1 MNRLRLHILSLLI
14 ILGAM
19 LQAAAQDVM
28 VTVNP
33 VQPTLP
39 PQAMLYVSNPGNYF
53 NVSLINSSGETQN
66 VYLVMDLEQ
75 INPNSGL
82 YIKIPALYQPEKPL
96 TVVAGGTHILSMV
109 ELKTLFNH
117 VPNDKIATTP
127 GLFSDYQGGAFG
139 LLPEGQYR
147 MKLVAYRWEPGR
159 DNPIMVSSPSS
170 GQCIFNICY
179 KAQSPEFLM
188 PMPAVGGD
196 ASVCTMD
203 KKNALFTWKEPI
215 VACNPGVARFTYRF
229 KVVQL
234 INGQTPDEAIEYNP
248 TVYEKSGLLSP
259 MCILPQERIRSMID
273 GHTYVARVTAE
284 QSGLGNTYLNYS
296 MVENDGNSDLKL
308 FRFEPD
314 ATTVTPDSPDTPDTP
329 SDKKKK
335 DNDDDDDD
343 DDDDDFDMNFGD
355 GKSETTDSLYNFRNP
370 QITVPNFSEYEGAR
384 KRFIG
389 DDIGVEWRKAWFV
402 GGTGER
408 QDTVKINYEVQL
420 FKGNPEMERDDIFA
434 SDPVYSHST
443 YELSDSIPWSKLSDK
458 VVAGD
463 YMVLRVLAK
472 SENVESVAF
481 INDSVNVVDFALAER
496 ISKKFFQCSSL
507 VDISNTNPTTKS
519 AKELIGKVVGI
530 GQYQLTIDELKENG
544 KDGGFR
550 GNGRVEWNPLGS
562 TMMIKVEFDSLFIN
576 TDNIVYAGK
585 AKGMKGDTWASNN
598 GDQVDKL
605 FSDWGIDNLIGD
617 TGIPYASM
625 LQKEVSNR
633 GRDIAKQ
640 LSLGKYYDYYH
651 RAKDFLTSG
660 TLDNIM
666 MPMKLPKSVN
676 KTPVDIQIV
685 NMTFAPS
692 WASMD
697 LMGTFTLPESRYTD
711 NNILILGAPHTCIS
725 PDRLL
730 PESGSMCLLS
740 TIDVKEPSSGFQIKF
755 KAPTDITV
763 ADDGEAPDDGCYINW
778 QADSLAALHIDIDIA
793 IPKLKKVV
801 AGSATEERPVINIRT
816 DIKDW
821 NDWTAGASMEDFEAE
836 ALPGWTFCPG
846 TIVYDHSSTVNDK
859 NMGSFP
865 AGYDKLKSDIKTN
878 DKEWMGLY
886 VSEVKVKFP
895 KAMQVG
901 KEDDDGDRRLTL
913 AAKNMFFDR
922 SGVSLTFGAED
933 IISAKTGKLGGW
945 AFTLDN
951 VGVEFLQSNFEK
963 AYFDGNM
970 KLPLVNSDIAYTCN
984 IYNQKRFKK
993 TDANGYAYIFKVQQV
1008 EDINFDF
1015 LLAVANL
1022 EQKQTYFFLEAE
1034 DQADGS
1040 TNTRL
1045 EFSMGGSITIGY
1057 ADEIQSKLDVVNNK
1071 VDKAKEQSSFVK
1083 KALDGLPLKLS
1094 VPGIHF
1100 TKMRIA
1106 NCSTWESIYDKEET
1120 QKKAHAAQAEELR
1133 RSAWKTLCEEKERNL
1148 GSEEH
1153 PIYFNMGEWS
1163 LASLEKKIGPFN
1175 FSLTRYD
1182 LGFSGGAMTLD
1193 LEGKIALLEDLVVA
1207 KAGIQLQAEVKNLD
1221 DISNISLK
1229 YKDCLFNSIEV
1240 SSNLPGITISGRM
1253 DVIRPN
1259 DKVKD
1264 KGYKGHLKFALPGN
1278 LFTFDSNGGYFEHKE
1293 EGNNFT
1299 WGYFNIAIGS
1309 AVGLQIPPIELNDI
1323 HGGFYF
1329 NCRKD
1334 PKDATK
1340 AIAQKGVIGVTAG
1353 LGIAASGGDNVIGG
1367 KFSLTVVYDKEH
1379 KRLTTFML
1387 DGNVSAMAGLVNSR
1401 ASIVYQNDDQSKY
1414 LRLNV
1419 TVDATADGL
1428 AKKYAGEITKY
1439 TEQLADS
1446 KILKQMQALND
1457 TIKTTY
1463 DKLGSMAGLDNLH
1476 QEHSTEEK
1484 HESKDEN
1491 KNENKDNFKATS
1503 GAKISLDFG
1512 LTWRDKGVNFDK
1524 VKWHLYLGKPQK
1536 SERCQFILID
1546 LEAKI
1551 VEVKIGADAYFCV
1564 GNELPDNG
1572 ALPPIPENIRQF
1584 LTGSRGSNGVQSAD
1598 VSKAERAREEAM
1610 REFRANATGGVM
1622 LGASVWGYINVDLG
1636 ILYADMGAEAGFDV
1650 SITHIGDEVYCVG
1663 VPGAAG
1669 WKGWYGEGQLY
1680 AYLYAKMGLR
1690 LNLGFWK
1697 GSIDLVDAGIGGVL
1711 QMGLPNPSYF
1721 TGDLRMKLR
1730 LLGGLINFNRR
1741 FQFTCGKKCDIFYGN
1756 ALDDFQL
1763 WGESSIGEETR
1774 KNGWNHKMTISPDLP
1789 TDFTITPM
1797 ARLNEQYPL
1806 LDQTDLHRQMKQ
1818 VEAEREILET
1828 TSTRTFRFNPST
1840 SQVKLYE
1847 YSDSTMR
1854 DSVIRYYNIEFN
1866 ATKVTVRG
1874 MRSLNPNRFYKLEIT
1889 GLAKELRAGKWQDPQ
1904 TYNVKDGY
1912 YENVPWEQTKAFYFR
1927 TGNSDGMN
1935 IQDGGDLQS
1944 FVAVAYPSKYNEL
1957 KSAEPV
1963 IAYATDVQN
1972 PLIVLKEKN
1981 VLNRLYSDGK
1991 LKWKLKKDGKVIEEH
2006 DVYAGWENR
2015 VSASF
2020 NTKVLPGN
2028 TYNLVL
2034 DYEKTKVTKE
2044 KVVAEKTIQ
2053 FGEKYYSKY
2062 TNGCRPNGIK
2072 PRTIGGYGV
2081 IKIISSRRYLG
2092 RVFEDVKNF
2101 KDDVLHDKII
2111 KDLQFGPAFH
2121 GPHMDPNENVDLYAD
2136 TMSPQTRKTRVTKS
2150 SGITKASSGTTSTSG
2165 KSSSSGPPQ
2174 RKPTTQASSTVNLGT
2189 RIVPKDNTS
2198 SADGDAKKEQ
2208 NESVKLGGKQNEKP
2222 TRQPGG
2228 ILPGA
2233 IKKPKDDGSL
2243 QSGVTNEQT
2252 MTPGSTLLGLLGDK
2266 ADDQEAPEGFQW
2278 MWEFVFTCYDNRET
2292 EEPVVAANLMDLNVT
2307 TIDGD
2312 WTTGYNGR
2320 PLDYELPFIG
2330 TKVAR
2335 LMSDGPDLS
2344 NIPDVEIGYKTSL
2357 MERQKKYPNTN
2368 TLLAYYD
2375 PFYYISYL
2383 ANWALIGG
2391 WNIESDRIQTMVTT
2405 TTSLTYS
2412 DLGGNYSGFLAEGD
2426 VNYNIV
2432 NDWEKIHSNSIYPS
2446 GGYGSKY
2453 PLPLIDN
2460 DRYDYVNPIRCHA
2473 TIPEYNPKNPAG
2485 DILKNIANVYY
2496 LAEDVDKK
2504 IKENAKVVLDKGG
2517 TTFNTKRANAVEE
2530 WNLQHLGT
2538 DIIVSREGLNETTQI
2553 IKIPYYQMTLLWCGI
2568 IDNSESGRKVSLNS
2582 IMKGAGKRATPRQSK
2597 SQSRMVLFTFTGDK
2611 GYPEA
2616 TFKAKEAMKNLKKMI
2631 VETYRIDDYDVQKK
2645 EYTVLHNSSQR
2656 DITIYEP
2663 LKKFY

>member
-1 MNRLRLHILSLLI
+1 MNRLRFHILSLLI

-39 PQAMLYVSNPGNYF
+39 PQAMLYVANPGNYF

-82 YIKIPALYQPEKPL
+82 YVKIPAQYQPDKPI
-96 TVVAGGTHILSMV
+96 TVPSGGTHILSMV
-109 ELKTLFNH
+109 EMKNLFNH
-117 VPNDKIATTP
+117 VPNDRIATTP
-127 GLFSDYQGGAFG
+127 GLFSDYEGGAFG

-147 MKLVAYRWEPGR
+147 MRLVAYRWEPGR
-159 DNPIMVSSPSS
+159 DTPVMVSSPSS
-170 GQCIFNICY
+170 GQCIFTICY
-179 KAQSPEFLM
+179 KAQAPEFLM
-188 PMPAVGGD
+188 PMPGIGSSSD

-203 KKNALFTWKEPI
+203 KQNALFTWKEPI
-215 VACNPGVARFTYRF
+215 VTCNPGAARFTYKF

-234 INGQTPDEAIEYNP
+234 VGGQTPDEAIEYNP
-248 TVYEKSGLLSP
+248 AVYEKSGLMSP
-259 MCILPQERIRSMID
+259 MLILPQERIRSMID
-273 GHTYVARVTAE
+273 DMTYVARVTAE
-284 QSGLGNTYLNYS
+284 QSGLGSTYLNYS
-296 MVENDGNSDLKL
+296 MVKNDGNSDLRL

-314 ATTVTPDSPDTPDTP
+314 ATTVVTPPTPENKDKE
-329 SDKKKK
+329 DKK
-335 DNDDDDDD
+335 NEEEDDDEF
-343 DDDDDFDMNFGD
+343 DFGFGS
-355 GKSETTDSLYNFRNP
+355 GKEEVTDSIYNFRNP
-370 QITVPNFSEYEGAR
+370 QIIRPSFPGNAGAR
-384 KRFIG
+384 KSFTG
-389 DDIGVEWRKAWFV
+389 DDIGVEWKKAWFV
-402 GGTGER
+402 GGVGER

-420 FKGNPEMERDDIFA
+420 FRGEPEMDRADIFA
-434 SDPVYSHST
+434 SEPVYTHST
-443 YELSDSIPWSKLSDK
+443 YDLSDSIKWEQISDK

-463 YMVLRVLAK
+463 YMVLRVLPK
-472 SENVESVAF
+472 SENVQSVAF
-481 INDSVNVVDFALAER
+481 VNDSVNVIDFALAQR
-496 ISKKFFQCSSL
+496 ISQKFFQCSS
-507 VDISNTNPTTKS
+507 
-519 AKELIGKVVGI
+519 
-530 GQYQLTIDELKENG
+530 
-544 KDGGFR
+544 
-550 GNGRVEWNPLGS
+550 
-562 TMMIKVEFDSLFIN
+562 M
-576 TDNIVYAGK
+576 
-585 AKGMKGDTWASNN
+585 
-598 GDQVDKL
+598 
-605 FSDWGIDNLIGD
+605 
-617 TGIPYASM
+617 
-625 LQKEVSNR
+625 
-633 GRDIAKQ
+633 
-640 LSLGKYYDYYH
+640 
-651 RAKDFLTSG
+651 
-660 TLDNIM
+660 
-666 MPMKLPKSVN
+666 
-676 KTPVDIQIV
+676 VDIQIV
-685 NMTFAPS
+685 NVTFAPS

-697 LMGTFTLPESRYTD
+697 LIGTFTLPESRYTD

-763 ADDGEAPDDGCYINW
+763 ADEGQAPADGCYINW

-793 IPKLKKVV
+793 IPKLKKV
-801 AGSATEERPVINIRT
+801 ANGTATEERPVLNIQT

-821 NDWTAGASMEDFEAE
+821 NNWTASAAMDDFEAE

-846 TIVYDHSSTVNDK
+846 AIVYDHSNTTNDN

-865 AGYDKLKSDIKTN
+865 AGYDKSKADIRTN
-878 DKEWMGLY
+878 DNEWMGLY
-886 VSEVKVKFP
+886 ISKVGVKFP
-895 KAMQVG
+895 KAMEVG
-901 KEDDDGDRRLTL
+901 KEDGDGDRRLTL
-913 AAKNMFFDR
+913 AAKDMFFDK
-922 SGVSLTFGAED
+922 SGVSLKFGAED

-993 TDANGYAYIFKVQQV
+993 DNDNGYAYIFKVQQV
-1008 EDINFDF
+1008 KDINFDF
-1015 LLAVANL
+1015 ILAEANL

-1040 TNTRL
+1040 TKTRL

-1057 ADEIQSKLDVVNNK
+1057 ADEIQGKLDEVNDK
-1071 VDKAKEQSSFVK
+1071 IDKAKERSSFVK
-1083 KALDGLPLKLS
+1083 NALDGLPLKLS
-1094 VPGIHF
+1094 IPGIHF

-1106 NCSTWESIYDKEET
+1106 NCSTWESIYDKEEI

-1148 GSEEH
+1148 GSEDK

-1163 LASLEKKIGPFN
+1163 LASLEKKIGPFC
-1175 FSLTRYD
+1175 FGITRYD
-1182 LGFSGGAMTLD
+1182 LGYSGGAMTLD
-1193 LEGKIALLEDLVVA
+1193 LEGKIGLLEDLVVA

-1221 DISNISLK
+1221 DISNISLE

-1353 LGIAASGGDNVIGG
+1353 LGIAATGGDNVIGG

-1491 KNENKDNFKATS
+1491 KSEQKDNFKATS

-1598 VSKAERAREEAM
+1598 VSKAERAREEAI

-1904 TYNVKDGY
+1904 TYNVDDGD

-1991 LKWKLKKDGKVIEEH
+1991 LKWKLKKDGKVIEEQ

-2015 VSASF
+2015 ASASF
-2020 NTKVLPGN
+2020 KTKVLPGN

-2044 KVVAEKTIQ
+2044 TVVAKKTIH
-2053 FGEKYYSKY
+2053 FREKYYSRY
-2062 TNGCRPNGIK
+2062 TNGGSPNGK
-2072 PRTIGGYGV
+2072 APKSIGGYKV
-2081 IKIISSRRYLG
+2081 IKIISSRRYSAPAIRDNIGMDYKMDFL
-2092 RVFEDVKNF
+2092 D
-2101 KDDVLHDKII
+2101 DKIK
-2111 KDLQFGPAFH
+2111 KDLRFGPAFH
-2121 GPHMDPNENVDLYAD
+2121 GPYMDANENVDLYAD
-2136 TMSPQTRKTRVTKS
+2136 AMSPQTRKTRVTKS
-2150 SGITKASSGTTSTSG
+2150 SAITKASSGTTSTSG
-2165 KSSSSGPPQ
+2165 NTTSSETTPTRRQPTTQTSPSTKLGTRVVPKADNSSSS
-2174 RKPTTQASSTVNLGT
+2174 SSTEEKKEEQSLT
-2189 RIVPKDNTS
+2189 RIPNGTLS
-2198 SADGDAKKEQ
+2198 
-2208 NESVKLGGKQNEKP
+2208 
-2222 TRQPGG
+2222 GG
-2228 ILPGA
+2228 I
-2233 IKKPKDDGSL
+2233 KKSDDDAL
-2243 QSGVTNEQT
+2243 QSGVTDEKT
-2252 MTPGSTLLGLLGDK
+2252 MSPGIILPDK
-2266 ADDQEAPEGFQW
+2266 TDDQAPEGMEW
-2278 MWEFVFTCYDNRET
+2278 NWEFVFTCYDNRET

-2312 WTTGYNGR
+2312 WTTGNNGR

-2330 TKVAR
+2330 TKVG
-2335 LMSDGPDLS
+2335 MIQYDGSDLS

-2432 NDWEKIHSNSIYPS
+2432 NDWDKVRRNSVYPS
-2446 GGYGSKY
+2446 GGYGSEY

-2460 DRYDYVNPIRCHA
+2460 DRYDYVNPIRSHA
-2473 TIPEYNPKNPAG
+2473 TIPEYQPKNPAG
-2485 DILKNIANVYY
+2485 DILTSIANVYY

-2538 DIIVSREGLNETTQI
+2538 DIIVSREGLNEITQM

-2568 IDNSESGRKVSLNS
+2568 IDNSDSGRKVSLNS

-2616 TFKAKEAMKNLKKMI
+2616 SFKAKEAMKNLKKMI
-2631 VETYRIDDYDVQKK
+2631 VRTYRIDDYDVQKK
-2645 EYTVLHNSSQR
+2645 EYTVLHNSSKR
-2656 DITIYEP
+2656 DITISEP

>member
-1 MNRLRLHILSLLI
+1 MNRLRFHILSLLI

-39 PQAMLYVSNPGNYF
+39 PQAMLYVANPGNYF

-82 YIKIPALYQPEKPL
+82 YVKIPAQYQPDKPI
-96 TVVAGGTHILSMV
+96 TVPSGGTHILSMV
-109 ELKTLFNH
+109 EMKNLFNH
-117 VPNDKIATTP
+117 VPNDRIATTP
-127 GLFSDYQGGAFG
+127 GLFSDYEGGAFG

-147 MKLVAYRWEPGR
+147 MRLVAYRWEPGR
-159 DNPIMVSSPSS
+159 DTPVMVSSPSS
-170 GQCIFNICY
+170 GQCIFTICY
-179 KAQSPEFLM
+179 KAQAPEFLM
-188 PMPAVGGD
+188 PMPSIGNNAD

-203 KKNALFTWKEPI
+203 KQNALFTWKEPI
-215 VACNPGVARFTYRF
+215 VTCNPGAARFTYKF

-234 INGQTPDEAIEYNP
+234 VGGQTPDEAIEYNP
-248 TVYEKSGLLSP
+248 AVYEKSGLMSP
-259 MCILPQERIRSMID
+259 MMILPQERIRSMID
-273 GHTYVARVTAE
+273 GMTYVARVTAE
-284 QSGLGNTYLNYS
+284 QSGLGSNYLNYS
-296 MVENDGNSDLKL
+296 MVENDGKSDLRL

-314 ATTVTPDSPDTPDTP
+314 ATTVVTPPTPDNKDKE
-329 SDKKKK
+329 DKK
-335 DNDDDDDD
+335 DEEEDDDEF
-343 DDDDDFDMNFGD
+343 DFGFGS
-355 GKSETTDSLYNFRNP
+355 GKEEVTDSVYNFRNP
-370 QITVPNFSEYEGAR
+370 QIIRPSFPGNAGAR
-384 KRFIG
+384 KSFTG
-389 DDIGVEWRKAWFV
+389 DDIGVEWKKAWFV
-402 GGTGER
+402 GGVGER

-420 FKGNPEMERDDIFA
+420 FRGEPKMDRADIFA
-434 SDPVYSHST
+434 SEPVYTHST
-443 YELSDSIPWSKLSDK
+443 YDLSDSIKWEKISDK

-463 YMVLRVLAK
+463 YMVLRVLPK
-472 SENVESVAF
+472 SENVQSVAF
-481 INDSVNVVDFALAER
+481 VNDSVNVIDFALAQR
-496 ISKKFFQCSSL
+496 ISQKFFQCSSMVNIENL
-507 VDISNTNPTTKS
+507 KPTKKS
-519 AKELIGKVVGI
+519 AKDFIGKVVGI
-530 GQYQLTIDELKENG
+530 GQYQLTIDEMKENG

-550 GNGRVEWNPLGS
+550 GNGRVEWSPLGLS
-562 TMMIKVEFDSLFIN
+562 LMVKVEFDSLFIN
-576 TDNIVYAGK
+576 TDDIVYAGK
-585 AKGMKGDTWASNN
+585 AKGMKDDTWASNN
-598 GDQVDKL
+598 GEQVDKL

-617 TGIPYASM
+617 TGIPYAKM
-625 LQKEVSNR
+625 LQKEASNR

-651 RAKDFLTSG
+651 RAKDFLTEG
-660 TLDNIM
+660 RLDNIM

-685 NMTFAPS
+685 NVTFAPS

-697 LMGTFTLPESRYTD
+697 LIGTFTLPESRYTD

-763 ADDGEAPDDGCYINW
+763 ADEGQAPADGCYINW

-793 IPKLKKVV
+793 IPKLKKV
-801 AGSATEERPVINIRT
+801 ANGTATDERPVLNIQT
-816 DIKDW
+816 DVKDW
-821 NDWTAGASMEDFEAE
+821 NNWTASAAMDDFEAE

-846 TIVYDHSSTVNDK
+846 AIVYDHSTTVNDN

-865 AGYDKLKSDIKTN
+865 AGYDKSKADIRTN

-886 VSEVKVKFP
+886 ISKVGVKFP
-895 KAMQVG
+895 KAMEVG
-901 KEDDDGDRRLTL
+901 KEDGDGDRRLTL
-913 AAKNMFFDR
+913 AAKDMFFDK
-922 SGVSLTFGAED
+922 SGVSLKFGAED

-993 TDANGYAYIFKVQQV
+993 DNDNGYAYIFKVQQV

-1015 LLAVANL
+1015 ILAEANL

-1040 TNTRL
+1040 TKTRL

-1057 ADEIQSKLDVVNNK
+1057 ADEIQGKLDEVNNK
-1071 VDKAKEQSSFVK
+1071 VEAAKNRSSFVK

-1094 VPGIHF
+1094 IPGIHF

-1148 GSEEH
+1148 GSEDK

-1163 LASLEKKIGPFN
+1163 LASLEKKIGPFC
-1175 FSLTRYD
+1175 FGITRYD
-1182 LGFSGGAMTLD
+1182 LGYSGGAMTLD
-1193 LEGKIALLEDLVVA
+1193 LEGKIGLLEDLVVA

-1221 DISNISLK
+1221 DISNISLE

-1264 KGYKGHLKFALPGN
+1264 KGYKGNLKFALPGN

-1419 TVDATADGL
+1419 TVDAKADGL

-1476 QEHSTEEK
+1476 QEHSKEEK

-1512 LTWRDKGVNFDK
+1512 LTWRDKGVTFDK

-1598 VSKAERAREEAM
+1598 VSKAERAREEAL

-1636 ILYADMGAEAGFDV
+1636 ILYADMGATAGFDV

-1854 DSVIRYYNIEFN
+1854 DSVVRYYNIEFN

-1889 GLAKELRAGKWQDPQ
+1889 GLAKELRAGNWHDPE
-1904 TYNVKDGY
+1904 TYNVKKGK
-1912 YENVPWEQTKAFYFR
+1912 YEEVPWEQTKAFYFR

-1972 PLIVLKEKN
+1972 PLIVLKENN

-1991 LKWKLKKDGKVIEEH
+1991 LKWKLKKDGKVIEEQE
-2006 DVYAGWENR
+2006 VYAGWENR
-2015 VSASF
+2015 ASASF
-2020 NTKVLPGN
+2020 KTKVLPGN

-2034 DYEKTKVTKE
+2034 DYEKTNVTKE
-2044 KVVAEKTIQ
+2044 TVVAEKTIHFQ
-2053 FGEKYYSKY
+2053 EKGYSNY
-2062 TNGCRPNGIK
+2062 TDVCCPGFTPK
-2072 PRTIGGYGV
+2072 TIGGYKV

-2092 RVFEDVKNF
+2092 PDYKIGNTGNTGGLNMNNG
-2101 KDDVLHDKII
+2101 VLKDKID
-2111 KDLQFGPAFH
+2111 KDLRFGRFGPAFH
-2121 GPHMDPNENVDLYAD
+2121 GPYMDANENVDLYAD
-2136 TMSPQTRKTRVTKS
+2136 AMSPQTRKTRVTKS
-2150 SGITKASSGTTSTSG
+2150 SAITKASSGTTSTSG
-2165 KSSSSGPPQ
+2165 NTSSSETTPTRRQ
-2174 RKPTTQASSTVNLGT
+2174 PTTQTSSSVNLGT
-2189 RIVPKDNTS
+2189 RVMPKSDDS
-2198 SADGDAKKEQ
+2198 SSSSSTEEVKKEEQ
-2208 NESVKLGGKQNEKP
+2208 SL
-2222 TRQPGG
+2222 TRIPNGTLSGG
-2228 ILPGA
+2228 I
-2233 IKKPKDDGSL
+2233 KKTDDDAL

-2252 MTPGSTLLGLLGDK
+2252 KNPRLTLFGN
-2266 ADDQEAPEGFQW
+2266 AYDQEAPEGQVW
-2278 MWEFVFTCYDNRET
+2278 YWEFVFTCYDNRET
-2292 EEPVVAANLMDLNVT
+2292 EETVVAANIMDLNVT
-2307 TIDGD
+2307 TVDGD
-2312 WTTGYNGR
+2312 WTTGYNGK

-2330 TKVAR
+2330 TTVAR
-2335 LMSDGPDLS
+2335 LMSNGPDIS
-2344 NIPDVEIGYKTSL
+2344 KISDVEIGYKASDS
-2357 MERQKKYPNTN
+2357 ERQKKYPNTN

-2375 PFYYISYL
+2375 PFCYISYL

-2446 GGYGSKY
+2446 GGYGSEY

-2473 TIPEYNPKNPAG
+2473 TIPTYQPKNPAG

-2538 DIIVSREGLNETTQI
+2538 DIVVSREGLNETTQM

-2568 IDNSESGRKVSLNS
+2568 IENSESGHKVSLNS
-2582 IMKGAGKRATPRQSK
+2582 IMKGAGKRATPRQSMK
-2597 SQSRMVLFTFTGDK
+2597 QSRMVLFTFTGDK

-2616 TFKAKEAMKNLKKMI
+2616 SFKAKEAMKNLKKMI

-2645 EYTVLHNSSQR
+2645 EYTVSYSNSKR

>member
-1 MNRLRLHILSLLI
+1 MNRLRFHILSLLI

-39 PQAMLYVSNPGNYF
+39 PQAMLYVANPGNYF

-82 YIKIPALYQPEKPL
+82 YVKIPAQYQPDKPI
-96 TVVAGGTHILSMV
+96 TVPSGGTHILSMV
-109 ELKTLFNH
+109 EMKNLFNH
-117 VPNDKIATTP
+117 VPNDRIATTP
-127 GLFSDYQGGAFG
+127 GLFSDYEGGAFG

-147 MKLVAYRWEPGR
+147 MRLVAYRWEPGR
-159 DNPIMVSSPSS
+159 DTPVMVSSPSS
-170 GQCIFNICY
+170 GQCIFTICY
-179 KAQSPEFLM
+179 KAQAPEFLM
-188 PMPAVGGD
+188 PMPGIGNNAD

-203 KKNALFTWKEPI
+203 KQNALFTWKEPI
-215 VACNPGVARFTYRF
+215 VTCNPGAARFTYKF

-234 INGQTPDEAIEYNP
+234 VGGQTPDEAIEYNP
-248 TVYEKSGLLSP
+248 AVYEKSGLMSP
-259 MCILPQERIRSMID
+259 MLILPQERIRSMID
-273 GHTYVARVTAE
+273 DMTYVARVTAE
-284 QSGLGNTYLNYS
+284 QSGLGSNYLNYS
-296 MVENDGNSDLKL
+296 MVENDGKSDLRL

-314 ATTVTPDSPDTPDTP
+314 ATTVVTPPVPDKE
-329 SDKKKK
+329 DKKEDKK
-335 DNDDDDDD
+335 NEEEEDEF
-343 DDDDDFDMNFGD
+343 DFGFGS
-355 GKSETTDSLYNFRNP
+355 GKEEVTDSVYNFRNP
-370 QITVPNFSEYEGAR
+370 QIIRPSFPGNAGAR
-384 KRFIG
+384 KSFTG
-389 DDIGVEWRKAWFV
+389 DDIGVEWKKAWFV
-402 GGTGER
+402 GGVGER

-420 FKGNPEMERDDIFA
+420 FRGEPEMDRADIFA
-434 SDPVYSHST
+434 SEPVYTHST
-443 YELSDSIPWSKLSDK
+443 YDLSDSIKWEKISDK

-463 YMVLRVLAK
+463 YMVLRVLPK
-472 SENVESVAF
+472 SENVQSVAF
-481 INDSVNVVDFALAER
+481 VNDSVNVIDFALAQR
-496 ISKKFFQCSSL
+496 ISQKFFQCSSMVNIENL
-507 VDISNTNPTTKS
+507 KPTKKS
-519 AKELIGKVVGI
+519 AKDFIGKEVGI
-530 GQYQLTIDELKENG
+530 GQYQLTIDEMKENG

-550 GNGRVEWNPLGS
+550 GNGRVEWSPLGLS
-562 TMMIKVEFDSLFIN
+562 LMVKVEFDSLFIN
-576 TDNIVYAGK
+576 TDDIVYAGK

-598 GDQVDKL
+598 GEQVDKL

-617 TGIPYASM
+617 TGIPYAKM
-625 LQKEVSNR
+625 LQKEASNK

-651 RAKDFLTSG
+651 RAKDFLSEG
-660 TLDNIM
+660 KLDNIM
-666 MPMKLPKSVN
+666 MPMKLPSSVN

-685 NMTFAPS
+685 NVTFAPS

-697 LMGTFTLPESRYTD
+697 LIGTFTLPESRYTD

-763 ADDGEAPDDGCYINW
+763 ADEGQAPADGCYINW

-793 IPKLKKVV
+793 IPKLKKV
-801 AGSATEERPVINIRT
+801 ANGTATEERPVLNIQT

-821 NDWTAGASMEDFEAE
+821 NNWTASAAMDDFEAE

-846 TIVYDHSSTVNDK
+846 AIVYDHSNTTNDN

-865 AGYDKLKSDIKTN
+865 AGYDKSKADIRTN
-878 DKEWMGLY
+878 DNEWMGLY
-886 VSEVKVKFP
+886 ISKVGVKFP
-895 KAMQVG
+895 KAMEVG
-901 KEDDDGDRRLTL
+901 KEDGDGDRRLTL
-913 AAKNMFFDR
+913 AAKDMFFDK
-922 SGVSLTFGAED
+922 SGVSLKFGAED

-993 TDANGYAYIFKVQQV
+993 DNDNGYAYIFKVQQV

-1015 LLAVANL
+1015 ILAEANL

-1040 TNTRL
+1040 TKTRL

-1057 ADEIQSKLDVVNNK
+1057 ADEIQGKLDEVNDK
-1071 VDKAKEQSSFVK
+1071 VEAAKNRSSFVK

-1094 VPGIHF
+1094 IPGIHF

-1148 GSEEH
+1148 GSEDK

-1163 LASLEKKIGPFN
+1163 LASLEKKIGPFC
-1175 FSLTRYD
+1175 FGITRYD
-1182 LGFSGGAMTLD
+1182 LGYSGGAMTLD
-1193 LEGKIALLEDLVVA
+1193 LEGKIGLLEDLVVA

-1221 DISNISLK
+1221 DISNISLE

-1353 LGIAASGGDNVIGG
+1353 LGIAATGGDNVIGG

-1419 TVDATADGL
+1419 TVDAKADGL

-1484 HESKDEN
+1484 HESKEEN
-1491 KNENKDNFKATS
+1491 KSEQKDNFKATS

-1598 VSKAERAREEAM
+1598 VSKAERAREEAI

-1636 ILYADMGAEAGFDV
+1636 ILYADMGATAGFDV

-1889 GLAKELRAGKWQDPQ
+1889 GLAKELRAGNWHDPE
-1904 TYNVKDGY
+1904 TYNVKKGK
-1912 YENVPWEQTKAFYFR
+1912 YEEVPWEQTKAFYFR

-1991 LKWKLKKDGKVIEEH
+1991 LKWKLKKDGKVIEEQLMNA
-2006 DVYAGWENR
+2006 YSSNR
-2015 VSASF
+2015 ASASF
-2020 NTKVLPGN
+2020 KTKVLPGN

-2044 KVVAEKTIQ
+2044 TVVAEKTIS
-2053 FGEKYYSKY
+2053 FREKHYSHY
-2062 TNGCRPNGIK
+2062 TNGSCPGLTPK
-2072 PRTIGGYGV
+2072 TIGGYKV
-2081 IKIISSRRYLG
+2081 IKIISSRRYSG
-2092 RVFEDVKNF
+2092 PAMNDNIGKNF
-2101 KDDVLHDKII
+2101 KEDFLDDKIK
-2111 KDLQFGPAFH
+2111 KDLRFGRFGPAFH
-2121 GPHMDPNENVDLYAD
+2121 GPYMDANENVDLYAD
-2136 TMSPQTRKTRVTKS
+2136 AMSPQTRKTRVTKS
-2150 SGITKASSGTTSTSG
+2150 SAITKASSGTTSTSG
-2165 KSSSSGPPQ
+2165 NTSSSETTPTRRQPTTQTSPSTKLGTHVMPKSDDSSSS
-2174 RKPTTQASSTVNLGT
+2174 SSTEEVKKEEQSLT
-2189 RIVPKDNTS
+2189 RIPNGTLS
-2198 SADGDAKKEQ
+2198 
-2208 NESVKLGGKQNEKP
+2208 
-2222 TRQPGG
+2222 GG
-2228 ILPGA
+2228 I
-2233 IKKPKDDGSL
+2233 KKTDDDAL

-2252 MTPGSTLLGLLGDK
+2252 MKPVFSLFGN
-2266 ADDQEAPEGFQW
+2266 AYDQEAPEGEEW
-2278 MWEFVFTCYDNRET
+2278 YWEFVFTCYDNRET
-2292 EEPVVAANLMDLNVT
+2292 EEPVVAANIMDLNVT
-2307 TIDGD
+2307 TVDGD

-2330 TKVAR
+2330 TKVG
-2335 LMSDGPDLS
+2335 MIQYDGADLS
-2344 NIPDVEIGYKTSL
+2344 NVSDVEIGFSTSAW
-2357 MERQKKYPNTN
+2357 ERQKKYPNTN
-2368 TLLAYYD
+2368 TLIAYYD

-2412 DLGGNYSGFLAEGD
+2412 DLGGNYSGFLAGGD

-2432 NDWEKIHSNSIYPS
+2432 NDWDKVRRNSVYPS
-2446 GGYGSKY
+2446 GGYGSDY

-2473 TIPEYNPKNPAG
+2473 TIPTYQPKNPAG
-2485 DILKNIANVYY
+2485 DILTSIANVYY

-2517 TTFNTKRANAVEE
+2517 TTFKTKRANAVEE

-2538 DIIVSREGLNETTQI
+2538 DIIVSREGLNETTQM

-2568 IDNSESGRKVSLNS
+2568 IENSESGSKVSLNS
-2582 IMKGAGKRATPRQSK
+2582 IMKGAGKRATPRQSMN
-2597 SQSRMVLFTFTGDK
+2597 QSRMVLFTFTGDK

-2616 TFKAKEAMKNLKKMI
+2616 KFKAKEAMKNLKKMI
-2631 VETYRIDDYDVQKK
+2631 VQTYRIDDYDVQKK
-2645 EYTVLHNSSQR
+2645 EYTVLHNSSKR
-2656 DITIYEP
+2656 DITISEP

>member
-1 MNRLRLHILSLLI
+1 MNRLRFHILSLLI

-39 PQAMLYVSNPGNYF
+39 PQAMLYVANPGNYF

-82 YIKIPALYQPEKPL
+82 YVKIPAQYQPDKPI
-96 TVVAGGTHILSMV
+96 TVPSGGTHILSMV
-109 ELKTLFNH
+109 EMKNLFNH
-117 VPNDKIATTP
+117 VPNDRIATTP
-127 GLFSDYQGGAFG
+127 GLFSDYEGGAFG

-147 MKLVAYRWEPGR
+147 MRLVAYRWEPGR
-159 DNPIMVSSPSS
+159 DAPVMVSSPSS
-170 GQCIFNICY
+170 GQCIFTICY
-179 KAQSPEFLM
+179 KAQAPEFLM
-188 PMPAVGGD
+188 PMPGIGSSSD

-203 KKNALFTWKEPI
+203 KQNALFTWKEPI
-215 VACNPGVARFTYRF
+215 VTCNPGAARFTYKF

-234 INGQTPDEAIEYNP
+234 VGGQTPDEAIEYNP
-248 TVYEKSGLLSP
+248 AVYEKSGLMSP
-259 MCILPQERIRSMID
+259 MLILPQERIRSMID
-273 GHTYVARVTAE
+273 DMTYVARVTAE
-284 QSGLGNTYLNYS
+284 QSGLGSNYLNYS
-296 MVENDGNSDLKL
+296 MVENDGKSDLRL

-314 ATTVTPDSPDTPDTP
+314 ATTVVTPPTPDNKDKE
-329 SDKKKK
+329 DKK
-335 DNDDDDDD
+335 DEEEDDDEF
-343 DDDDDFDMNFGD
+343 DFGFGS
-355 GKSETTDSLYNFRNP
+355 GKEEVTDSVYNFRNP
-370 QITVPNFSEYEGAR
+370 QIIRPSFPGNAGAR
-384 KRFIG
+384 KSFTG
-389 DDIGVEWRKAWFV
+389 DDIGVEWKKAWFV
-402 GGTGER
+402 GGVGER

-420 FKGNPEMERDDIFA
+420 FRGEPEMDRADIFA
-434 SDPVYSHST
+434 SEPVYTHST
-443 YELSDSIPWSKLSDK
+443 YDLSDSIKWEKISDK

-463 YMVLRVLAK
+463 YMVLRVLPK
-472 SENVESVAF
+472 SENVQSVAF
-481 INDSVNVVDFALAER
+481 VNDSVNVIDFALAQR
-496 ISKKFFQCSSL
+496 ISQKFFQCSSMVNIENL
-507 VDISNTNPTTKS
+507 KPTKKS
-519 AKELIGKVVGI
+519 AKDFIGKVVGI
-530 GQYQLTIDELKENG
+530 GQYQLTIDEMKENG

-550 GNGRVEWNPLGS
+550 GNGRVEWSPLGLS
-562 TMMIKVEFDSLFIN
+562 LMVKVEFDSLFIN
-576 TDNIVYAGK
+576 TDDIVYAGK

-598 GDQVDKL
+598 GEQVDKL

-617 TGIPYASM
+617 TGIPYAKM
-625 LQKEVSNR
+625 LQKEASNR

-651 RAKDFLTSG
+651 RAKDFLTEGS
-660 TLDNIM
+660 LDNIM

-685 NMTFAPS
+685 NVTFAPS

-697 LMGTFTLPESRYTD
+697 LIGTFTLPESRYTD

-763 ADDGEAPDDGCYINW
+763 ADEGQAPADGCYINW

-793 IPKLKKVV
+793 IPKLKKV
-801 AGSATEERPVINIRT
+801 ANGSATDERPVLNIQT

-821 NDWTAGASMEDFEAE
+821 NNWTASAAMDDFEAE

-846 TIVYDHSSTVNDK
+846 AIAYDHSTTVNDN

-865 AGYDKLKSDIKTN
+865 AGYDKSKADIRTN

-886 VSEVKVKFP
+886 ISKVGVKFP
-895 KAMQVG
+895 KAMEVG
-901 KEDDDGDRRLTL
+901 KEDGDGDRRLTL
-913 AAKNMFFDR
+913 AAKDMFFDK
-922 SGVSLTFGAED
+922 SGVSLKFGAED

-993 TDANGYAYIFKVQQV
+993 DNDNGYAYIFKVQQV

-1015 LLAVANL
+1015 ILAEANL

-1040 TNTRL
+1040 TKTRL

-1057 ADEIQSKLDVVNNK
+1057 ADEIQGKLDAVNDK
-1071 VDKAKEQSSFVK
+1071 VEAAKNRSSFVK

-1094 VPGIHF
+1094 IPGIHF

-1148 GSEEH
+1148 GSEDK

-1163 LASLEKKIGPFN
+1163 LASLEKKIGPFC
-1175 FSLTRYD
+1175 FGITRYD
-1182 LGFSGGAMTLD
+1182 LGYSGGAMTLD
-1193 LEGKIALLEDLVVA
+1193 LEGKIGLLEDLVVA

-1221 DISNISLK
+1221 DISNISLE

-1240 SSNLPGITISGRM
+1240 SSNLPGITISGKM

-1264 KGYKGHLKFALPGN
+1264 KGYKGNLKFALPGN

-1419 TVDATADGL
+1419 TVDAKADGL

-1476 QEHSTEEK
+1476 QEHSKEEK

-1512 LTWRDKGVNFDK
+1512 LTWRDKGVTFDK

-1598 VSKAERAREEAM
+1598 VSKAERAREEAL

-1774 KNGWNHKMTISPDLP
+1774 KNGWHHKMTISPDLP

-1806 LDQTDLHRQMKQ
+1806 LDQTDLHRHMKQ
-1818 VEAEREILET
+1818 VDAEKDILET

-1840 SQVKLYE
+1840 KQVKLYE

-1889 GLAKELRAGKWQDPQ
+1889 GFAKELRAGTWHDPE
-1904 TYNVKDGY
+1904 TYDVKKGKP
-1912 YENVPWEQTKAFYFR
+1912 VPTPWEQTKAFYFR

-1957 KSAEPV
+1957 KSAAPV

-1981 VLNRLYSDGK
+1981 VLHRLYSDGS
-1991 LKWKLKKDGKVIEEH
+1991 LKWKLKKDGKVIEEQYVF
-2006 DVYAGWENR
+2006 DRWDNR

-2020 NTKVLPGN
+2020 ATKVLPGN

-2034 DYEKTKVTKE
+2034 DYEKTKVTKDT
-2044 KVVAEKTIQ
+2044 VVAEKTIR
-2053 FGEKYYSKY
+2053 FREVDYSKY
-2062 TNGCRPNGIK
+2062 TNGASPGMAPK
-2072 PRTIGGYGV
+2072 TIGGHKV
-2081 IKIISSRRYLG
+2081 IKIISSIRYLG
-2092 RVFEDVKNF
+2092 PIDGFLRLQDIKENP
-2101 KDDVLHDKII
+2101 KINI
-2111 KDLQFGPAFH
+2111 MDNDRRFGLPFH
-2121 GPHMDPNENVDLYAD
+2121 GPYMDPNENVDFRAD

-2150 SGITKASSGTTSTSG
+2150 SAITKASSGTTSTSG
-2165 KSSSSGPPQ
+2165 NTSSSETTPTRRQPTTQTSPSTKLGTRVVPKSDDSSSS
-2174 RKPTTQASSTVNLGT
+2174 SSTEEEVKKEEQSLT
-2189 RIVPKDNTS
+2189 RIPN
-2198 SADGDAKKEQ
+2198 G
-2208 NESVKLGGKQNEKP
+2208 KLS
-2222 TRQPGG
+2222 GG
-2228 ILPGA
+2228 I
-2233 IKKPKDDGSL
+2233 KKTDDDAL
-2243 QSGVTNEQT
+2243 QSGVTDEKT
-2252 MTPGSTLLGLLGDK
+2252 MSPGIILPDK
-2266 ADDQEAPEGFQW
+2266 TDDQEPPEGFQW

-2292 EEPVVAANLMDLNVT
+2292 KETVVAANIVDLNVT
-2307 TIDGD
+2307 TIDGN

-2330 TKVAR
+2330 TKVGM
-2335 LMSDGPDLS
+2335 LESGGVYNGIVPISNMSIS
-2344 NIPDVEIGYKTSL
+2344 DVEIGYKASDS
-2357 MERQKKYPNTN
+2357 ERQKKYPNTN

-2375 PFYYISYL
+2375 PFCYISYL

-2432 NDWEKIHSNSIYPS
+2432 NDLEKIRRNSIYPS
-2446 GGYGSKY
+2446 GGYGSEY

-2460 DRYDYVNPIRCHA
+2460 DRYDYVNPIRSHA

-2538 DIIVSREGLNETTQI
+2538 DIVVSREGLNETTQM

-2568 IDNSESGRKVSLNS
+2568 IENSESGRKVSLNN
-2582 IMKGAGKRATPRQSK
+2582 IMKGAGKRATPRQSMK
-2597 SQSRMVLFTFTGDK
+2597 QSRMVLFTFTGDK

-2616 TFKAKEAMKNLKKMI
+2616 SFKAKEAMKNLKKMI
-2631 VETYRIDDYDVQKK
+2631 VRTYRIDDYDVQKK
-2645 EYTVLHNSSQR
+2645 EYTVLHSNSQR

>member
-1 MNRLRLHILSLLI
+1 MNRLRFHILSLLI

-39 PQAMLYVSNPGNYF
+39 PQAMLYVANPGNYF

-82 YIKIPALYQPEKPL
+82 YVKIPAQYQPDKPI
-96 TVVAGGTHILSMV
+96 TVPSGGTHILSMV
-109 ELKTLFNH
+109 EMKNLFNH
-117 VPNDKIATTP
+117 VPNDRIAMTP
-127 GLFSDYQGGAFG
+127 GLFSDYEGGAFG

-147 MKLVAYRWEPGR
+147 MRLVAYRWEPGR
-159 DNPIMVSSPSS
+159 DTPVMVSSPSS
-170 GQCIFNICY
+170 GQCIFTICY
-179 KAQSPEFLM
+179 KAQAPEFLM
-188 PMPAVGGD
+188 PMPGIGSSSD

-203 KKNALFTWKEPI
+203 KQNALFTWKEPI
-215 VACNPGVARFTYRF
+215 VTCNPGAARFTYKF

-234 INGQTPDEAIEYNP
+234 VSGQTPDEAIEYNP
-248 TVYEKSGLLSP
+248 AVYEKSGLMSP
-259 MCILPQERIRSMID
+259 MMILPQERIRSMID
-273 GHTYVARVTAE
+273 DVTYVARVTAE
-284 QSGLGNTYLNYS
+284 QSGLGSNYLNYS
-296 MVENDGNSDLKL
+296 MVENDGKSDLRL

-314 ATTVTPDSPDTPDTP
+314 ATTVVTPPTPENK
-329 SDKKKK
+329 DKK
-335 DNDDDDDD
+335 DEEDEEEDDEF
-343 DDDDDFDMNFGD
+343 DFGFGS
-355 GKSETTDSLYNFRNP
+355 GKEEVTDSVYNFRNP
-370 QITVPNFSEYEGAR
+370 QIIRPSFPGNAGAR
-384 KRFIG
+384 KSFTG
-389 DDIGVEWRKAWFV
+389 DDIGVEWKKAWFV
-402 GGTGER
+402 GGVGER

-420 FKGNPEMERDDIFA
+420 FRGEPEMDRADIFA
-434 SDPVYSHST
+434 SEPVYTHST
-443 YELSDSIPWSKLSDK
+443 YDLSDSIKWEQISDK

-463 YMVLRVLAK
+463 YMVLRVLPK
-472 SENVESVAF
+472 SENVQSVAF
-481 INDSVNVVDFALAER
+481 VNDSVNVNVIDFALAQR
-496 ISKKFFQCSSL
+496 ISQKFFQCSSMVNIENL
-507 VDISNTNPTTKS
+507 KPTKKS
-519 AKELIGKVVGI
+519 AKDFIGKVVGI
-530 GQYQLTIDELKENG
+530 GQYQLTIDEMKENG

-550 GNGRVEWNPLGS
+550 GNGRVEWSPLGLS
-562 TMMIKVEFDSLFIN
+562 LMVKVEFDSLFIN
-576 TDNIVYAGK
+576 TDDIVYAGK

-598 GDQVDKL
+598 GEQVDKL

-617 TGIPYASM
+617 TGIPYAKM
-625 LQKEVSNR
+625 LQKEASNR

-651 RAKDFLTSG
+651 RAKDFLTEG
-660 TLDNIM
+660 RLDNIM

-685 NMTFAPS
+685 NVTFAPS

-697 LMGTFTLPESRYTD
+697 LIGTFTLPESRYTD

-763 ADDGEAPDDGCYINW
+763 ADEGQEPADGCYINW
-778 QADSLAALHIDIDIA
+778 QADSLAALHVDIDIA
-793 IPKLKKVV
+793 IPKLKKV
-801 AGSATEERPVINIRT
+801 ANGTATEERPVLNIQT

-821 NDWTAGASMEDFEAE
+821 NNWTASAAMDDFEAE

-846 TIVYDHSSTVNDK
+846 AIVYDHSTTVNDN

-865 AGYDKLKSDIKTN
+865 AGYDKSKADIRTN

-886 VSEVKVKFP
+886 ISKVGVKFP
-895 KAMQVG
+895 KAMEVG
-901 KEDDDGDRRLTL
+901 KEDGDGDRRLTL
-913 AAKNMFFDR
+913 AAKDMFFDK
-922 SGVSLTFGAED
+922 SGVSLKFGAED

-993 TDANGYAYIFKVQQV
+993 DNDNGYAYIFKVQQV

-1015 LLAVANL
+1015 ILAEANL

-1040 TNTRL
+1040 TKTRL

-1057 ADEIQSKLDVVNNK
+1057 ADEIQGKLDEVNNK
-1071 VDKAKEQSSFVK
+1071 VEAAKNRSSFVK
-1083 KALDGLPLKLS
+1083 NALDGLPLKLS
-1094 VPGIHF
+1094 IPGIHF

-1148 GSEEH
+1148 GSEDK

-1163 LASLEKKIGPFN
+1163 LASLEKKIGPFC
-1175 FSLTRYD
+1175 FGITRYD
-1182 LGFSGGAMTLD
+1182 LGYSGGAMTLD
-1193 LEGKIALLEDLVVA
+1193 LEGKIGLLEDLVVA

-1221 DISNISLK
+1221 DISNISLE

-1309 AVGLQIPPIELNDI
+1309 AVGLQIPPIEINDI

-1491 KNENKDNFKATS
+1491 KSEQKDNFKATS

-1636 ILYADMGAEAGFDV
+1636 ILYADMGATAGFDV

-1763 WGESSIGEETR
+1763 WGESSIGEEVR

-1840 SQVKLYE
+1840 KQVKLYE

-1889 GLAKELRAGKWQDPQ
+1889 GLAKELRAGNWHDPE
-1904 TYNVKDGY
+1904 TYNVKKGK
-1912 YENVPWEQTKAFYFR
+1912 YEEVPWEQTKAFYFR

-1944 FVAVAYPSKYNEL
+1944 LVAVAYPSKYNEL
-1957 KSAEPV
+1957 KSADPV

-1991 LKWKLKKDGKVIEEH
+1991 LKWKLKKDGKVIEEQE
-2006 DVYAGWENR
+2006 VYAGWENR
-2015 VSASF
+2015 ASASF
-2020 NTKVLPGN
+2020 KTKVLPGN

-2034 DYEKTKVTKE
+2034 DYEKTNVTKE
-2044 KVVAEKTIQ
+2044 TVVAEKTIH
-2053 FGEKYYSKY
+2053 FREKYYSNY
-2062 TNGCRPNGIK
+2062 TNGSCPGLTPK
-2072 PRTIGGYGV
+2072 TIGGYKV
-2081 IKIISSRRYLG
+2081 IKIISSRRYSG
-2092 RVFEDVKNF
+2092 PAMNDNIGKNF
-2101 KDDVLHDKII
+2101 NEGFLNDKIK
-2111 KDLQFGPAFH
+2111 KDLRFGPAFH
-2121 GPHMDPNENVDLYAD
+2121 GPYMDANENIDLYAD
-2136 TMSPQTRKTRVTKS
+2136 AMSPQTRKTRVTKS
-2150 SGITKASSGTTSTSG
+2150 SAITKASSGTTSTSG
-2165 KSSSSGPPQ
+2165 NTSSSETTPTRRQ
-2174 RKPTTQASSTVNLGT
+2174 PTTQTSSSVNLGT
-2189 RIVPKDNTS
+2189 RVVPKSDDS
-2198 SADGDAKKEQ
+2198 SSSSSTEEVKKEQ
-2208 NESVKLGGKQNEKP
+2208 SL
-2222 TRQPGG
+2222 TRIPNGTLSGG
-2228 ILPGA
+2228 I
-2233 IKKPKDDGSL
+2233 KKTDDDAL

-2252 MTPGSTLLGLLGDK
+2252 MKPVFSLFGN
-2266 ADDQEAPEGFQW
+2266 AYDQEAPEGQEW
-2278 MWEFVFTCYDNRET
+2278 YWEFVFTCYDNRET
-2292 EEPVVAANLMDLNVT
+2292 EEPVVAANIMDLNVT
-2307 TIDGD
+2307 TVDGN

-2335 LMSDGPDLS
+2335 LMSNGPDLS
-2344 NIPDVEIGYKTSL
+2344 NIPDVEIGYKTSA

-2446 GGYGSKY
+2446 GGYGSEY

-2473 TIPEYNPKNPAG
+2473 TIPTYQPKNPAG
-2485 DILKNIANVYY
+2485 DILTNIANVYY

-2538 DIIVSREGLNETTQI
+2538 DIIVSREGLNETTQM

-2568 IDNSESGRKVSLNS
+2568 IENSESGRKVSLNS

-2597 SQSRMVLFTFTGDK
+2597 SQSRMVLFTFTGDN

-2631 VETYRIDDYDVQKK
+2631 VHTYRIDDYDVQKK
-2645 EYTVLHNSSQR
+2645 EYTVSYSNSQR
-2656 DITIYEP
+2656 DIIINEP

>member
-1 MNRLRLHILSLLI
+1 MNRLRFHILSLLI

-39 PQAMLYVSNPGNYF
+39 PQAMLYVANPGNYF

-82 YIKIPALYQPEKPL
+82 YVKIPAQYQPDKPI
-96 TVVAGGTHILSMV
+96 TVPSGGTHILSMV
-109 ELKTLFNH
+109 EMKNLFNH
-117 VPNDKIATTP
+117 VPNDRIATTP
-127 GLFSDYQGGAFG
+127 GLFSDYEGGAFG

-147 MKLVAYRWEPGR
+147 MRLVAYRWEPGR
-159 DNPIMVSSPSS
+159 DTPVMVSSPSS
-170 GQCIFNICY
+170 GQCIFTICY
-179 KAQSPEFLM
+179 KAQAPEFLM
-188 PMPAVGGD
+188 PMPGIGSSSD

-203 KKNALFTWKEPI
+203 KQNALFTWKEPI
-215 VACNPGVARFTYRF
+215 VTCNPGAARFTYKF

-234 INGQTPDEAIEYNP
+234 VSGQTPDEAIEYNP
-248 TVYEKSGLLSP
+248 AVYEKSGLMSP
-259 MCILPQERIRSMID
+259 MMILPQERIRSMID
-273 GHTYVARVTAE
+273 DVTYVARVTAE
-284 QSGLGNTYLNYS
+284 QSGLGSTYLNYS
-296 MVENDGNSDLKL
+296 MVENDGNSDLRL

-314 ATTVTPDSPDTPDTP
+314 ATTVVTPPTPDNKDKE
-329 SDKKKK
+329 DKK
-335 DNDDDDDD
+335 DEEEDDDEF
-343 DDDDDFDMNFGD
+343 DFGFGS
-355 GKSETTDSLYNFRNP
+355 GKEEVTDSVYNFRNP
-370 QITVPNFSEYEGAR
+370 QIIRPSFPGNAGAR
-384 KRFIG
+384 KSFTG
-389 DDIGVEWRKAWFV
+389 DDIGVEWKKAWFV
-402 GGTGER
+402 GGVGER

-420 FKGNPEMERDDIFA
+420 FRGEPEMDRADIFA
-434 SDPVYSHST
+434 SEPVYTHST
-443 YELSDSIPWSKLSDK
+443 YDLSDSIKWEKISDK

-463 YMVLRVLAK
+463 YMVLRVLPK
-472 SENVESVAF
+472 SENVQSVAF
-481 INDSVNVVDFALAER
+481 VNDSVNVIDFALAQR
-496 ISKKFFQCSSL
+496 ISQKFFQCSSMVNIENL
-507 VDISNTNPTTKS
+507 KPTKKS
-519 AKELIGKVVGI
+519 AKDFIGKVVGI
-530 GQYQLTIDELKENG
+530 GQYQLTIDEMKENG

-550 GNGRVEWNPLGS
+550 GNGRVEWSPLGLS
-562 TMMIKVEFDSLFIN
+562 LMVKVEFDSLFIN
-576 TDNIVYAGK
+576 TDDIVYAGK

-617 TGIPYASM
+617 TGIPYAKM
-625 LQKEVSNR
+625 LQKEASNK

-651 RAKDFLTSG
+651 RAKDFLTEG
-660 TLDNIM
+660 RLDNIM

-685 NMTFAPS
+685 NVTFAPS

-697 LMGTFTLPESRYTD
+697 LIGTFTLPESRYTD

-763 ADDGEAPDDGCYINW
+763 ADEGQAPADGCYINW

-793 IPKLKKVV
+793 IPKLKKV
-801 AGSATEERPVINIRT
+801 ANGTATEERPVLNIQT

-821 NDWTAGASMEDFEAE
+821 NNWTASAAMDDFEAE

-846 TIVYDHSSTVNDK
+846 AIVYDHSTTVNDN

-865 AGYDKLKSDIKTN
+865 AGYDKSKADIRTN

-886 VSEVKVKFP
+886 ISKVGVKFP
-895 KAMQVG
+895 KAMEVG
-901 KEDDDGDRRLTL
+901 KEDGDGDRRLTL
-913 AAKNMFFDR
+913 AAKDMFFDK
-922 SGVSLTFGAED
+922 SGVSLKFGAED

-993 TDANGYAYIFKVQQV
+993 DNDNGYAYIFKVQQV

-1015 LLAVANL
+1015 ILAEANL

-1040 TNTRL
+1040 TKTRL

-1057 ADEIQSKLDVVNNK
+1057 ADEIQGKLDEVNDK
-1071 VDKAKEQSSFVK
+1071 VEAAKNRSSFVK

-1094 VPGIHF
+1094 IPGIHF

-1148 GSEEH
+1148 GSEDK

-1163 LASLEKKIGPFN
+1163 LASLEKKIGPFC
-1175 FSLTRYD
+1175 FGITRYD
-1182 LGFSGGAMTLD
+1182 LGYSGGAMTLD
-1193 LEGKIALLEDLVVA
+1193 LEGKIGLLEDLVVA

-1221 DISNISLK
+1221 DISNISLE

-1259 DKVKD
+1259 EKVKD

-1598 VSKAERAREEAM
+1598 VSKAERAREEAI

-1774 KNGWNHKMTISPDLP
+1774 KNGWHHKMTISPDLP

-1889 GLAKELRAGKWQDPQ
+1889 GLAKELRAGTWHDPE
-1904 TYNVKDGY
+1904 TYNVKKGK
-1912 YENVPWEQTKAFYFR
+1912 YEEVPWEQTKAFYFR

-1935 IQDGGDLQS
+1935 LQDGGDLQS
-1944 FVAVAYPSKYNEL
+1944 LVAVAYPSKYNEL

-1991 LKWKLKKDGKVIEEH
+1991 LKWKLKKDGKVIEEQE
-2006 DVYAGWENR
+2006 VYAGWENR
-2015 VSASF
+2015 ASASF
-2020 NTKVLPGN
+2020 KTKVLPGN

-2044 KVVAEKTIQ
+2044 TVVAEKTIRIR
-2053 FGEKYYSKY
+2053 EKYYSNY
-2062 TNGCRPNGIK
+2062 TNGGCPGLT
-2072 PRTIGGYGV
+2072 PETICGYQV
-2081 IKIISSRRYLG
+2081 IKIISSKRYLG
-2092 RVFEDVKNF
+2092 PALNDIVGTNF
-2101 KDDVLHDKII
+2101 KEDVLHDKII
-2111 KDLQFGPAFH
+2111 KDLRFGPSFH
-2121 GPHMDPNENVDLYAD
+2121 GPHMDPNENVAFYAD
-2136 TMSPQTRKTRVTKS
+2136 VMSPQTRKTRVPKS
-2150 SGITKASSGTTSTSG
+2150 SAITKASSGTTSTSG
-2165 KSSSSGPPQ
+2165 STTSSETTPTRRQ
-2174 RKPTTQASSTVNLGT
+2174 PTTQTSPSVNLGT
-2189 RIVPKDNTS
+2189 RVVPKSDDS
-2198 SADGDAKKEQ
+2198 SSSSSTEEVKKEEQ
-2208 NESVKLGGKQNEKP
+2208 SL
-2222 TRQPGG
+2222 TRKTIGTLSGG
-2228 ILPGA
+2228 I
-2233 IKKPKDDGSL
+2233 KKTDDDAL

-2252 MTPGSTLLGLLGDK
+2252 MKPGSTLLGYLASFK
-2266 ADDQEAPEGFQW
+2266 EEAPEGQEW
-2278 MWEFVFTCYDNRET
+2278 YWEFVFTCYDNRET
-2292 EEPVVAANLMDLNVT
+2292 EETVVAANIMDLNVT

-2432 NDWEKIHSNSIYPS
+2432 NDWEKIRSNSIYPS
-2446 GGYGSKY
+2446 GGYGSEY

-2473 TIPEYNPKNPAG
+2473 TIPTYQPKDPAG
-2485 DILKNIANVYY
+2485 NILKNIANVYY

-2538 DIIVSREGLNETTQI
+2538 DIVVSREGLNETTQM

-2597 SQSRMVLFTFTGDK
+2597 SQSRMVLFTFTGDN

-2616 TFKAKEAMKNLKKMI
+2616 SFKAKEAMKNLKKMI
-2631 VETYRIDDYDVQKK
+2631 VHTYRIDDYDVQKK
-2645 EYTVLHNSSQR
+2645 EYTVLHSNSQR

>member
-1 MNRLRLHILSLLI
+1 MNRLRFHILSLLI

-39 PQAMLYVSNPGNYF
+39 PQAMLYVANPGNYF

-82 YIKIPALYQPEKPL
+82 YVKIPAQYQPDKPI
-96 TVVAGGTHILSMV
+96 TVPSGGTHILSMV
-109 ELKTLFNH
+109 EMKNLFNH
-117 VPNDKIATTP
+117 VPNDRIATTP
-127 GLFSDYQGGAFG
+127 GLFSDYEGGAFG

-147 MKLVAYRWEPGR
+147 MRLVAYRWEPGR
-159 DNPIMVSSPSS
+159 DAPVMVSSPSS
-170 GQCIFNICY
+170 GQCIFTICY
-179 KAQSPEFLM
+179 KAQAPEFLM
-188 PMPAVGGD
+188 PMPGIGSSSD

-203 KKNALFTWKEPI
+203 KQNALFTWKDPI
-215 VACNPGVARFTYRF
+215 VTCNPGAARFTYKF

-234 INGQTPDEAIEYNP
+234 VGGQTPDEAIEYNP
-248 TVYEKSGLLSP
+248 AVYEKSGLMSP
-259 MCILPQERIRSMID
+259 MLILPQERIRSMID
-273 GHTYVARVTAE
+273 DMTYVARVTAE
-284 QSGLGNTYLNYS
+284 QSGLGSNYLNYS
-296 MVENDGNSDLKL
+296 MVENDGNSDLRL

-314 ATTVTPDSPDTPDTP
+314 ATTVVTPPTPDNKDKE
-329 SDKKKK
+329 DKKEEEE
-335 DNDDDDDD
+335 DDEF
-343 DDDDDFDMNFGD
+343 DFGFGS
-355 GKSETTDSLYNFRNP
+355 GKEEVTDSVYNFRNP
-370 QITVPNFSEYEGAR
+370 QIIRPSFPGNAGAR
-384 KRFIG
+384 KSFTG
-389 DDIGVEWRKAWFV
+389 DDIGVEWKKAWFV
-402 GGTGER
+402 GGVGER

-420 FKGNPEMERDDIFA
+420 FRGEPEMDRADIFA
-434 SDPVYSHST
+434 SEPVYTHST
-443 YELSDSIPWSKLSDK
+443 YDLSDSIKWEQISDK

-463 YMVLRVLAK
+463 YMVLRVLPK
-472 SENVESVAF
+472 SENVQSVAF
-481 INDSVNVVDFALAER
+481 VNDSVNVIDFALAQR
-496 ISKKFFQCSSL
+496 ISQKFFQCSSMVNIENL
-507 VDISNTNPTTKS
+507 KPTKKS
-519 AKELIGKVVGI
+519 AKDFIGKVVGI
-530 GQYQLTIDELKENG
+530 GQYQLTIDEMKENG

-550 GNGRVEWNPLGS
+550 GNGRVEWSPLGLS
-562 TMMIKVEFDSLFIN
+562 LMVKVEFDSLFIN
-576 TDNIVYAGK
+576 TDDIVYAGK

-598 GDQVDKL
+598 GEQVDKL

-617 TGIPYASM
+617 TGIPYAKM
-625 LQKEVSNR
+625 LQKEASNR

-651 RAKDFLTSG
+651 RAKDFLTEG
-660 TLDNIM
+660 RLDNIM

-685 NMTFAPS
+685 NVTFAPS

-697 LMGTFTLPESRYTD
+697 LIGTFTLPESRYTD

-763 ADDGEAPDDGCYINW
+763 ADEGQAPADGCYINW

-793 IPKLKKVV
+793 IPKLKKV
-801 AGSATEERPVINIRT
+801 ANGTATEERPVLNIQT
-816 DIKDW
+816 DVKDW
-821 NDWTAGASMEDFEAE
+821 NNWTASAAMDDFEAE

-846 TIVYDHSSTVNDK
+846 AIVYDHSTTVNDN

-865 AGYDKLKSDIKTN
+865 AGYDKSKADIRTN

-886 VSEVKVKFP
+886 ISKVGVKFP
-895 KAMQVG
+895 KAMEVG
-901 KEDDDGDRRLTL
+901 KEDGDGDRRLTL
-913 AAKNMFFDR
+913 AAKDMFFDK
-922 SGVSLTFGAED
+922 SGVSLKFGAED

-993 TDANGYAYIFKVQQV
+993 DNDNGYAYIFKVQQV

-1015 LLAVANL
+1015 ILAEANL

-1040 TNTRL
+1040 TKTRL

-1057 ADEIQSKLDVVNNK
+1057 ADEIQGKLDEVNDK
-1071 VDKAKEQSSFVK
+1071 VEAAKNRSSFVK

-1094 VPGIHF
+1094 IPGIHF

-1148 GSEEH
+1148 GSEDK

-1163 LASLEKKIGPFN
+1163 LASLEKKIGPFC
-1175 FSLTRYD
+1175 FGITRYD
-1182 LGFSGGAMTLD
+1182 LGYSGGAMTLD
-1193 LEGKIALLEDLVVA
+1193 LEGKIGLLEDLVVA

-1221 DISNISLK
+1221 DISNISLE

-1264 KGYKGHLKFALPGN
+1264 KGYKGNLKFALPGN

-1419 TVDATADGL
+1419 TVDAKADGL

-1491 KNENKDNFKATS
+1491 KSEQKDNFKATS

-1572 ALPPIPENIRQF
+1572 ALPPIPEKIRQF

-1598 VSKAERAREEAM
+1598 VSKAERAREEAI

-1636 ILYADMGAEAGFDV
+1636 ILYADMGATAGFDV

-1840 SQVKLYE
+1840 KQVKLYE

-1854 DSVIRYYNIEFN
+1854 DSVVRYYNIEFN

-1889 GLAKELRAGKWQDPQ
+1889 GLAKELRAGNWHDPE
-1904 TYNVKDGY
+1904 TYNVKKGK
-1912 YENVPWEQTKAFYFR
+1912 YEEVPWEQTKAFYFR

-1991 LKWKLKKDGKVIEEH
+1991 LKWKLKKDGKVLEEQEL
-2006 DVYAGWENR
+2006 YAGWENR
-2015 VSASF
+2015 ASASF
-2020 NTKVLPGN
+2020 KTKVLPGN

-2034 DYEKTKVTKE
+2034 DYEKTKVNKE
-2044 KVVAEKTIQ
+2044 KVLTKKAIRFQ
-2053 FGEKYYSKY
+2053 EKYYFAY
-2062 TNGCRPNGIK
+2062 TGGLPNGMPPKYIC
-2072 PRTIGGYGV
+2072 GYQV
-2081 IKIISSRRYLG
+2081 IKIISSRRFLG
-2092 RVFEDVKNF
+2092 RVIKNADSDSNLYMNSSMW
-2101 KDDVLHDKII
+2101 KLKDKIE
-2111 KDLQFGPAFH
+2111 KDLRFGPSFH
-2121 GPHMDPNENVDLYAD
+2121 GPAMDPNENTAFYAD
-2136 TMSPQTRKTRVTKS
+2136 AMAPQTKKTRVPKS
-2150 SGITKASSGTTSTSG
+2150 SGITKASSGTTS
-2165 KSSSSGPPQ
+2165 SS
-2174 RKPTTQASSTVNLGT
+2174 
-2189 RIVPKDNTS
+2189 DNTS
-2198 SADGDAKKEQ
+2198 SSGTPPTRRQ
-2208 NESVKLGGKQNEKP
+2208 PTTQTSPSTKLGTRVVPKADNSSSSSSTEVKKDEQSLTRKP
-2222 TRQPGG
+2222 NGTLSGG
-2228 ILPGA
+2228 I
-2233 IKKPKDDGSL
+2233 KKTDDDAL
-2243 QSGVTNEQT
+2243 QSGVTDEQT
-2252 MTPGSTLLGLLGDK
+2252 KAPGSTLFDNK
-2266 ADDQEAPEGFQW
+2266 TDDQAPEGWEW
-2278 MWEFVFTCYDNRET
+2278 MWDFVFTTMDSEET

-2307 TIDGD
+2307 TVDGN

-2330 TKVAR
+2330 TTVAR
-2335 LMSDGPDLS
+2335 LMSNGPDIS
-2344 NIPDVEIGYKTSL
+2344 KISDVEIGYKASDS
-2357 MERQKKYPNTN
+2357 ERQKKYPNTN

-2375 PFYYISYL
+2375 PFCYISYL

-2446 GGYGSKY
+2446 GGYGSEY

-2473 TIPEYNPKNPAG
+2473 TIPTYQPKNPAG

-2538 DIIVSREGLNETTQI
+2538 DIIVSREGLNETTQM

-2568 IDNSESGRKVSLNS
+2568 IENSESGHKVSLNS
-2582 IMKGAGKRATPRQSK
+2582 IMKGAGKRATPRQSMK
-2597 SQSRMVLFTFTGDK
+2597 QSRMVLFTFTGDK

-2616 TFKAKEAMKNLKKMI
+2616 SFKAKEAMKNLKKMI
-2631 VETYRIDDYDVQKK
+2631 VHTYRIDDYDVQKK
-2645 EYTVLHNSSQR
+2645 EYTVLHSSSKR

>member
-1 MNRLRLHILSLLI
+1 MNRLRFHILSLLI

-39 PQAMLYVSNPGNYF
+39 PQAMLYVANPGNYF

-82 YIKIPALYQPEKPL
+82 YVKIPAQYQPDKPI
-96 TVVAGGTHILSMV
+96 TVPSGGTHILSMV
-109 ELKTLFNH
+109 EMKNLFNH
-117 VPNDKIATTP
+117 VPNDRIATTP
-127 GLFSDYQGGAFG
+127 GLFSDYEGGAFG

-147 MKLVAYRWEPGR
+147 MRLVAYRWEPGR
-159 DNPIMVSSPSS
+159 DTPVMVSSPSS
-170 GQCIFNICY
+170 GQCIFTICY
-179 KAQSPEFLM
+179 KAQAPEFLM
-188 PMPAVGGD
+188 PMPGIGSSSD

-203 KKNALFTWKEPI
+203 KQNALFTWKEPI
-215 VACNPGVARFTYRF
+215 VTCNPGAARFTYKF

-234 INGQTPDEAIEYNP
+234 VSGQTPDEAIEYNP
-248 TVYEKSGLLSP
+248 AVYEKSGLMSP
-259 MCILPQERIRSMID
+259 MMILPQERIRSMID
-273 GHTYVARVTAE
+273 DVTYVARVTAE
-284 QSGLGNTYLNYS
+284 QSGLGSTYLNYS
-296 MVENDGNSDLKL
+296 MVENDGNSDLRL

-314 ATTVTPDSPDTPDTP
+314 ATTVVTPPTPDNKDKE
-329 SDKKKK
+329 DKK
-335 DNDDDDDD
+335 DEEEEDDEF
-343 DDDDDFDMNFGD
+343 DFGFGS
-355 GKSETTDSLYNFRNP
+355 GKEEVTDSVYNFRNP
-370 QITVPNFSEYEGAR
+370 QIIRPSFPGNAGAR
-384 KRFIG
+384 KSFTG
-389 DDIGVEWRKAWFV
+389 DDIGVEWKKAWFV
-402 GGTGER
+402 GGVGER

-420 FKGNPEMERDDIFA
+420 FRGEPEMDRADIFA
-434 SDPVYSHST
+434 SEPVYTHST
-443 YELSDSIPWSKLSDK
+443 YDLSDSIKWEQISDK

-463 YMVLRVLAK
+463 YMVLRVLPK
-472 SENVESVAF
+472 SENVQSVAF
-481 INDSVNVVDFALAER
+481 VNDSVNVIDFALAQR
-496 ISKKFFQCSSL
+496 ISQKFFQCSSMVNIENL
-507 VDISNTNPTTKS
+507 KPTKKS
-519 AKELIGKVVGI
+519 AKDFIGKEVGI
-530 GQYQLTIDELKENG
+530 GQYQLTIDEMKENG

-550 GNGRVEWNPLGS
+550 GNGRVEWSPLGLS
-562 TMMIKVEFDSLFIN
+562 LMVKVEFDSLFIN
-576 TDNIVYAGK
+576 TDDIVYAGK

-617 TGIPYASM
+617 TGIPYAKM
-625 LQKEVSNR
+625 LQKEASNK

-651 RAKDFLTSG
+651 RAKDFLTEGS
-660 TLDNIM
+660 LDNIM

-685 NMTFAPS
+685 NVTFAPS

-697 LMGTFTLPESRYTD
+697 LIGTFTLPESRYTD

-740 TIDVKEPSSGFQIKF
+740 TMDVKEPSSGFQIKF

-763 ADDGEAPDDGCYINW
+763 ADEGQAPADGCYINW

-793 IPKLKKVV
+793 IPKLKKV
-801 AGSATEERPVINIRT
+801 ANGTATDERPVLNIQT

-821 NDWTAGASMEDFEAE
+821 NNWTASAAMDDFEAE

-846 TIVYDHSSTVNDK
+846 AIVYDHSTTVNDN

-865 AGYDKLKSDIKTN
+865 AGYDKSKADIRTN

-886 VSEVKVKFP
+886 ISKVGVKFP
-895 KAMQVG
+895 KAMEVG
-901 KEDDDGDRRLTL
+901 KEDGDGDRRLTL
-913 AAKNMFFDR
+913 AAKDMFFDK
-922 SGVSLTFGAED
+922 SGVSLKFGAED

-963 AYFDGNM
+963 AYFDGTM

-993 TDANGYAYIFKVQQV
+993 DNDNGYAYIFKVQQV

-1015 LLAVANL
+1015 ILAEANL

-1040 TNTRL
+1040 TKTRL

-1057 ADEIQSKLDVVNNK
+1057 ADEIQGKLDEVNNK
-1071 VDKAKEQSSFVK
+1071 IDKAKERSSFVK
-1083 KALDGLPLKLS
+1083 NALDGLPLKLS
-1094 VPGIHF
+1094 IPGIHF

-1148 GSEEH
+1148 GSEDK

-1163 LASLEKKIGPFN
+1163 LASLEKKIGPFC
-1175 FSLTRYD
+1175 FGITRYD
-1182 LGFSGGAMTLD
+1182 LGYSGGAMTLD
-1193 LEGKIALLEDLVVA
+1193 LEGKIGLLEDLVVA

-1221 DISNISLK
+1221 DISNISLE

-1491 KNENKDNFKATS
+1491 KSEQKDNFKATS

-1763 WGESSIGEETR
+1763 WGESSIGQETR

-1904 TYNVKDGY
+1904 TYNVDDGD

-1991 LKWKLKKDGKVIEEH
+1991 LKWKLKKDGKVIEEQE
-2006 DVYAGWENR
+2006 VYAGWENR
-2015 VSASF
+2015 ASASF
-2020 NTKVLPGN
+2020 KTKVLPGN

-2044 KVVAEKTIQ
+2044 TVVAEKTIHFQ
-2053 FGEKYYSKY
+2053 EKGYSNY
-2062 TNGCRPNGIK
+2062 TDVCCPGFTPK
-2072 PRTIGGYGV
+2072 TIGGYKV

-2092 RVFEDVKNF
+2092 PDYKIGNTGGLNMNNG
-2101 KDDVLHDKII
+2101 VLKDKID
-2111 KDLQFGPAFH
+2111 KDLRFGRFGPAFH
-2121 GPHMDPNENVDLYAD
+2121 GPYMDANENVDLYAD
-2136 TMSPQTRKTRVTKS
+2136 AMSPQTRKTRVTKS
-2150 SGITKASSGTTSTSG
+2150 SAITKASSGTTSTSG
-2165 KSSSSGPPQ
+2165 NTSSSETTPTR
-2174 RKPTTQASSTVNLGT
+2174 RKPTTQTSPSVNLGT
-2189 RIVPKDNTS
+2189 RVVPKSDDTS
-2198 SADGDAKKEQ
+2198 SSSSTEEVKKEEQ
-2208 NESVKLGGKQNEKP
+2208 SL
-2222 TRQPGG
+2222 TRIPNGTLSGG
-2228 ILPGA
+2228 I
-2233 IKKPKDDGSL
+2233 KKTDDDAL

-2252 MTPGSTLLGLLGDK
+2252 MKPGSTLLGKMGY
-2266 ADDQEAPEGFQW
+2266 DQEAPEGQVW
-2278 MWEFVFTCYDNRET
+2278 YWEFVFTCYDNRET
-2292 EEPVVAANLMDLNVT
+2292 EETVVAANIMDLNVT

-2335 LMSDGPDLS
+2335 LMSNGPDIS
-2344 NIPDVEIGYKTSL
+2344 KISDVEIGYKASDS
-2357 MERQKKYPNTN
+2357 ERQKKYPNTN

-2432 NDWEKIHSNSIYPS
+2432 NDWEKIRSNSIYPS
-2446 GGYGSKY
+2446 GGYGSEY

-2473 TIPEYNPKNPAG
+2473 TIPTYQPKNPAG

-2517 TTFNTKRANAVEE
+2517 TTFKTKRANAVEE

-2538 DIIVSREGLNETTQI
+2538 DIIVSREGLNEITQM

-2597 SQSRMVLFTFTGDK
+2597 SQSRMVLFTFTGGN

-2616 TFKAKEAMKNLKKMI
+2616 SFKAKEAMKNLKKMI

>member
-329 SDKKKK
+329 SEKKK

-507 VDISNTNPTTKS
+507 VDIANTNPTTKS

-865 AGYDKLKSDIKTN
+865 AGYDKSKSDIKTN

-895 KAMQVG
+895 KAMEVG
-901 KEDDDGDRRLTL
+901 KEDGDGDRRLTL
-913 AAKNMFFDR
+913 AAKDMFFDR
-922 SGVSLTFGAED
+922 SGVSLKFGAED

-1040 TNTRL
+1040 TKTRL

-1148 GSEEH
+1148 GSEDK

-1221 DISNISLK
+1221 DISNISLE

-1264 KGYKGHLKFALPGN
+1264 KGYKGNLKFALPGN

-1419 TVDATADGL
+1419 TVDAKADGL

-1491 KNENKDNFKATS
+1491 KSEQKDNFKATS

-1598 VSKAERAREEAM
+1598 VSKAERAREEAL

-1636 ILYADMGAEAGFDV
+1636 ILYADMGATAGFDV

-1763 WGESSIGEETR
+1763 WGESSIGEEVR

-1854 DSVIRYYNIEFN
+1854 DSVVRYYNIEFN

-1889 GLAKELRAGKWQDPQ
+1889 GLAKELRAGNWHDPE
-1904 TYNVKDGY
+1904 TYNVKKGK
-1912 YENVPWEQTKAFYFR
+1912 YEEVPWEQTKAFYFR

-1944 FVAVAYPSKYNEL
+1944 LVAVAYPSKYNEL

-1972 PLIVLKEKN
+1972 PLIVLKENN

-1991 LKWKLKKDGKVIEEH
+1991 LKWKLKKDGKVIEEQE
-2006 DVYAGWENR
+2006 VYAGWENR
-2015 VSASF
+2015 ASASF

-2044 KVVAEKTIQ
+2044 TVVAEKTIN
-2053 FGEKYYSKY
+2053 FREKYYSKY
-2062 TNGCRPNGIK
+2062 TNGASPNGMAPK
-2072 PRTIGGYGV
+2072 TIGGYQV
-2081 IKIISSRRYLG
+2081 IKIISSRRYLVPAIKDNIG
-2092 RVFEDVKNF
+2092 TNF
-2101 KDDVLHDKII
+2101 KEGFLNDKIK
-2111 KDLQFGPAFH
+2111 KDLRFGPAFH
-2121 GPHMDPNENVDLYAD
+2121 GPAMDPNENAAFYAD
-2136 TMSPQTRKTRVTKS
+2136 VMSPQTRKTRVTKS
-2150 SGITKASSGTTSTSG
+2150 SAITKASSGTTSTSG
-2165 KSSSSGPPQ
+2165 NTSSSETTPTRRQPTTQTSPSTKLGTRVVPKSDNSLSSSSTEE
-2174 RKPTTQASSTVNLGT
+2174 K
-2189 RIVPKDNTS
+2189 
-2198 SADGDAKKEQ
+2198 KKEQ
-2208 NESVKLGGKQNEKP
+2208 SL
-2222 TRQPGG
+2222 TRIPNGTLSGG
-2228 ILPGA
+2228 I
-2233 IKKPKDDGSL
+2233 KKTDDDAL
-2243 QSGVTNEQT
+2243 QSGVTDIQT
-2252 MTPGSTLLGLLGDK
+2252 MTPGSTLLGDKTGDK
-2266 ADDQEAPEGFQW
+2266 APEGKEW

-2292 EEPVVAANLMDLNVT
+2292 EEPVVAANIMDLNVT

-2312 WTTGYNGR
+2312 WTTGNNGK

-2330 TKVAR
+2330 TKVGM
-2335 LMSDGPDLS
+2335 LKYDGADIS
-2344 NIPDVEIGYKTSL
+2344 NISDVEIGYKASL

-2375 PFYYISYL
+2375 PFSYISYL

-2426 VNYNIV
+2426 VSYNIV
-2432 NDWEKIHSNSIYPS
+2432 NDWEKIRRNSIYPS
-2446 GGYGSKY
+2446 GGYGSNY

-2460 DRYDYVNPIRCHA
+2460 DRYDYVNPIRSHA
-2473 TIPEYNPKNPAG
+2473 TIPEYQPKNPAG
-2485 DILKNIANVYY
+2485 DILTNIANVYY

-2504 IKENAKVVLDKGG
+2504 IKENAKVVLEKGG
-2517 TTFNTKRANAVEE
+2517 TTFETKRANAVEE

-2538 DIIVSREGLNETTQI
+2538 DIVVSREGLNEITQM

-2568 IDNSESGRKVSLNS
+2568 IDNSDSGRKVSLNS

-2616 TFKAKEAMKNLKKMI
+2616 SFKAKEAMKNLKKMI
-2631 VETYRIDDYDVQKK
+2631 VHTYRIDDYDVQKK

-2656 DITIYEP
+2656 DITINEP

>member
-1 MNRLRLHILSLLI
+1 MNRLRFHILSLLI

-39 PQAMLYVSNPGNYF
+39 PQAMLYVANPGNYF

-82 YIKIPALYQPEKPL
+82 YVKIPAQYQPDKPI
-96 TVVAGGTHILSMV
+96 TVPSGGTHILSMV
-109 ELKTLFNH
+109 EMKNLFNH
-117 VPNDKIATTP
+117 VPNDRIATTP
-127 GLFSDYQGGAFG
+127 GLFSDYEGGAFG

-147 MKLVAYRWEPGR
+147 MRLVAYRWELGR
-159 DNPIMVSSPSS
+159 DTPVMVSSPSS
-170 GQCIFNICY
+170 GQCIFTICY
-179 KAQSPEFLM
+179 KAQAPEFLM
-188 PMPAVGGD
+188 PMPGIGSSSD

-203 KKNALFTWKEPI
+203 KQNALFTWKEPI
-215 VACNPGVARFTYRF
+215 VTCNPGAARFTYKF

-234 INGQTPDEAIEYNP
+234 VSGQTPDEAIEYNP
-248 TVYEKSGLLSP
+248 AVYEKSGLMSP
-259 MCILPQERIRSMID
+259 MMILPQERIRSMID
-273 GHTYVARVTAE
+273 DVTYVARVTAE
-284 QSGLGNTYLNYS
+284 QSGLGSTYLNYS
-296 MVENDGNSDLKL
+296 MVENDGNSDLRL

-314 ATTVTPDSPDTPDTP
+314 ATTVVTPPTPDNK
-329 SDKKKK
+329 DKE
-335 DNDDDDDD
+335 DEEEEDDEF
-343 DDDDDFDMNFGD
+343 DFGFGS
-355 GKSETTDSLYNFRNP
+355 GKEEVTDSVYNFRNP
-370 QITVPNFSEYEGAR
+370 QIIRPSFPGNAGAR
-384 KRFIG
+384 KSFTG
-389 DDIGVEWRKAWFV
+389 DDIGVEWKKAWFV
-402 GGTGER
+402 GGVGER

-420 FKGNPEMERDDIFA
+420 FRGEPEMDRADIFA
-434 SDPVYSHST
+434 SEPVYTHST
-443 YELSDSIPWSKLSDK
+443 YDLSDSIKWEQISDK

-463 YMVLRVLAK
+463 YMVLRVLPK
-472 SENVESVAF
+472 SENVQSVAF
-481 INDSVNVVDFALAER
+481 VNDSVNVIDFALAQR
-496 ISKKFFQCSSL
+496 ISQKFFQCSSMVNIENL
-507 VDISNTNPTTKS
+507 KPTKKS
-519 AKELIGKVVGI
+519 AKDFIGKEVGI
-530 GQYQLTIDELKENG
+530 GQYQLTIDEMKENG

-550 GNGRVEWNPLGS
+550 GNGRVEWSPLGLS
-562 TMMIKVEFDSLFIN
+562 LMVKVEFDSLFIN
-576 TDNIVYAGK
+576 TDDIVYAGK

-617 TGIPYASM
+617 TGIPYAKM
-625 LQKEVSNR
+625 LQKEASNK

-651 RAKDFLTSG
+651 RAKDFLTEG
-660 TLDNIM
+660 RLDNIM

-685 NMTFAPS
+685 NVTFAPS

-697 LMGTFTLPESRYTD
+697 LIGTFTLPESRYTD

-740 TIDVKEPSSGFQIKF
+740 TMDVKEPSSGFQIKF

-763 ADDGEAPDDGCYINW
+763 ADEGQAPADGCYINW

-793 IPKLKKVV
+793 IPKLKKV
-801 AGSATEERPVINIRT
+801 ANGTATDERPVLNIQT

-821 NDWTAGASMEDFEAE
+821 NNWTASAAMDDFEAE

-846 TIVYDHSSTVNDK
+846 AIVYDHSTTVNDN

-865 AGYDKLKSDIKTN
+865 AGYDKSKADIRTN

-886 VSEVKVKFP
+886 ISKVGVKFP
-895 KAMQVG
+895 KAMEVG
-901 KEDDDGDRRLTL
+901 KEDGDGDRRLTL
-913 AAKNMFFDR
+913 AAKDMFFDK
-922 SGVSLTFGAED
+922 SGVSLKFGAED

-993 TDANGYAYIFKVQQV
+993 DNDNGYAYIFKVQQV

-1015 LLAVANL
+1015 ILAEANL

-1040 TNTRL
+1040 TKTRL

-1057 ADEIQSKLDVVNNK
+1057 ADEIQGKLDEVNNK
-1071 VDKAKEQSSFVK
+1071 VEAAKNRSSFVK
-1083 KALDGLPLKLS
+1083 NALDGLPLKLS
-1094 VPGIHF
+1094 IPGIHF

-1133 RSAWKTLCEEKERNL
+1133 REAWKTLCEEKERNL
-1148 GSEEH
+1148 GSEDK

-1163 LASLEKKIGPFN
+1163 LASLEKKIGPFC
-1175 FSLTRYD
+1175 FGITRYD
-1182 LGFSGGAMTLD
+1182 LGYSGGAMTLD
-1193 LEGKIALLEDLVVA
+1193 LEGKIGLLEDLVVA

-1221 DISNISLK
+1221 DISNISLE

-1259 DKVKD
+1259 EKVKD

-1309 AVGLQIPPIELNDI
+1309 AVGLQIPPIEINDI

-1419 TVDATADGL
+1419 TVDAKADGL

-1476 QEHSTEEK
+1476 QEHSKEEK
-1484 HESKDEN
+1484 HESKEG
-1491 KNENKDNFKATS
+1491 NESKEKDNFKATS

-1512 LTWRDKGVNFDK
+1512 LTWRDKGVTFDK

-1598 VSKAERAREEAM
+1598 VSKAERAREEAI

-1763 WGESSIGEETR
+1763 WGESSIGQEVR

-1806 LDQTDLHRQMKQ
+1806 LDQTDLHRHMKQ
-1818 VEAEREILET
+1818 VEAEKDILES

-1854 DSVIRYYNIEFN
+1854 DSVVRYYNIEFN

-1889 GLAKELRAGKWQDPQ
+1889 GFAKELRAGTWQDPQ
-1904 TYNVKDGY
+1904 TYNVKDGD

-1957 KSAEPV
+1957 KSSAPV

-1981 VLNRLYSDGK
+1981 VLNRLYSGS
-1991 LKWKLKKDGKVIEEH
+1991 LKWKLKKDGKVIEEQYVF
-2006 DVYAGWENR
+2006 DRWDNR

-2020 NTKVLPGN
+2020 ATKVMPGN

-2034 DYEKTKVTKE
+2034 DYEKTKVTKDT
-2044 KVVAEKTIQ
+2044 VVAEKTIR
-2053 FGEKYYSKY
+2053 FREVDYSKN
-2062 TNGCRPNGIK
+2062 TNGCSPGMEPK
-2072 PRTIGGYGV
+2072 TIGGHKV
-2081 IKIISSRRYLG
+2081 IKIISSKRYLRSISG
-2092 RVFEDVKNF
+2092 FNN
-2101 KDDVLHDKII
+2101 LQGII
-2111 KDLQFGPAFH
+2111 KNPPINIMDNDRRFGPPFH
-2121 GPHMDPNENVDLYAD
+2121 GPYMDANENVDLYVEA
-2136 TMSPQTRKTRVTKS
+2136 MSPQTRKTRVTKS
-2150 SGITKASSGTTSTSG
+2150 SAITKASSGTTSTSG
-2165 KSSSSGPPQ
+2165 NTSSSETTPTRRQPTTQISPSTKLGTRVVPKSDDTSSSS
-2174 RKPTTQASSTVNLGT
+2174 STEEVKKEEQSLT
-2189 RIVPKDNTS
+2189 RIPNGTLS
-2198 SADGDAKKEQ
+2198 
-2208 NESVKLGGKQNEKP
+2208 
-2222 TRQPGG
+2222 GG
-2228 ILPGA
+2228 I
-2233 IKKPKDDGSL
+2233 KKTDDDAL
-2243 QSGVTNEQT
+2243 QSGVTDVQT
-2252 MTPGSTLLGLLGDK
+2252 IKPGHTLLGDK
-2266 ADDQEAPEGFQW
+2266 ADDQEAPEGKEW
-2278 MWEFVFTCYDNRET
+2278 MWEFVFTCYDIRET
-2292 EEPVVAANLMDLNVT
+2292 EETVVAANIVDLNVT

-2330 TKVAR
+2330 TTVGM
-2335 LMSDGPDLS
+2335 LQYDGVYNGIVPISNMSIS
-2344 NIPDVEIGYKTSL
+2344 DVEIGYKASNS
-2357 MERQKKYPNTN
+2357 ERQKKYPNTN

-2375 PFYYISYL
+2375 PFCYISYL

-2432 NDWEKIHSNSIYPS
+2432 HDWEKIRRNSVYPS
-2446 GGYGSKY
+2446 GGYGSEY

-2460 DRYDYVNPIRCHA
+2460 DRYDYVNPIRSHA

-2538 DIIVSREGLNETTQI
+2538 DIVVSREGLNETTQM

-2568 IDNSESGRKVSLNS
+2568 IDNSDSGRKVSLNS

-2597 SQSRMVLFTFTGDK
+2597 SQSRMVLFTFTGDN

-2616 TFKAKEAMKNLKKMI
+2616 SFKAKEAMKNLKKMI
-2631 VETYRIDDYDVQKK
+2631 VRTYRIDDYDVQKK
-2645 EYTVLHNSSQR
+2645 EYTVLHNSSKR
-2656 DITIYEP
+2656 DITISEP

>member
-1 MNRLRLHILSLLI
+1 MNRLRFHILSLLI

-39 PQAMLYVSNPGNYF
+39 PQAMLYVANPGNYF

-82 YIKIPALYQPEKPL
+82 YVKIPAQYQPDKPI
-96 TVVAGGTHILSMV
+96 TVPSGGTHILSMV
-109 ELKTLFNH
+109 EMKNLFNH
-117 VPNDKIATTP
+117 VPNDRIATTP
-127 GLFSDYQGGAFG
+127 GLFSDYEGGAFG

-147 MKLVAYRWEPGR
+147 MRLVAYRWEPGR
-159 DNPIMVSSPSS
+159 DTPVMVSSPSS
-170 GQCIFNICY
+170 GQCIFTICY
-179 KAQSPEFLM
+179 KAQAPEFLM
-188 PMPAVGGD
+188 PMPGIGSSSD

-203 KKNALFTWKEPI
+203 KQNALFTWKEPI
-215 VACNPGVARFTYRF
+215 VTCNPGAARFTYKF

-234 INGQTPDEAIEYNP
+234 VSGQTPDEAIEYNP
-248 TVYEKSGLLSP
+248 AVYEKSGLMSP
-259 MCILPQERIRSMID
+259 MMILPQERIRSMID
-273 GHTYVARVTAE
+273 DVTYVARVTAE
-284 QSGLGNTYLNYS
+284 QSGLGSTYLNYS
-296 MVENDGNSDLKL
+296 MVENDGNSDLRL

-314 ATTVTPDSPDTPDTP
+314 ATTVVTPPTPDNKDKE
-329 SDKKKK
+329 DKK
-335 DNDDDDDD
+335 DEEEDDDEF
-343 DDDDDFDMNFGD
+343 DFGFGS
-355 GKSETTDSLYNFRNP
+355 GKEEVTDSVYNFRNP
-370 QITVPNFSEYEGAR
+370 QIIRPSFPGNAGAR
-384 KRFIG
+384 KSFTG
-389 DDIGVEWRKAWFV
+389 DDIGVEWKKAWFV
-402 GGTGER
+402 GGVGER

-420 FKGNPEMERDDIFA
+420 FRGEPEMDRADIFA
-434 SDPVYSHST
+434 SEPVYTHST
-443 YELSDSIPWSKLSDK
+443 YDLSDSIKWEKISDK

-463 YMVLRVLAK
+463 YMVLRVLPK
-472 SENVESVAF
+472 SENVQSVAF
-481 INDSVNVVDFALAER
+481 VNDSVNVIDFALAQR
-496 ISKKFFQCSSL
+496 ISQKFFQCSSMVNIENL
-507 VDISNTNPTTKS
+507 KPTKKS
-519 AKELIGKVVGI
+519 AKDFIGKEVGI
-530 GQYQLTIDELKENG
+530 GQYQLTIDEMKENG

-550 GNGRVEWNPLGS
+550 GNGRVEWSPLGLS
-562 TMMIKVEFDSLFIN
+562 LMVKVEFDSLFIN
-576 TDNIVYAGK
+576 TDDIVYAGK

-617 TGIPYASM
+617 TGIPYAKM
-625 LQKEVSNR
+625 LQKEASNK

-651 RAKDFLTSG
+651 RAKDFLTEG
-660 TLDNIM
+660 RLDNIM

-685 NMTFAPS
+685 NVTFAPS

-697 LMGTFTLPESRYTD
+697 LIGTFTLPESRYTD

-740 TIDVKEPSSGFQIKF
+740 TMDVKEPSSGFQIKF

-763 ADDGEAPDDGCYINW
+763 ADEGQAPADGCYINW

-793 IPKLKKVV
+793 IPKLKKV
-801 AGSATEERPVINIRT
+801 ANGSATDERPVLNIQT

-821 NDWTAGASMEDFEAE
+821 NNWTASAAMDDFEAE

-846 TIVYDHSSTVNDK
+846 AIVYDHSTTVNDN

-865 AGYDKLKSDIKTN
+865 AGYDKSKADIRTN

-886 VSEVKVKFP
+886 ISKVGVKFP
-895 KAMQVG
+895 KAMEVG
-901 KEDDDGDRRLTL
+901 KEDGDGDRRLTL
-913 AAKNMFFDR
+913 AAKDMFFDK
-922 SGVSLTFGAED
+922 SGVSLKFGAED

-993 TDANGYAYIFKVQQV
+993 DNDNGYAYIFKVQQV

-1015 LLAVANL
+1015 ILAEANL

-1040 TNTRL
+1040 TKTRL

-1057 ADEIQSKLDVVNNK
+1057 ADEIQGKLDEVNNK
-1071 VDKAKEQSSFVK
+1071 IDKAKERSSFVK
-1083 KALDGLPLKLS
+1083 NALDGLPLKLS
-1094 VPGIHF
+1094 IPGIHF

-1148 GSEEH
+1148 GSEDK

-1163 LASLEKKIGPFN
+1163 LASLEKKIGPFC
-1175 FSLTRYD
+1175 FGITRYD
-1182 LGFSGGAMTLD
+1182 LGYSGGAMTLD
-1193 LEGKIALLEDLVVA
+1193 LEGKIGLLEDLVVA

-1221 DISNISLK
+1221 DISNISLE

-1259 DKVKD
+1259 EKVKD
-1264 KGYKGHLKFALPGN
+1264 KGYKGSLKFALPGN

-1309 AVGLQIPPIELNDI
+1309 AVGLQIPPIEINDI

-1387 DGNVSAMAGLVNSR
+1387 DGNVSVMAGLVNSR

-1419 TVDATADGL
+1419 TVDAKADGL

-1476 QEHSTEEK
+1476 QEHSKEEK
-1484 HESKDEN
+1484 HESKEG
-1491 KNENKDNFKATS
+1491 NESKEKDNFKATS

-1512 LTWRDKGVNFDK
+1512 LTWRDKGVTFDK

-1598 VSKAERAREEAM
+1598 VSKAERAREEAI

-1636 ILYADMGAEAGFDV
+1636 ILYADMGATAGFDV

-1763 WGESSIGEETR
+1763 WGESSIGEEVR

-1818 VEAEREILET
+1818 VEAERDILET

-1889 GLAKELRAGKWQDPQ
+1889 GFAKELRAGTWHDPE
-1904 TYNVKDGY
+1904 TYDVKKGKY
-1912 YENVPWEQTKAFYFR
+1912 VPTPWEQTKAFYFR

-1957 KSAEPV
+1957 KSSDPV

-1972 PLIVLKEKN
+1972 PLIVLKENN

-1991 LKWKLKKDGKVIEEH
+1991 LKWKLKKDGKVIEEQE
-2006 DVYAGWENR
+2006 VYAGWENR
-2015 VSASF
+2015 ASASF
-2020 NTKVLPGN
+2020 KTKVLPGN

-2044 KVVAEKTIQ
+2044 TVVAEKTIHLR
-2053 FGEKYYSKY
+2053 EKYYSNY
-2062 TNGCRPNGIK
+2062 TNGSCPGLTPK
-2072 PRTIGGYGV
+2072 TIYGHEV

-2092 RVFEDVKNF
+2092 PALNDIGKDSNF
-2101 KDDVLHDKII
+2101 KEDVLHDKII
-2111 KDLQFGPAFH
+2111 KDLRFGPAFH
-2121 GPHMDPNENVDLYAD
+2121 GPYMDANDNVDLYAD
-2136 TMSPQTRKTRVTKS
+2136 AMSPQTRKTRVTKS
-2150 SGITKASSGTTSTSG
+2150 SAITKASSGTTSTSG
-2165 KSSSSGPPQ
+2165 NTTSSDTTPTRRQPTTQISPSTKLGTHVVPKSDDSSSS
-2174 RKPTTQASSTVNLGT
+2174 SSTEEVKKEELSMT
-2189 RIVPKDNTS
+2189 RIPNGTLS
-2198 SADGDAKKEQ
+2198 
-2208 NESVKLGGKQNEKP
+2208 
-2222 TRQPGG
+2222 GG
-2228 ILPGA
+2228 IT
-2233 IKKPKDDGSL
+2233 KTDDDAL

-2252 MTPGSTLLGLLGDK
+2252 MIPNSTLLGYLGYTAADK
-2266 ADDQEAPEGFQW
+2266 EAPEGKEW
-2278 MWEFVFTCYDNRET
+2278 YWEFVFTCYDNRET
-2292 EEPVVAANLMDLNVT
+2292 EEPVVAANIMDLNVT

-2312 WTTGYNGR
+2312 WTTGNNGR

-2330 TKVAR
+2330 TSVAR
-2335 LMSDGPDLS
+2335 LQNDGPDIS
-2344 NIPDVEIGYKTSL
+2344 KISDVEIGYKTSL

-2432 NDWEKIHSNSIYPS
+2432 NDWEKIRSNSVYPS
-2446 GGYGSKY
+2446 GGYGSEY

-2473 TIPEYNPKNPAG
+2473 TIPTYQPKNPAG

-2538 DIIVSREGLNETTQI
+2538 DIIVSREGLNETTQM

-2616 TFKAKEAMKNLKKMI
+2616 SFKAKEAMKNLKKMI
-2631 VETYRIDDYDVQKK
+2631 VHTYRIDDYDVQKK
-2645 EYTVLHNSSQR
+2645 EYTVLHNSSKR
-2656 DITIYEP
+2656 DIIINEP

>member
-329 SDKKKK
+329 SEKKK

-507 VDISNTNPTTKS
+507 VDIANTNPTTKS

-865 AGYDKLKSDIKTN
+865 AGYDKSKSDIKTN

-895 KAMQVG
+895 KAMEVG
-901 KEDDDGDRRLTL
+901 KEDGDGDRRLTL
-913 AAKNMFFDR
+913 AAKDMFFDR
-922 SGVSLTFGAED
+922 SGVSLKFGAED

-1040 TNTRL
+1040 TKTRL

-1106 NCSTWESIYDKEET
+1106 NCASWESIYDKEET

-1148 GSEEH
+1148 GSEDK

-1221 DISNISLK
+1221 DISNISLE

-1264 KGYKGHLKFALPGN
+1264 KGYRGNLKFALPGN

-1309 AVGLQIPPIELNDI
+1309 AVGLQIPPIEINDI

-1428 AKKYAGEITKY
+1428 AKKYAGEIMKY

-1491 KNENKDNFKATS
+1491 KSEQKDNFKATS

-1598 VSKAERAREEAM
+1598 VSKAERAREEAI

-1840 SQVKLYE
+1840 KQVKLYE

-1854 DSVIRYYNIEFN
+1854 DSVVRYYNIEFN

-1889 GLAKELRAGKWQDPQ
+1889 GFAKELRAGNWHDPE
-1904 TYNVKDGY
+1904 TYDVKKGKP
-1912 YENVPWEQTKAFYFR
+1912 VPTPWEQTKAFYFR

-1944 FVAVAYPSKYNEL
+1944 LVAVAYPSKYNEL
-1957 KSAEPV
+1957 KSADPV

-1991 LKWKLKKDGKVIEEH
+1991 LKWKLKKDGKVIEEQE
-2006 DVYAGWENR
+2006 VYAGWENR
-2015 VSASF
+2015 ASASF
-2020 NTKVLPGN
+2020 KTKVLPGN

-2044 KVVAEKTIQ
+2044 TVVAEKTIR
-2053 FGEKYYSKY
+2053 FREKHYSNY
-2062 TNGCRPNGIK
+2062 TNGSCPGLTPK
-2072 PRTIGGYGV
+2072 TIGGYKV
-2081 IKIISSRRYLG
+2081 IKIISSKRSLG
-2092 RVFEDVKNF
+2092 YAMNDNIGKNF
-2101 KDDVLHDKII
+2101 NEGFLNDKIK
-2111 KDLQFGPAFH
+2111 KDLRFGPAFH
-2121 GPHMDPNENVDLYAD
+2121 GPYMDANENVDLYANA
-2136 TMSPQTRKTRVTKS
+2136 MSPQTRKTRVTKS
-2150 SGITKASSGTTSTSG
+2150 SAITKASSGTTSTSG
-2165 KSSSSGPPQ
+2165 STTSSETTPTRRQ
-2174 RKPTTQASSTVNLGT
+2174 PTTQTSPSVNLGT
-2189 RIVPKDNTS
+2189 RVVPKSEDS
-2198 SADGDAKKEQ
+2198 SSSSSTEEVKKEEQ
-2208 NESVKLGGKQNEKP
+2208 SL
-2222 TRQPGG
+2222 TRIPNGTLSGG
-2228 ILPGA
+2228 I
-2233 IKKPKDDGSL
+2233 KKTDDDAL

-2252 MTPGSTLLGLLGDK
+2252 MTPGSTLLGNMAADK
-2266 ADDQEAPEGFQW
+2266 EAPEGKEW
-2278 MWEFVFTCYDNRET
+2278 YWEFVFTCYDNRET
-2292 EEPVVAANLMDLNVT
+2292 EEPVVAANIMDLNVT
-2307 TIDGD
+2307 TIDGN
-2312 WTTGYNGR
+2312 WTTGNNGR

-2330 TKVAR
+2330 TKVG
-2335 LMSDGPDLS
+2335 MIQYDGSDLS

-2432 NDWEKIHSNSIYPS
+2432 NDWEKIRRNSVYPS
-2446 GGYGSKY
+2446 GGYGSEY

-2473 TIPEYNPKNPAG
+2473 TIPEYQPKNPAG

-2538 DIIVSREGLNETTQI
+2538 DIIVSREGLNETTQM

-2568 IDNSESGRKVSLNS
+2568 IDNSDSGRKVSLNS

-2597 SQSRMVLFTFTGDK
+2597 SQSRMVLFTFTGDN

-2631 VETYRIDDYDVQKK
+2631 VRTYRIDDYDVQKK
-2645 EYTVLHNSSQR
+2645 EYTVLHNSSKR
-2656 DITIYEP
+2656 DITISEP

>member
-1 MNRLRLHILSLLI
+1 MNRLRFHILSLLI

-19 LQAAAQDVM
+19 LQATAQDVM

-39 PQAMLYVSNPGNYF
+39 PQAMLYVANPGNYF

-82 YIKIPALYQPEKPL
+82 YVKIPAQYQPDKPI
-96 TVVAGGTHILSMV
+96 TVPSGGTHILSMV
-109 ELKTLFNH
+109 EMKNLFNH
-117 VPNDKIATTP
+117 VPNDRIATTP
-127 GLFSDYQGGAFG
+127 GLFSDYEGGAFG

-147 MKLVAYRWEPGR
+147 MRLVAYRWEPGR
-159 DNPIMVSSPSS
+159 DAPVMVSSPSC
-170 GQCIFNICY
+170 GQCIFTICY
-179 KAQSPEFLM
+179 KAQAPEFLM
-188 PMPAVGGD
+188 PMPGIGSSSD

-203 KKNALFTWKEPI
+203 KQNALFTWKEPI
-215 VACNPGVARFTYRF
+215 VTCNPGAARFTYKF

-234 INGQTPDEAIEYNP
+234 VGGQTPDEAIEYNP
-248 TVYEKSGLLSP
+248 AVYEKSGLMSP
-259 MCILPQERIRSMID
+259 MLILPQERIRSMID
-273 GHTYVARVTAE
+273 DMTYVARVTAE
-284 QSGLGNTYLNYS
+284 QSGLGSTYLNYS
-296 MVENDGNSDLKL
+296 MVENDGNSDLRL

-314 ATTVTPDSPDTPDTP
+314 ATTVVTPPTPDNKDKE
-329 SDKKKK
+329 DKK
-335 DNDDDDDD
+335 DEEEEDDEF
-343 DDDDDFDMNFGD
+343 DFGFGS
-355 GKSETTDSLYNFRNP
+355 GKEEVTDSVYNFRNP
-370 QITVPNFSEYEGAR
+370 QIIRPSFPGNAGAR
-384 KRFIG
+384 KSFTG
-389 DDIGVEWRKAWFV
+389 DDIGVEWKKAWFV
-402 GGTGER
+402 GGVGER

-420 FKGNPEMERDDIFA
+420 FRGEPEMDRADIFA
-434 SDPVYSHST
+434 SEPVYTHST
-443 YELSDSIPWSKLSDK
+443 YDLSDSIKWEQISDK

-463 YMVLRVLAK
+463 YMVLRVLPK
-472 SENVESVAF
+472 SENVQSVAF
-481 INDSVNVVDFALAER
+481 VNDSVNVIDFALAQR
-496 ISKKFFQCSSL
+496 ISQKFFQCSSMVNIENL
-507 VDISNTNPTTKS
+507 KPTKKS
-519 AKELIGKVVGI
+519 AKDFIGKVVGI
-530 GQYQLTIDELKENG
+530 GQYQLTIDEMKENG

-550 GNGRVEWNPLGS
+550 GNGRVEWSPLGLS
-562 TMMIKVEFDSLFIN
+562 LMVKVEFDSLFIN
-576 TDNIVYAGK
+576 TDDIVYAGK

-617 TGIPYASM
+617 TGIPYAKM
-625 LQKEVSNR
+625 LQKEASNR

-651 RAKDFLTSG
+651 RAKDFLTEG
-660 TLDNIM
+660 RLDNIM

-676 KTPVDIQIV
+676 KTSVDIQIV
-685 NMTFAPS
+685 NVTFAPS

-697 LMGTFTLPESRYTD
+697 LIGTFTLPESRYTD

-763 ADDGEAPDDGCYINW
+763 ADEGQAPADGCYINW

-793 IPKLKKVV
+793 IPKLKKV
-801 AGSATEERPVINIRT
+801 ANGTATDERPVLNIQT

-821 NDWTAGASMEDFEAE
+821 NNWTASAAMDDFEAE

-846 TIVYDHSSTVNDK
+846 AIVYDHSTTVNDN

-865 AGYDKLKSDIKTN
+865 AGYDKSKADIRTN

-886 VSEVKVKFP
+886 ISKVGVKFP
-895 KAMQVG
+895 KAMEVG
-901 KEDDDGDRRLTL
+901 KEDGDGDRRLTL
-913 AAKNMFFDR
+913 AAKDMFFDK
-922 SGVSLTFGAED
+922 SGVSLKFGAED

-993 TDANGYAYIFKVQQV
+993 DNDNGYAYIFKVQQV

-1015 LLAVANL
+1015 ILAEANL

-1040 TNTRL
+1040 TKTRL

-1057 ADEIQSKLDVVNNK
+1057 ADEIQGKLDEVNDK
-1071 VDKAKEQSSFVK
+1071 VEAAKNRSSFVK

-1094 VPGIHF
+1094 IPGIHF

-1148 GSEEH
+1148 GSEDK

-1163 LASLEKKIGPFN
+1163 LASLEKKIGPFC
-1175 FSLTRYD
+1175 FGITRYD

-1193 LEGKIALLEDLVVA
+1193 LEGKIGLLEDLVVA

-1221 DISNISLK
+1221 DISNISLE

-1598 VSKAERAREEAM
+1598 VSKAERAREEAL

-1806 LDQTDLHRQMKQ
+1806 LDQTDLHRYMKQ
-1818 VEAEREILET
+1818 VDAEKDILET

-1840 SQVKLYE
+1840 RQVKLYE

-1904 TYNVKDGY
+1904 TYNVDDGD

-1927 TGNSDGMN
+1927 TGDGMN

-1972 PLIVLKEKN
+1972 PLIVLKENN
-1981 VLNRLYSDGK
+1981 VLNRLYSDGR
-1991 LKWKLKKDGKVIEEH
+1991 LKWKLKKDGKVIEEQEM
-2006 DVYAGWENR
+2006 YADWDNIA
-2015 VSASF
+2015 SASF
-2020 NTKVLPGN
+2020 KTKVLPGN
-2028 TYNLVL
+2028 SYNLVL
-2034 DYEKTKVTKE
+2034 DYEKTKTTVD
-2044 KVVAEKTIQ
+2044 KVLEEKTIS
-2053 FGEKYYSKY
+2053 FSEGNYSKF
-2062 TNGCRPNGIK
+2062 TNGASPNGL
-2072 PRTIGGYGV
+2072 PPTTIGAHQV
-2081 IKIISSRRYLG
+2081 VKIISSRRYLVPQPKVEIKESPLKDILG
-2092 RVFEDVKNF
+2092 RDR
-2101 KDDVLHDKII
+2101 H
-2111 KDLQFGPAFH
+2111 FGPSFH
-2121 GPHMDPNENVDLYAD
+2121 GPYMDANENVDLYAD
-2136 TMSPQTRKTRVTKS
+2136 AMSPQTRKTRVTKS
-2150 SGITKASSGTTSTSG
+2150 SAITKASSGTTSTSG
-2165 KSSSSGPPQ
+2165 NTSSSETTPTRRQ
-2174 RKPTTQASSTVNLGT
+2174 PTTQTSPSVNLGT
-2189 RIVPKDNTS
+2189 RVMPKSDDS
-2198 SADGDAKKEQ
+2198 SSSSSTEEVKKEEQ
-2208 NESVKLGGKQNEKP
+2208 SL
-2222 TRQPGG
+2222 TRIPNGTLSGG
-2228 ILPGA
+2228 I
-2233 IKKPKDDGSL
+2233 KKTDDDAL
-2243 QSGVTNEQT
+2243 QSGVTDVQT
-2252 MTPGSTLLGLLGDK
+2252 RIPGSTLLGNN
-2266 ADDQEAPEGFQW
+2266 AAPEGMVW
-2278 MWEFVFTCYDNRET
+2278 MWEFVFTCYDTRYT
-2292 EEPVVAANLMDLNVT
+2292 EERVVTNLMDLNVT

-2330 TKVAR
+2330 TKVG
-2335 LMSDGPDLS
+2335 MIQYDGSDLS
-2344 NIPDVEIGYKTSL
+2344 NIPDVEIGYKTSKS
-2357 MERQKKYPNTN
+2357 ERQKKYPNTN

-2432 NDWEKIHSNSIYPS
+2432 NDWEKIRSNSIYPS
-2446 GGYGSKY
+2446 GGYGSEY

-2460 DRYDYVNPIRCHA
+2460 DRYNYVNPIRSHA

-2582 IMKGAGKRATPRQSK
+2582 IMKGAGKRATPRQSM

-2616 TFKAKEAMKNLKKMI
+2616 SFKAKEAMKNLKKMI
-2631 VETYRIDDYDVQKK
+2631 VRTYRIDDYDVQKK

>member
-1 MNRLRLHILSLLI
+1 MNRLRFHILSLLI

-39 PQAMLYVSNPGNYF
+39 PQAMLYVANPGNYF

-82 YIKIPALYQPEKPL
+82 YVKIPAQYQPDKPI
-96 TVVAGGTHILSMV
+96 TVPSGGTHILSMV
-109 ELKTLFNH
+109 EMKNLFNH
-117 VPNDKIATTP
+117 VPNDRIATTP
-127 GLFSDYQGGAFG
+127 GLFSDYEGGAFG

-147 MKLVAYRWEPGR
+147 MRLVAYRWEPGR
-159 DNPIMVSSPSS
+159 DAPVMVSSPSS
-170 GQCIFNICY
+170 GQCIFTICY
-179 KAQSPEFLM
+179 KAQAPEFLM
-188 PMPAVGGD
+188 PMPGIGNNAD

-203 KKNALFTWKEPI
+203 KQNALFTWKEPI
-215 VACNPGVARFTYRF
+215 VTCNPGAARFTYKF

-234 INGQTPDEAIEYNP
+234 VGGQTPDEAIEYNP
-248 TVYEKSGLLSP
+248 AVYEKSGLMSP
-259 MCILPQERIRSMID
+259 MLILPQERIRSMID
-273 GHTYVARVTAE
+273 DMTYVARVTAE
-284 QSGLGNTYLNYS
+284 QSGLGSNYLNYS
-296 MVENDGNSDLKL
+296 MVENDGNSDLRL

-314 ATTVTPDSPDTPDTP
+314 ATTVVTPPTPDNKDKE
-329 SDKKKK
+329 DKK
-335 DNDDDDDD
+335 DEEDDDEF
-343 DDDDDFDMNFGD
+343 DFGFGS
-355 GKSETTDSLYNFRNP
+355 GKEEVTDSVYNFRNP
-370 QITVPNFSEYEGAR
+370 QIIRPSFPGNAGAR
-384 KRFIG
+384 KSFTG
-389 DDIGVEWRKAWFV
+389 DDIGVEWKKAWFV
-402 GGTGER
+402 GGVGER

-420 FKGNPEMERDDIFA
+420 FRGEPEMDRADIFA
-434 SDPVYSHST
+434 SEPVYTHST
-443 YELSDSIPWSKLSDK
+443 YDLSDSIKWEQISDK

-463 YMVLRVLAK
+463 YMVLRVLPK
-472 SENVESVAF
+472 SENVQSVAF
-481 INDSVNVVDFALAER
+481 VNDSVNVIDFALAQR
-496 ISKKFFQCSSL
+496 ISQKFFQCSSMVNIENL
-507 VDISNTNPTTKS
+507 KPTKKS
-519 AKELIGKVVGI
+519 AKDFIGKVVGI
-530 GQYQLTIDELKENG
+530 GQYQLTIDEMKENG

-550 GNGRVEWNPLGS
+550 GNGRVEWSPLGLS
-562 TMMIKVEFDSLFIN
+562 LMVKVEFDSLFIN
-576 TDNIVYAGK
+576 TDDIVYAGK

-598 GDQVDKL
+598 GEQVDKL

-617 TGIPYASM
+617 TGIPYAKM
-625 LQKEVSNR
+625 LQKEASNR

-651 RAKDFLTSG
+651 RAKDFLTEG
-660 TLDNIM
+660 KLDNIM

-685 NMTFAPS
+685 NVTFAPS

-697 LMGTFTLPESRYTD
+697 LIGTFTLPESRYTD

-763 ADDGEAPDDGCYINW
+763 ADEGQAPADGCYINW
-778 QADSLAALHIDIDIA
+778 QADSLAALHVDIDIA
-793 IPKLKKVV
+793 IPKLKKV
-801 AGSATEERPVINIRT
+801 ANGTATDERPVLNIQT

-821 NDWTAGASMEDFEAE
+821 NNWTASAAMDDFEAE

-846 TIVYDHSSTVNDK
+846 AIVYDHSTTVNDN

-865 AGYDKLKSDIKTN
+865 AGYDKSKADIRTN
-878 DKEWMGLY
+878 DNEWMGLY
-886 VSEVKVKFP
+886 ISKVGVKFP
-895 KAMQVG
+895 KAMEVG
-901 KEDDDGDRRLTL
+901 KEDGDGDRRLTL
-913 AAKNMFFDR
+913 AAKDMFFDK
-922 SGVSLTFGAED
+922 SGVSLKFGAEN

-993 TDANGYAYIFKVQQV
+993 DNDNGYAYIFKVQQV

-1015 LLAVANL
+1015 ILAEANL

-1040 TNTRL
+1040 TKTRL

-1057 ADEIQSKLDVVNNK
+1057 ADEIQGKLDEVNDK
-1071 VDKAKEQSSFVK
+1071 VEAAKNRSSFVK

-1094 VPGIHF
+1094 IPGIHF

-1148 GSEEH
+1148 GSEDK

-1163 LASLEKKIGPFN
+1163 LASLEKKIGPFC
-1175 FSLTRYD
+1175 FGITRYD
-1182 LGFSGGAMTLD
+1182 LGYSGGAMTLD
-1193 LEGKIALLEDLVVA
+1193 LEGKIGLLEDLVVA

-1221 DISNISLK
+1221 DISNISLE

-1264 KGYKGHLKFALPGN
+1264 KGYKGNLKFALPGN

-1353 LGIAASGGDNVIGG
+1353 LGIAATGGDNVIGG

-1419 TVDATADGL
+1419 TVDAKADGL

-1484 HESKDEN
+1484 HESKEG
-1491 KNENKDNFKATS
+1491 NESKKKDNFKATS

-1598 VSKAERAREEAM
+1598 VSKAERAREEAL

-1636 ILYADMGAEAGFDV
+1636 ILYADMGATAGFDV

-1711 QMGLPNPSYF
+1711 QMGLPNPSYI

-1763 WGESSIGEETR
+1763 WGESSIGEEVR

-1889 GLAKELRAGKWQDPQ
+1889 GLAKELRAGNWHDPE
-1904 TYNVKDGY
+1904 TYNVKKGKP
-1912 YENVPWEQTKAFYFR
+1912 EEVPWEQTKAFYFR

-1991 LKWKLKKDGKVIEEH
+1991 LTWKLKKDGKVIEEQN
-2006 DVYAGWENR
+2006 VYERWDNR

-2044 KVVAEKTIQ
+2044 TVEAEKTIR
-2053 FGEKYYSKY
+2053 FREVDYSKY
-2062 TNGCRPNGIK
+2062 TNGGRPNGK
-2072 PRTIGGYGV
+2072 APTTIGGHQV
-2081 IKIISSRRYLG
+2081 IKIISSRRYLDQINDYN
-2092 RVFEDVKNF
+2092 R
-2101 KDDVLHDKII
+2101 I
-2111 KDLQFGPAFH
+2111 KDAIENPPINIMDRDRRFGRFGPAFH
-2121 GPHMDPNENVDLYAD
+2121 GPYMDANENVDLYAD
-2136 TMSPQTRKTRVTKS
+2136 AMSPQTRKTRVTKS
-2150 SGITKASSGTTSTSG
+2150 SAITKASSGTTSTSG
-2165 KSSSSGPPQ
+2165 NTSSSETTPTRRQPTTQTSPSTKLGTRVVPKSDDTSSSS
-2174 RKPTTQASSTVNLGT
+2174 STEEVKKEEQSLT
-2189 RIVPKDNTS
+2189 RIPNGTLS
-2198 SADGDAKKEQ
+2198 
-2208 NESVKLGGKQNEKP
+2208 
-2222 TRQPGG
+2222 GG
-2228 ILPGA
+2228 I
-2233 IKKPKDDGSL
+2233 KKTDDDAL
-2243 QSGVTNEQT
+2243 QSGVTDEKT
-2252 MTPGSTLLGLLGDK
+2252 MSPGIILPDK
-2266 ADDQEAPEGFQW
+2266 TDDQAPEGMEW
-2278 MWEFVFTCYDNRET
+2278 NWEFVFTCYDNRET
-2292 EEPVVAANLMDLNVT
+2292 EETVVAANIVDLNVT

-2312 WTTGYNGR
+2312 WTTGNNGK

-2330 TKVAR
+2330 TTVAK
-2335 LMSDGPDLS
+2335 LEYDGVYNGSVPISNMSIS
-2344 NIPDVEIGYKTSL
+2344 DVEIGYKASDS
-2357 MERQKKYPNTN
+2357 ERQKKYPNTN

-2375 PFYYISYL
+2375 PFCYISYL

-2432 NDWEKIHSNSIYPS
+2432 HDWEKIRRNSIYPS
-2446 GGYGSKY
+2446 GGYGSNY

-2473 TIPEYNPKNPAG
+2473 TIPTYQPKNPAG

-2517 TTFNTKRANAVEE
+2517 TTFKTKRANAVEE

-2538 DIIVSREGLNETTQI
+2538 DIVVSREGLNETTQM

-2568 IDNSESGRKVSLNS
+2568 IENSESGHKVSLNS
-2582 IMKGAGKRATPRQSK
+2582 IMKGAGKRATPRQSMK
-2597 SQSRMVLFTFTGDK
+2597 QSRMVLFTFTGDK

-2616 TFKAKEAMKNLKKMI
+2616 SFKAKEAMKNLKKMI
-2631 VETYRIDDYDVQKK
+2631 VHTYRIDDYDVQKK
-2645 EYTVLHNSSQR
+2645 EYTVSYSNSER

>member
-1 MNRLRLHILSLLI
+1 
-14 ILGAM
+14 
-19 LQAAAQDVM
+19 
-28 VTVNP
+28 
-33 VQPTLP
+33 
-39 PQAMLYVSNPGNYF
+39 
-53 NVSLINSSGETQN
+53 
-66 VYLVMDLEQ
+66 
-75 INPNSGL
+75 
-82 YIKIPALYQPEKPL
+82 
-96 TVVAGGTHILSMV
+96 MV
-109 ELKTLFNH
+109 EMKNLFNH
-117 VPNDKIATTP
+117 VPNDRIATTP
-127 GLFSDYQGGAFG
+127 GLFSDYEGGAFG

-147 MKLVAYRWEPGR
+147 MRLVAYRWEPGR
-159 DNPIMVSSPSS
+159 DAPVMVSSPSS
-170 GQCIFNICY
+170 GQCIFTICY
-179 KAQSPEFLM
+179 KAQAPEFLM
-188 PMPAVGGD
+188 PMPGIGNNAD

-203 KKNALFTWKEPI
+203 KQNALFTWKEPI
-215 VACNPGVARFTYRF
+215 VTCNPGAARFTYKF

-234 INGQTPDEAIEYNP
+234 VGGQTPDEAIEYNP
-248 TVYEKSGLLSP
+248 AVYEKSGLMSP
-259 MCILPQERIRSMID
+259 MLILPQERIRSMID
-273 GHTYVARVTAE
+273 DMTYVARVTAE
-284 QSGLGNTYLNYS
+284 QSGLGSTYLNYS
-296 MVENDGNSDLKL
+296 MVENDGKSDLRL

-314 ATTVTPDSPDTPDTP
+314 ATTVVTPPTPDNKDKE
-329 SDKKKK
+329 DKKDEK
-335 DNDDDDDD
+335 DEEEDDEF
-343 DDDDDFDMNFGD
+343 DFGFGS
-355 GKSETTDSLYNFRNP
+355 GKEEVTDSVYNFRNP
-370 QITVPNFSEYEGAR
+370 QIIRPSFPGNAGAR
-384 KRFIG
+384 KSFTG
-389 DDIGVEWRKAWFV
+389 DDIGVEWKKAWFV
-402 GGTGER
+402 GGVGER

-420 FKGNPEMERDDIFA
+420 FRGEPEMDRADIFA
-434 SDPVYSHST
+434 SEPVYTHST
-443 YELSDSIPWSKLSDK
+443 YDLSDSIKWEQISDK

-463 YMVLRVLAK
+463 YMVLRVLPK
-472 SENVESVAF
+472 SENVQSVAF
-481 INDSVNVVDFALAER
+481 VNDSVNVIDFALAQR
-496 ISKKFFQCSSL
+496 ISQKFFQCSSMVNIENL
-507 VDISNTNPTTKS
+507 KPTKKS
-519 AKELIGKVVGI
+519 AKDFIGKEVGI
-530 GQYQLTIDELKENG
+530 GQYQLTIDEMKENG

-550 GNGRVEWNPLGS
+550 GNGRVEWSPLGLS
-562 TMMIKVEFDSLFIN
+562 LMVKVEFDSLFIN
-576 TDNIVYAGK
+576 TDDIVYAGK

-598 GDQVDKL
+598 GEQVDKL

-617 TGIPYASM
+617 TGIPYAKM
-625 LQKEVSNR
+625 LQKEASNR

-651 RAKDFLTSG
+651 RAKDFLTEG
-660 TLDNIM
+660 KLDNIM

-685 NMTFAPS
+685 NVTFAPS

-697 LMGTFTLPESRYTD
+697 LIGTFTLPESRYTD

-763 ADDGEAPDDGCYINW
+763 ADEGQAPADGCYINW

-793 IPKLKKVV
+793 IPKLKKV
-801 AGSATEERPVINIRT
+801 ANGTATEERPVLNIQT

-821 NDWTAGASMEDFEAE
+821 NNWTASATMDDFEAE

-846 TIVYDHSSTVNDK
+846 AIVYDHSTTVNDN

-865 AGYDKLKSDIKTN
+865 AGYDKSKADIRTN

-886 VSEVKVKFP
+886 ISKVGVKFP
-895 KAMQVG
+895 KAMEVG
-901 KEDDDGDRRLTL
+901 KEDGDGDRRLTL
-913 AAKNMFFDR
+913 AAKDMFFDK
-922 SGVSLTFGAED
+922 SGVSLKFGAED

-993 TDANGYAYIFKVQQV
+993 DNDNGYAYIFKVQQV

-1015 LLAVANL
+1015 ILAEANL

-1040 TNTRL
+1040 TKTRL

-1057 ADEIQSKLDVVNNK
+1057 ADEIQGKLDEVNDK
-1071 VDKAKEQSSFVK
+1071 VEAAKNRSSFVK

-1094 VPGIHF
+1094 IPGIHF

-1148 GSEEH
+1148 GSEDK

-1163 LASLEKKIGPFN
+1163 LASLEKKIGPFC
-1175 FSLTRYD
+1175 FGITRYD

-1193 LEGKIALLEDLVVA
+1193 LEGKIGLLEDLVVA

-1221 DISNISLK
+1221 DISNISLE

-1309 AVGLQIPPIELNDI
+1309 AVGLQIPPIEINDI

-1491 KNENKDNFKATS
+1491 KSEQKDNFKATS

-1598 VSKAERAREEAM
+1598 VSKAERAREEAL

-1904 TYNVKDGY
+1904 TYNVDDGD

-1944 FVAVAYPSKYNEL
+1944 LVAVAYPSKYNEL

-1991 LKWKLKKDGKVIEEH
+1991 LKWKLKKDGKVIEEQE
-2006 DVYAGWENR
+2006 VYAGWENR
-2015 VSASF
+2015 ASASF
-2020 NTKVLPGN
+2020 KTKVLPGN

-2044 KVVAEKTIQ
+2044 TVVAEKTIHFQ
-2053 FGEKYYSKY
+2053 EKGYSNY
-2062 TNGCRPNGIK
+2062 TDVCCPGFTPK
-2072 PRTIGGYGV
+2072 TIGGYKV

-2092 RVFEDVKNF
+2092 PDYKIGNTGNTGGLNMNNG
-2101 KDDVLHDKII
+2101 VLKDKID
-2111 KDLQFGPAFH
+2111 KDLRFGRFGPAFH
-2121 GPHMDPNENVDLYAD
+2121 GPYMDANENVDLYAD
-2136 TMSPQTRKTRVTKS
+2136 AMSPQTRKTRVTKS
-2150 SGITKASSGTTSTSG
+2150 SAITKASSGTTSTSG
-2165 KSSSSGPPQ
+2165 NTSSSETTPTRRQ
-2174 RKPTTQASSTVNLGT
+2174 PTTQTSSSVNLGT
-2189 RIVPKDNTS
+2189 RVMPKSDDS
-2198 SADGDAKKEQ
+2198 SSSSSTEEVKKEEQ
-2208 NESVKLGGKQNEKP
+2208 SL
-2222 TRQPGG
+2222 TRIPNGTLSGG
-2228 ILPGA
+2228 I
-2233 IKKPKDDGSL
+2233 KKTDDDAL

-2252 MTPGSTLLGLLGDK
+2252 MKPGSTLLGKMGY
-2266 ADDQEAPEGFQW
+2266 DQEAPEGQVW
-2278 MWEFVFTCYDNRET
+2278 YWEFVFTCYDNRET
-2292 EEPVVAANLMDLNVT
+2292 EEPVVAANIMDLNVT

-2312 WTTGYNGR
+2312 WTTGNNGR

-2330 TKVAR
+2330 TKVAT
-2335 LMSDGPDLS
+2335 LKNDGADIS
-2344 NIPDVEIGYKTSL
+2344 NISDVEIGYKTSL

-2375 PFYYISYL
+2375 PFCYISYL

-2432 NDWEKIHSNSIYPS
+2432 NDLEKIRRNSIYPS
-2446 GGYGSKY
+2446 GGYGSEY

-2460 DRYDYVNPIRCHA
+2460 DRYDYVNPIRSHA

-2538 DIIVSREGLNETTQI
+2538 DIIVSREGLNETTQM

-2568 IDNSESGRKVSLNS
+2568 IDNSDSGRKVSLNS

-2597 SQSRMVLFTFTGDK
+2597 SQSRMVLFTFTGDN

-2631 VETYRIDDYDVQKK
+2631 VRTYRIDDYDVQKK

>member
-1 MNRLRLHILSLLI
+1 MNRLRFHILSLLI

-39 PQAMLYVSNPGNYF
+39 PQAMLYVANPGNYF

-82 YIKIPALYQPEKPL
+82 YVKIPAQYQPDKPI
-96 TVVAGGTHILSMV
+96 TVPSGGTHILSMV
-109 ELKTLFNH
+109 EMKNLFNH
-117 VPNDKIATTP
+117 VPNDRIATTP
-127 GLFSDYQGGAFG
+127 GLFSDYEGGAFG

-147 MKLVAYRWEPGR
+147 MRLVAYRWEPGR
-159 DNPIMVSSPSS
+159 DTPVMVSSPSS
-170 GQCIFNICY
+170 GQCIFTICY
-179 KAQSPEFLM
+179 KAQAPEFLM
-188 PMPAVGGD
+188 PMPGIGSSSD

-203 KKNALFTWKEPI
+203 KQNALFTWKEPI
-215 VACNPGVARFTYRF
+215 VTCNPGAARFTYKF

-234 INGQTPDEAIEYNP
+234 VGGQTPDEAIEYNP
-248 TVYEKSGLLSP
+248 AVYEKSGLMSP
-259 MCILPQERIRSMID
+259 MMILPQERIRSMID
-273 GHTYVARVTAE
+273 DVTYVARVTAE
-284 QSGLGNTYLNYS
+284 QSGLGSNYLNYS
-296 MVENDGNSDLKL
+296 MVENDGNSDLRL

-314 ATTVTPDSPDTPDTP
+314 ATTVVTPPTPDNKDKE
-329 SDKKKK
+329 DKK
-335 DNDDDDDD
+335 NEEEDDEF
-343 DDDDDFDMNFGD
+343 DFGFGS
-355 GKSETTDSLYNFRNP
+355 GKEEVTDSVYNFRNP
-370 QITVPNFSEYEGAR
+370 QIIRPSFPGNAGAR
-384 KRFIG
+384 KSFTG
-389 DDIGVEWRKAWFV
+389 DDIGVEWKKAWFV
-402 GGTGER
+402 GGVGER

-420 FKGNPEMERDDIFA
+420 FRGEPEMDRADIFA
-434 SDPVYSHST
+434 SEPVYTHST
-443 YELSDSIPWSKLSDK
+443 YDLSDSIKWEKISDK

-463 YMVLRVLAK
+463 YMVLRVLPK
-472 SENVESVAF
+472 SENVQSVAF
-481 INDSVNVVDFALAER
+481 VNDSVNVIDFALAQR
-496 ISKKFFQCSSL
+496 ISQKFFQCSSMVNIENL
-507 VDISNTNPTTKS
+507 KPTKKS
-519 AKELIGKVVGI
+519 AKDFIDKVVGI
-530 GQYQLTIDELKENG
+530 GQYQLTIDEMKENG

-550 GNGRVEWNPLGS
+550 GNGRVEWSPLGLS
-562 TMMIKVEFDSLFIN
+562 LMVKVEFDSLFIN
-576 TDNIVYAGK
+576 TDDIVYAGK

-598 GDQVDKL
+598 GEQVDKL

-617 TGIPYASM
+617 TGIPYAKM
-625 LQKEVSNR
+625 LQKEASNK

-651 RAKDFLTSG
+651 RAKDFLTEG
-660 TLDNIM
+660 RLDNIM

-685 NMTFAPS
+685 NVTFAPS

-697 LMGTFTLPESRYTD
+697 LIGTFTLPESRYTD

-740 TIDVKEPSSGFQIKF
+740 TMDVKEPSSGFQIKF

-763 ADDGEAPDDGCYINW
+763 ADEGQAPADGCYINW

-793 IPKLKKVV
+793 IPKLKKV
-801 AGSATEERPVINIRT
+801 ANGTATDERPVLNIQT
-816 DIKDW
+816 DVKDW
-821 NDWTAGASMEDFEAE
+821 NNWTASAAMDDFEAE

-846 TIVYDHSSTVNDK
+846 AIVYDHSTTVNDN

-865 AGYDKLKSDIKTN
+865 AGYDKSKADIRTN

-886 VSEVKVKFP
+886 ISKVGVKFP
-895 KAMQVG
+895 KAMEVG
-901 KEDDDGDRRLTL
+901 KEDGDGDRRLTL
-913 AAKNMFFDR
+913 AAKDMFFDK
-922 SGVSLTFGAED
+922 SGVSLKFGAED

-993 TDANGYAYIFKVQQV
+993 DNDNGYAYIFKVQQV

-1015 LLAVANL
+1015 ILAEANL

-1040 TNTRL
+1040 TKTRL

-1057 ADEIQSKLDVVNNK
+1057 ADEIQGKLDNVSDK
-1071 VDKAKEQSSFVK
+1071 IDKAKERSSFVK
-1083 KALDGLPLKLS
+1083 NALDGLPLKLS
-1094 VPGIHF
+1094 IPGIHF

-1148 GSEEH
+1148 GSEDK

-1163 LASLEKKIGPFN
+1163 LASLEKKIGPFC
-1175 FSLTRYD
+1175 FGITRYD
-1182 LGFSGGAMTLD
+1182 LGYSGGAMTLD
-1193 LEGKIALLEDLVVA
+1193 LEGKIGLLEDLVVA

-1221 DISNISLK
+1221 DISNISLE

-1387 DGNVSAMAGLVNSR
+1387 DGNVSAMARLVNSR

-1419 TVDATADGL
+1419 TVDAKADGL

-1476 QEHSTEEK
+1476 QEHSKEEK
-1484 HESKDEN
+1484 HESKEG
-1491 KNENKDNFKATS
+1491 NESKEKDNFKATS

-1512 LTWRDKGVNFDK
+1512 LTWRDKGVTFDK

-1598 VSKAERAREEAM
+1598 VSKAERAREEAI

-1763 WGESSIGEETR
+1763 WGESSIGEEVR

-1854 DSVIRYYNIEFN
+1854 DSVVRYYNIEFN

-1889 GLAKELRAGKWQDPQ
+1889 GFAKELRAGTWHDPE
-1904 TYNVKDGY
+1904 TYDVKKGKP
-1912 YENVPWEQTKAFYFR
+1912 VPTPWEQTKAFYFR

-1981 VLNRLYSDGK
+1981 VLHRLYSDGS
-1991 LKWKLKKDGKVIEEH
+1991 LKWKLKKDGKVIEEQYVF
-2006 DVYAGWENR
+2006 DRWDNR

-2020 NTKVLPGN
+2020 ATKVMPGN

-2044 KVVAEKTIQ
+2044 YVETEKTIR
-2053 FGEKYYSKY
+2053 FREVDYSKN
-2062 TNGCRPNGIK
+2062 TNGCSPGMALK
-2072 PRTIGGYGV
+2072 TIGGHKV

-2092 RVFEDVKNF
+2092 HISGYNMLKNIIENPPIKIMDRDRRFE
-2101 KDDVLHDKII
+2101 
-2111 KDLQFGPAFH
+2111 PPFH
-2121 GPHMDPNENVDLYAD
+2121 GPYMDANENVDLYAD
-2136 TMSPQTRKTRVTKS
+2136 AMSPQTRKTRVTKS
-2150 SGITKASSGTTSTSG
+2150 SAITKASSGTTSTSG
-2165 KSSSSGPPQ
+2165 NTTSSETTPTRRQPTTQISPSTKLGTRVVPKSDDSSSS
-2174 RKPTTQASSTVNLGT
+2174 SSTEEVKKEEQSLT
-2189 RIVPKDNTS
+2189 RIPNGTLS
-2198 SADGDAKKEQ
+2198 
-2208 NESVKLGGKQNEKP
+2208 
-2222 TRQPGG
+2222 GG
-2228 ILPGA
+2228 I
-2233 IKKPKDDGSL
+2233 KKTDDDAL
-2243 QSGVTNEQT
+2243 QSGVTDEKT
-2252 MTPGSTLLGLLGDK
+2252 MSPGIILPDK
-2266 ADDQEAPEGFQW
+2266 TDDQEAPEGMEW
-2278 MWEFVFTCYDNRET
+2278 MWEFVFTCFDNRET
-2292 EEPVVAANLMDLNVT
+2292 EETVVAANIVDLNVT

-2312 WTTGYNGR
+2312 WTTGNNGR

-2330 TKVAR
+2330 TKVGMLQYDGAYNGIVPISN
-2335 LMSDGPDLS
+2335 MSIS
-2344 NIPDVEIGYKTSL
+2344 DVEIGYKASDS
-2357 MERQKKYPNTN
+2357 ERQKKYPNTN

-2375 PFYYISYL
+2375 PFCYISYL

-2432 NDWEKIHSNSIYPS
+2432 HDWEKIRRNSVYPS
-2446 GGYGSKY
+2446 GGYGSEY

-2473 TIPEYNPKNPAG
+2473 TIPTYQPKNPAG

-2538 DIIVSREGLNETTQI
+2538 DIIVSREGLNETTQM

-2568 IDNSESGRKVSLNS
+2568 IENAESGHKVSLNS
-2582 IMKGAGKRATPRQSK
+2582 IMKGAGKRATPRQSMK
-2597 SQSRMVLFTFTGDK
+2597 QSRMVLFTFTGDK

-2616 TFKAKEAMKNLKKMI
+2616 SFKAKEAMKNLKKMI
-2631 VETYRIDDYDVQKK
+2631 VHTYRIDDYDVQKK
-2645 EYTVLHNSSQR
+2645 EYTVSYCNSQR
-2656 DITIYEP
+2656 DIIINEP

>member
-1 MNRLRLHILSLLI
+1 MNRLRFHILSLLI

-39 PQAMLYVSNPGNYF
+39 PQAMLYVANPGNYF

-75 INPNSGL
+75 INPNSEL
-82 YIKIPALYQPEKPL
+82 YVKIPAQYQPDKPI
-96 TVVAGGTHILSMV
+96 TVPSGGTHILSMV
-109 ELKTLFNH
+109 EMKNLFNH
-117 VPNDKIATTP
+117 VPNDRIATTP
-127 GLFSDYQGGAFG
+127 GLFSDYEGGAFG

-147 MKLVAYRWEPGR
+147 MRLVAYRWEPGR
-159 DNPIMVSSPSS
+159 DAPVMVSSPSS
-170 GQCIFNICY
+170 GQCIFTICY
-179 KAQSPEFLM
+179 KAQAPEFLM
-188 PMPAVGGD
+188 PMPGIGSSSD

-203 KKNALFTWKEPI
+203 KQNALFTWKEPI
-215 VACNPGVARFTYRF
+215 VTCNPGAARFTYKF

-234 INGQTPDEAIEYNP
+234 VGGQTPDEAIEYNP
-248 TVYEKSGLLSP
+248 AVYEKSGLMSP
-259 MCILPQERIRSMID
+259 MLILPQERIRSMID
-273 GHTYVARVTAE
+273 DMTYVARVTAE
-284 QSGLGNTYLNYS
+284 QSGLGSNYLNYS
-296 MVENDGNSDLKL
+296 MVENDGNSDLRL

-314 ATTVTPDSPDTPDTP
+314 ATTVVTPPTPDNKDKE
-329 SDKKKK
+329 DKK
-335 DNDDDDDD
+335 DEEEEDDEF
-343 DDDDDFDMNFGD
+343 DFGFGS
-355 GKSETTDSLYNFRNP
+355 GKEEVTDSVYNFRNP
-370 QITVPNFSEYEGAR
+370 QIIRPSFPGNAGAR
-384 KRFIG
+384 KSFTG
-389 DDIGVEWRKAWFV
+389 DDIGVEWKKAWFV
-402 GGTGER
+402 GGVGER

-420 FKGNPEMERDDIFA
+420 FRGEPKMDRADIFA
-434 SDPVYSHST
+434 SEPVYTHST
-443 YELSDSIPWSKLSDK
+443 YDLSDSIKWEKISDK

-463 YMVLRVLAK
+463 YMVLRVLPK
-472 SENVESVAF
+472 SENVQSVAF
-481 INDSVNVVDFALAER
+481 VNDSVNVIDFALAQR
-496 ISKKFFQCSSL
+496 ISQKFFQCSSMVNIENL
-507 VDISNTNPTTKS
+507 KPTKKS
-519 AKELIGKVVGI
+519 AKDFIGKVVGI
-530 GQYQLTIDELKENG
+530 GQYQLTIDEMKENG

-550 GNGRVEWNPLGS
+550 GNGRVEWSPLGLS
-562 TMMIKVEFDSLFIN
+562 LMVKVEFDSLFIN
-576 TDNIVYAGK
+576 TDDIVYAGK

-598 GDQVDKL
+598 GEQVDKL

-617 TGIPYASM
+617 TGIPYAKM
-625 LQKEVSNR
+625 LQKEASNR

-651 RAKDFLTSG
+651 RAKDFLTEG
-660 TLDNIM
+660 RLDNIM

-685 NMTFAPS
+685 NVTFAPS

-697 LMGTFTLPESRYTD
+697 LIGTFTLPESRYTD

-763 ADDGEAPDDGCYINW
+763 ADEGQAPADGCYINW
-778 QADSLAALHIDIDIA
+778 QADSLAALHVDIDIA
-793 IPKLKKVV
+793 IPKLKKV
-801 AGSATEERPVINIRT
+801 ANGTATDERPVLNIQT

-821 NDWTAGASMEDFEAE
+821 NNWTASAAMDDFEAE

-846 TIVYDHSSTVNDK
+846 AIVYDHSTTVNDN

-865 AGYDKLKSDIKTN
+865 AGYDKSKADIRTN

-886 VSEVKVKFP
+886 ISKVGVKFP
-895 KAMQVG
+895 KAMEVG
-901 KEDDDGDRRLTL
+901 KEDGDGDRRLTL
-913 AAKNMFFDR
+913 AAKDMFFDK
-922 SGVSLTFGAED
+922 SGVSLKFGAED

-993 TDANGYAYIFKVQQV
+993 DNDNGYAYIFKVQQV

-1015 LLAVANL
+1015 ILAEANL

-1040 TNTRL
+1040 TKTRL

-1057 ADEIQSKLDVVNNK
+1057 ADEIQGKLDEVNNK
-1071 VDKAKEQSSFVK
+1071 VEAAKNRSSFVK

-1094 VPGIHF
+1094 IPGIHF

-1148 GSEEH
+1148 GSEDK

-1163 LASLEKKIGPFN
+1163 LASLEKKIGPFC
-1175 FSLTRYD
+1175 FGITRYD
-1182 LGFSGGAMTLD
+1182 LGYSGGAMTLD
-1193 LEGKIALLEDLVVA
+1193 LEGKIGLLEDLVVA

-1221 DISNISLK
+1221 DISNISLE

-1264 KGYKGHLKFALPGN
+1264 KGYKGNLKFALPGN

-1419 TVDATADGL
+1419 TVDAKADGL

-1476 QEHSTEEK
+1476 QEHSKEEK

-1512 LTWRDKGVNFDK
+1512 LTWRDKGVTFDK

-1598 VSKAERAREEAM
+1598 VSKAERAREEAL

-1636 ILYADMGAEAGFDV
+1636 ILYADMGATAGFDV

-1854 DSVIRYYNIEFN
+1854 DSVVRYYNIEFN

-1889 GLAKELRAGKWQDPQ
+1889 GLAKELRAGNWHDPE
-1904 TYNVKDGY
+1904 TYNVKKGK
-1912 YENVPWEQTKAFYFR
+1912 YEEVPWEQTKAFYFR

-1972 PLIVLKEKN
+1972 PLIVLKENN

-1991 LKWKLKKDGKVIEEH
+1991 LKWKLKKDGKVIEEQE
-2006 DVYAGWENR
+2006 VYAGWENR
-2015 VSASF
+2015 ASASF
-2020 NTKVLPGN
+2020 KTKVLPGN

-2034 DYEKTKVTKE
+2034 DYEKTNVTKE
-2044 KVVAEKTIQ
+2044 TVVAEKTIHFQ
-2053 FGEKYYSKY
+2053 EKGYSNY
-2062 TNGCRPNGIK
+2062 TDVCCPGFTPK
-2072 PRTIGGYGV
+2072 TIGGYKV

-2092 RVFEDVKNF
+2092 PDYKIGNTGNTGGLNMNNG
-2101 KDDVLHDKII
+2101 VLKDKID
-2111 KDLQFGPAFH
+2111 KDLRFGRFGPAFH
-2121 GPHMDPNENVDLYAD
+2121 GPYMDANENVDLYAD
-2136 TMSPQTRKTRVTKS
+2136 AMSPQTRKTRVTKS
-2150 SGITKASSGTTSTSG
+2150 SAITKASSGTTSTSG
-2165 KSSSSGPPQ
+2165 NTSSSETTPTRRQ
-2174 RKPTTQASSTVNLGT
+2174 PTTQTSSSVNLGT
-2189 RIVPKDNTS
+2189 RVMPKSDDS
-2198 SADGDAKKEQ
+2198 SSSSSTEEVKKEEQ
-2208 NESVKLGGKQNEKP
+2208 SL
-2222 TRQPGG
+2222 TRIPNGTLSGG
-2228 ILPGA
+2228 I
-2233 IKKPKDDGSL
+2233 KKTDDDAL

-2252 MTPGSTLLGLLGDK
+2252 KNPRLTLFGN
-2266 ADDQEAPEGFQW
+2266 AYDQEAPEGQVW
-2278 MWEFVFTCYDNRET
+2278 YWEFVFTCYDNRET
-2292 EEPVVAANLMDLNVT
+2292 EETVVAANIMDLNVT
-2307 TIDGD
+2307 TVDGD
-2312 WTTGYNGR
+2312 WTTGYNGK

-2330 TKVAR
+2330 TTVAR
-2335 LMSDGPDLS
+2335 LMSNGPDIS
-2344 NIPDVEIGYKTSL
+2344 KISDVEIGYKASDS
-2357 MERQKKYPNTN
+2357 ERQKKYPNTN

-2375 PFYYISYL
+2375 PFCYISYL

-2446 GGYGSKY
+2446 GGYGSEY

-2473 TIPEYNPKNPAG
+2473 TIPTYQPKNPAG

-2538 DIIVSREGLNETTQI
+2538 DIVVSREGLNETTQM

-2568 IDNSESGRKVSLNS
+2568 IENSESGHKVSLNS
-2582 IMKGAGKRATPRQSK
+2582 IMKGAGKRATPRQSMK
-2597 SQSRMVLFTFTGDK
+2597 QSRMVLFTFTGDK

-2616 TFKAKEAMKNLKKMI
+2616 SFKAKEAMKNLKKMI

-2645 EYTVLHNSSQR
+2645 EYTVSYSNSKR

>member
-1 MNRLRLHILSLLI
+1 MNRLRFHILSLLI

-39 PQAMLYVSNPGNYF
+39 PQAMLYVANPGNYF

-82 YIKIPALYQPEKPL
+82 YVKIPAQYQPDKPI
-96 TVVAGGTHILSMV
+96 TVPSGGTHILSMV
-109 ELKTLFNH
+109 EMKNLFNH
-117 VPNDKIATTP
+117 VPNDRIATTP
-127 GLFSDYQGGAFG
+127 GLFSDYEGGAFG

-147 MKLVAYRWEPGR
+147 MRLVAYRWEPGR
-159 DNPIMVSSPSS
+159 DAPVMVSSPSS
-170 GQCIFNICY
+170 GQCIFTICY
-179 KAQSPEFLM
+179 KAQAPEFLM
-188 PMPAVGGD
+188 PMPGIGSSSD

-203 KKNALFTWKEPI
+203 KQNALFTWKEPI
-215 VACNPGVARFTYRF
+215 VTCNPGAARFTYKF

-234 INGQTPDEAIEYNP
+234 VGGQTPDEAIEYNP
-248 TVYEKSGLLSP
+248 AVYEKSGLMSP
-259 MCILPQERIRSMID
+259 MLILPQERIRSMID
-273 GHTYVARVTAE
+273 DMTYVARVTAE
-284 QSGLGNTYLNYS
+284 QSGLGSTYLNYS
-296 MVENDGNSDLKL
+296 MVENDGKSDLRL

-314 ATTVTPDSPDTPDTP
+314 ATTVVTPPTPDNKDKE
-329 SDKKKK
+329 DKKEEE
-335 DNDDDDDD
+335 DDDEF
-343 DDDDDFDMNFGD
+343 DFGFGS
-355 GKSETTDSLYNFRNP
+355 GKEEVTDSVYNFRNP
-370 QITVPNFSEYEGAR
+370 QIIRPSFPGNAGAR
-384 KRFIG
+384 KSFTG
-389 DDIGVEWRKAWFV
+389 DDIGVEWKKAWFV
-402 GGTGER
+402 GGVGER

-420 FKGNPEMERDDIFA
+420 FRGEPEMDRADIFA
-434 SDPVYSHST
+434 SEPVYTHST
-443 YELSDSIPWSKLSDK
+443 YDLSDSIKWEKISDK

-463 YMVLRVLAK
+463 YMVLRVLPK
-472 SENVESVAF
+472 SENVQSVAF
-481 INDSVNVVDFALAER
+481 VNDSVNVIDFALAQR
-496 ISKKFFQCSSL
+496 ISQKFFQCSSMVNIENL
-507 VDISNTNPTTKS
+507 KPTKKS
-519 AKELIGKVVGI
+519 AKDFIGKVVGI
-530 GQYQLTIDELKENG
+530 GQYQLTIDEMKENG

-550 GNGRVEWNPLGS
+550 GNGRVEWSPLGLS
-562 TMMIKVEFDSLFIN
+562 LMVKVEFDSLFIN
-576 TDNIVYAGK
+576 TDDIVYAGK

-598 GDQVDKL
+598 GEQVDKL

-617 TGIPYASM
+617 TGIPYAKM
-625 LQKEVSNR
+625 LQKEASNR

-651 RAKDFLTSG
+651 RAKDFLTEG
-660 TLDNIM
+660 KLDNIM

-685 NMTFAPS
+685 NVTFAPS

-697 LMGTFTLPESRYTD
+697 LIGTFTLPESRYTD

-763 ADDGEAPDDGCYINW
+763 ADEGQAPADGCYINW
-778 QADSLAALHIDIDIA
+778 QADSLAALHVDIDIA
-793 IPKLKKVV
+793 IPKLKKV
-801 AGSATEERPVINIRT
+801 ANGTATDERPVLNIQT

-821 NDWTAGASMEDFEAE
+821 NNWTASAAMDDFEAE

-846 TIVYDHSSTVNDK
+846 AIVYDHSTTVNDN

-865 AGYDKLKSDIKTN
+865 AGYDKSKADIRTN

-886 VSEVKVKFP
+886 ISKVGVKFP
-895 KAMQVG
+895 KAMEVG
-901 KEDDDGDRRLTL
+901 KEDGDGDRRLTL
-913 AAKNMFFDR
+913 AAKDMFFDK
-922 SGVSLTFGAED
+922 SGVSLKFGAED

-993 TDANGYAYIFKVQQV
+993 DNDNGYAYIFKVQQV

-1015 LLAVANL
+1015 ILAEANL

-1040 TNTRL
+1040 TKTRL

-1057 ADEIQSKLDVVNNK
+1057 ADEIQGKLDEVNDK
-1071 VDKAKEQSSFVK
+1071 VEAAKNRSSFVK
-1083 KALDGLPLKLS
+1083 NALDGLPLKLS
-1094 VPGIHF
+1094 IPGIHF

-1148 GSEEH
+1148 GSEDK

-1163 LASLEKKIGPFN
+1163 LASLEKKIGPFC
-1175 FSLTRYD
+1175 FGITRYD
-1182 LGFSGGAMTLD
+1182 LGYSGGAMTLD
-1193 LEGKIALLEDLVVA
+1193 LEGKIGLLEDLVVA

-1221 DISNISLK
+1221 DISNISLE

-1439 TEQLADS
+1439 TQQLADS

-1598 VSKAERAREEAM
+1598 VSKAERAREEAL

-1636 ILYADMGAEAGFDV
+1636 ILYADMGATAGFDV

-1806 LDQTDLHRQMKQ
+1806 LDQTDLHRHMKQ
-1818 VEAEREILET
+1818 VEAEKDILET

-1904 TYNVKDGY
+1904 TYNVDDGD

-1972 PLIVLKEKN
+1972 PLIVLKENN
-1981 VLNRLYSDGK
+1981 VLNRLYSDGR
-1991 LKWKLKKDGKVIEEH
+1991 LYWKLKKDGKVIEEQEM
-2006 DVYAGWENR
+2006 YAGWDNIA
-2015 VSASF
+2015 SASF
-2020 NTKVLPGN
+2020 KTKVLPGN
-2028 TYNLVL
+2028 SYNLVL
-2034 DYEKTKVTKE
+2034 DYEKTKTTVD
-2044 KVVAEKTIQ
+2044 KVLEEKTIS
-2053 FGEKYYSKY
+2053 FSEGNYSKF
-2062 TNGCRPNGIK
+2062 TNGASPNGL
-2072 PRTIGGYGV
+2072 PPTTIGAHQV
-2081 IKIISSRRYLG
+2081 VKIISSRRYLVPQPKVEIKENPLRDILG
-2092 RVFEDVKNF
+2092 RDR
-2101 KDDVLHDKII
+2101 H
-2111 KDLQFGPAFH
+2111 FGPSFH
-2121 GPHMDPNENVDLYAD
+2121 GPYMDANENVDLYAD
-2136 TMSPQTRKTRVTKS
+2136 AMSPQTRKTRVTKS
-2150 SGITKASSGTTSTSG
+2150 SAITKASSGTTSTSG
-2165 KSSSSGPPQ
+2165 NTSSSETTPTRRQ
-2174 RKPTTQASSTVNLGT
+2174 PTTQTSPSVNLGT
-2189 RIVPKDNTS
+2189 RVMPKSDDS
-2198 SADGDAKKEQ
+2198 SSSSSTEEVKKEEQ
-2208 NESVKLGGKQNEKP
+2208 SL
-2222 TRQPGG
+2222 TRIPNGTLSGG
-2228 ILPGA
+2228 I
-2233 IKKPKDDGSL
+2233 KKTDDDAL
-2243 QSGVTNEQT
+2243 QSGVTDVQT
-2252 MTPGSTLLGLLGDK
+2252 MIPGSNN
-2266 ADDQEAPEGFQW
+2266 AAPEGMVW
-2278 MWEFVFTCYDNRET
+2278 MWEFVFTCYDTRYT
-2292 EEPVVAANLMDLNVT
+2292 EERVVTNLMDLNVT

-2330 TKVAR
+2330 TKVG
-2335 LMSDGPDLS
+2335 MIQYDGSDLS
-2344 NIPDVEIGYKTSL
+2344 NIPDVEIGYKTSA

-2432 NDWEKIHSNSIYPS
+2432 NDWEKIRRNSVYPS
-2446 GGYGSKY
+2446 GGYGSEY

-2473 TIPEYNPKNPAG
+2473 TIPEYQPKNPAG

-2517 TTFNTKRANAVEE
+2517 TTFKTKRANAVEE

-2538 DIIVSREGLNETTQI
+2538 DIVVSREGLNETTQM

-2568 IDNSESGRKVSLNS
+2568 IENSESGHKVSLNS
-2582 IMKGAGKRATPRQSK
+2582 IMKGAGKRATPRQSMK
-2597 SQSRMVLFTFTGDK
+2597 QSRMVLFTFTGDK

-2616 TFKAKEAMKNLKKMI
+2616 SFKAKEAMKNLKKMI
-2631 VETYRIDDYDVQKK
+2631 VHTYRIDDYDVQKK
-2645 EYTVLHNSSQR
+2645 EYTVLHSSSKR

>member
-1 MNRLRLHILSLLI
+1 MNRLRFHILSLLI

-39 PQAMLYVSNPGNYF
+39 PQAMLYVANPGNYF

-82 YIKIPALYQPEKPL
+82 YVKIPAQYQPDKPI
-96 TVVAGGTHILSMV
+96 TVPSGGTHILSMV
-109 ELKTLFNH
+109 EMKNLFNH
-117 VPNDKIATTP
+117 VPNDRIATTP
-127 GLFSDYQGGAFG
+127 GLFSDYEGGAFG

-147 MKLVAYRWEPGR
+147 MRLVAYRWEPGR
-159 DNPIMVSSPSS
+159 DTPVMVSSPSS
-170 GQCIFNICY
+170 GQCIFTICY
-179 KAQSPEFLM
+179 KAQAPEFLM
-188 PMPAVGGD
+188 PMPGIGNNAD

-203 KKNALFTWKEPI
+203 KQNALFTWKEPI
-215 VACNPGVARFTYRF
+215 VTCNPGAARFTYKF

-234 INGQTPDEAIEYNP
+234 VSGQTPDEAIEYNP
-248 TVYEKSGLLSP
+248 AVYEKSGLMSP
-259 MCILPQERIRSMID
+259 MMILPQERIRSMID
-273 GHTYVARVTAE
+273 DVTYVARVTAE
-284 QSGLGNTYLNYS
+284 QSGLGSTYLNYS
-296 MVENDGNSDLKL
+296 MVENDGNSDLRL

-314 ATTVTPDSPDTPDTP
+314 ATTVVTPPTPDNKDKE
-329 SDKKKK
+329 DKK
-335 DNDDDDDD
+335 DEEQDDDEF
-343 DDDDDFDMNFGD
+343 DFGFGS
-355 GKSETTDSLYNFRNP
+355 GKEEVTDSVYNFRNP
-370 QITVPNFSEYEGAR
+370 QIIRPSFPGNAGAR
-384 KRFIG
+384 KSFTG
-389 DDIGVEWRKAWFV
+389 DDIGVEWKKAWFV
-402 GGTGER
+402 GGVGER

-420 FKGNPEMERDDIFA
+420 FRGEPEMDRADIFA
-434 SDPVYSHST
+434 SEPVYTHST
-443 YELSDSIPWSKLSDK
+443 YDLSDSIKWEKISDK

-463 YMVLRVLAK
+463 YMVLRVLPK
-472 SENVESVAF
+472 SENVQSVAF
-481 INDSVNVVDFALAER
+481 VNDSVNVIDFALAQR
-496 ISKKFFQCSSL
+496 ISQKFFQCSSMVNIENL
-507 VDISNTNPTTKS
+507 KPTKKS
-519 AKELIGKVVGI
+519 AKDFIGKVVGI
-530 GQYQLTIDELKENG
+530 GQYQLTIDEMKENG

-550 GNGRVEWNPLGS
+550 GNGRVEWSPLGS
-562 TMMIKVEFDSLFIN
+562 SLMVKVEFDSLFIN
-576 TDNIVYAGK
+576 TDDIVYAGK

-617 TGIPYASM
+617 TGIPYAKM
-625 LQKEVSNR
+625 LQKEASNK

-651 RAKDFLTSG
+651 RAKDFLTEG
-660 TLDNIM
+660 RLDNIM

-685 NMTFAPS
+685 NVTFAPS

-697 LMGTFTLPESRYTD
+697 LIGTFTLPESRYTD

-740 TIDVKEPSSGFQIKF
+740 TMDVKEPSSGFQIKF

-763 ADDGEAPDDGCYINW
+763 ADEGQAPADGCYINW

-793 IPKLKKVV
+793 IPKLKKV
-801 AGSATEERPVINIRT
+801 ANGSATDERPVLNIQT

-821 NDWTAGASMEDFEAE
+821 NNWTASAAMDDFEAE

-846 TIVYDHSSTVNDK
+846 AIVYDHSTTVNDN

-865 AGYDKLKSDIKTN
+865 AGYDKSKADIRTN

-886 VSEVKVKFP
+886 ISKVGVKFP
-895 KAMQVG
+895 KAMEVG
-901 KEDDDGDRRLTL
+901 KEDGDGDRRLTL
-913 AAKNMFFDR
+913 AAKDMFFDK
-922 SGVSLTFGAED
+922 SGVSLKFGAED

-993 TDANGYAYIFKVQQV
+993 DNDNGYAYIFKVQQV

-1015 LLAVANL
+1015 ILAEANL

-1040 TNTRL
+1040 TKTRL

-1057 ADEIQSKLDVVNNK
+1057 ADEIQGKLDEVNNK
-1071 VDKAKEQSSFVK
+1071 VEAAKNRSSFVK

-1094 VPGIHF
+1094 IPGIHF

-1148 GSEEH
+1148 GSEDK

-1163 LASLEKKIGPFN
+1163 LASLEKKIGPFC
-1175 FSLTRYD
+1175 FGITRYD
-1182 LGFSGGAMTLD
+1182 LGYSGGAMTLD
-1193 LEGKIALLEDLVVA
+1193 LEGKIGLLEDLVVA

-1221 DISNISLK
+1221 DISNISLE

-1259 DKVKD
+1259 EKVKD
-1264 KGYKGHLKFALPGN
+1264 KGYKGSLKFALPGN

-1491 KNENKDNFKATS
+1491 KSEQKDNFKATS

-1512 LTWRDKGVNFDK
+1512 LTWRDKGVTFDK

-1598 VSKAERAREEAM
+1598 VSKAERAREEAI

-1636 ILYADMGAEAGFDV
+1636 ILYADMGATAGFDV

-1763 WGESSIGEETR
+1763 WGESSIGEEVR

-1854 DSVIRYYNIEFN
+1854 DSVVRYYNIEFN

-1904 TYNVKDGY
+1904 TYNVDDGD

-1935 IQDGGDLQS
+1935 LQDGGDLQS
-1944 FVAVAYPSKYNEL
+1944 LVAVAYPSKYNEL

-1972 PLIVLKEKN
+1972 PLIVLKENN

-1991 LKWKLKKDGKVIEEH
+1991 LKWKLKKDGKVIEEQE
-2006 DVYAGWENR
+2006 VYAGWENR
-2015 VSASF
+2015 ASASF
-2020 NTKVLPGN
+2020 KTKVLPGN

-2044 KVVAEKTIQ
+2044 TVVAEKTIHLR
-2053 FGEKYYSKY
+2053 EKYYSNY
-2062 TNGCRPNGIK
+2062 TNGSCPGLTPK
-2072 PRTIGGYGV
+2072 TIYGHEV
-2081 IKIISSRRYLG
+2081 IKIISSRRYSGPALNDIG
-2092 RVFEDVKNF
+2092 KDSNF
-2101 KDDVLHDKII
+2101 KEDVLHDKII
-2111 KDLQFGPAFH
+2111 KDLRFGPAFH
-2121 GPHMDPNENVDLYAD
+2121 GPYMDANENVDLYAD
-2136 TMSPQTRKTRVTKS
+2136 AMSPQTRKTRVTKS
-2150 SGITKASSGTTSTSG
+2150 SAITKASSGTTSTSG
-2165 KSSSSGPPQ
+2165 NTSSSETTPTRRQPTTQISPSTKLGTHVVPKSDDSSSS
-2174 RKPTTQASSTVNLGT
+2174 SSTEEVKNEEQSLT
-2189 RIVPKDNTS
+2189 RIPNGTLS
-2198 SADGDAKKEQ
+2198 
-2208 NESVKLGGKQNEKP
+2208 
-2222 TRQPGG
+2222 GG
-2228 ILPGA
+2228 IT
-2233 IKKPKDDGSL
+2233 KTDDDAL

-2252 MTPGSTLLGLLGDK
+2252 MIPNSTLLGYLGYTADK
-2266 ADDQEAPEGFQW
+2266 EAPEGKEW
-2278 MWEFVFTCYDNRET
+2278 YWEFVFTCYDNRET
-2292 EEPVVAANLMDLNVT
+2292 EEPVVAANIMDLNVT

-2330 TKVAR
+2330 TTVAR

-2446 GGYGSKY
+2446 GGYGSEY

-2473 TIPEYNPKNPAG
+2473 TIPTYQPKNPAG

-2538 DIIVSREGLNETTQI
+2538 DIIVSREGLNETTQM

-2616 TFKAKEAMKNLKKMI
+2616 SFKAKEAMKNLKKMI
-2631 VETYRIDDYDVQKK
+2631 VHTYRIDDYDVQKK
-2645 EYTVLHNSSQR
+2645 EYTVSYSNSQR
-2656 DITIYEP
+2656 DIIINEP

>member
-1 MNRLRLHILSLLI
+1 MNRLRFHILSLLI

-39 PQAMLYVSNPGNYF
+39 PQAMLYVANPGNYF

-82 YIKIPALYQPEKPL
+82 YVKIPAQYQPDKPI
-96 TVVAGGTHILSMV
+96 TVPSGGTHILSMV
-109 ELKTLFNH
+109 EMKNLFNH
-117 VPNDKIATTP
+117 VPNDRIATTP
-127 GLFSDYQGGAFG
+127 GLFSDYEGGAFG

-147 MKLVAYRWEPGR
+147 MRLVAYRWEPGR
-159 DNPIMVSSPSS
+159 DAPVMVSSPSS
-170 GQCIFNICY
+170 GQCIFTICY
-179 KAQSPEFLM
+179 KAQAPEFLM
-188 PMPAVGGD
+188 PMPGIGSSSD

-203 KKNALFTWKEPI
+203 KQNALFTWKEPI
-215 VACNPGVARFTYRF
+215 VTCNPGAARFTYKF

-234 INGQTPDEAIEYNP
+234 VGGQTPDEAIEYNP
-248 TVYEKSGLLSP
+248 AVYEKSGLMSP
-259 MCILPQERIRSMID
+259 MLILPQERIRSMID
-273 GHTYVARVTAE
+273 DMTYVARVTAE
-284 QSGLGNTYLNYS
+284 QSGLGSNYLNYS
-296 MVENDGNSDLKL
+296 MVENDGNSDLRL

-314 ATTVTPDSPDTPDTP
+314 ATTVVTPPTPDKKDKE
-329 SDKKKK
+329 DKK
-335 DNDDDDDD
+335 DEEEDDDEF
-343 DDDDDFDMNFGD
+343 DFGFGS
-355 GKSETTDSLYNFRNP
+355 GKEEVTDSVYNFRNP
-370 QITVPNFSEYEGAR
+370 QIIRPSFPGNAGAR
-384 KRFIG
+384 KSFTG
-389 DDIGVEWRKAWFV
+389 DDIGVEWKKAWFV
-402 GGTGER
+402 GGVGER

-420 FKGNPEMERDDIFA
+420 FRGDPEMDRADIFA
-434 SDPVYSHST
+434 SEPVYTHST
-443 YELSDSIPWSKLSDK
+443 YDLSDSIKWEKISDK

-463 YMVLRVLAK
+463 YMVLRVLPK
-472 SENVESVAF
+472 SENVQSVAF
-481 INDSVNVVDFALAER
+481 VNDSVNVIDFALAQR
-496 ISKKFFQCSSL
+496 ISQKFFQCSSMVNIENL
-507 VDISNTNPTTKS
+507 KPTKKS
-519 AKELIGKVVGI
+519 AKDFIGKVVGI
-530 GQYQLTIDELKENG
+530 GQYQLTIDEMKENG

-550 GNGRVEWNPLGS
+550 GNGRVEWSPLGLS
-562 TMMIKVEFDSLFIN
+562 LMVKVEFDSLFIN
-576 TDNIVYAGK
+576 TDDIVYAGK

-617 TGIPYASM
+617 TGIPYAKM
-625 LQKEVSNR
+625 LQKEASNR

-651 RAKDFLTSG
+651 RAKDFLTEG
-660 TLDNIM
+660 RLDNIM

-685 NMTFAPS
+685 NVTFAPS

-697 LMGTFTLPESRYTD
+697 LIGTFTLPESRYTD

-763 ADDGEAPDDGCYINW
+763 ADEGQAPADGCYINW

-793 IPKLKKVV
+793 IPKLKKV
-801 AGSATEERPVINIRT
+801 ANGTATDERPVLNIQT

-821 NDWTAGASMEDFEAE
+821 NNWTASAAMDDFEAE

-846 TIVYDHSSTVNDK
+846 AIVYDHSTTVNDN

-865 AGYDKLKSDIKTN
+865 AGYDKSKADIRTN

-886 VSEVKVKFP
+886 ISKVGVKFP
-895 KAMQVG
+895 KAMEVG
-901 KEDDDGDRRLTL
+901 KEDGDGDRRLTL
-913 AAKNMFFDR
+913 AAKDMFFDK
-922 SGVSLTFGAED
+922 SGVSLKFGAED

-993 TDANGYAYIFKVQQV
+993 DNDNGYAYIFKVQQV

-1015 LLAVANL
+1015 ILAEANL

-1040 TNTRL
+1040 TKTRL

-1057 ADEIQSKLDVVNNK
+1057 ADEIQGKLDEVNNK
-1071 VDKAKEQSSFVK
+1071 VEAAKNRSSFVK

-1094 VPGIHF
+1094 IPGIHF

-1148 GSEEH
+1148 GSEDK

-1163 LASLEKKIGPFN
+1163 LASLEKKIGPFC
-1175 FSLTRYD
+1175 FGITRYD
-1182 LGFSGGAMTLD
+1182 LGYSGGAMTLD
-1193 LEGKIALLEDLVVA
+1193 LEGKIGLLEDLVVA

-1221 DISNISLK
+1221 DISNISLE

-1419 TVDATADGL
+1419 TVDAKADGL

-1476 QEHSTEEK
+1476 QEHSKEEK

-1512 LTWRDKGVNFDK
+1512 LTWRDKGVTFDK

-1598 VSKAERAREEAM
+1598 VSKAERAREEAL

-1806 LDQTDLHRQMKQ
+1806 LDQTDLHRHMKQ
-1818 VEAEREILET
+1818 VEAEKDILET

-1840 SQVKLYE
+1840 KQVKLYE

-1904 TYNVKDGY
+1904 TYNVDDGD

-1927 TGNSDGMN
+1927 TGDGMN
-1935 IQDGGDLQS
+1935 IKDGGDLQS

-1972 PLIVLKEKN
+1972 PLIVLKENN
-1981 VLNRLYSDGK
+1981 VLNRLYSDGR
-1991 LKWKLKKDGKVIEEH
+1991 LKWKLKKDGKVIEEQKM
-2006 DVYAGWENR
+2006 YAGWDNIA
-2015 VSASF
+2015 SASF
-2020 NTKVLPGN
+2020 KTKVLPGN
-2028 TYNLVL
+2028 SYNLVL
-2034 DYEKTKVTKE
+2034 DYEKTKTTVD
-2044 KVVAEKTIQ
+2044 KVLEEKTIS
-2053 FGEKYYSKY
+2053 FSEGNYSKF
-2062 TNGCRPNGIK
+2062 TNGASPNGL
-2072 PRTIGGYGV
+2072 PPTTIGAHQV
-2081 IKIISSRRYLG
+2081 VKIISSRRYLVPQPKVEIKENPLRDILG
-2092 RVFEDVKNF
+2092 RDR
-2101 KDDVLHDKII
+2101 H
-2111 KDLQFGPAFH
+2111 FGPSFH
-2121 GPHMDPNENVDLYAD
+2121 GPYMDANENVDLYAD
-2136 TMSPQTRKTRVTKS
+2136 AMSPQTRKTRVTKS
-2150 SGITKASSGTTSTSG
+2150 SAITKASSGTTSTSG
-2165 KSSSSGPPQ
+2165 NTSSSETTPTRRQ
-2174 RKPTTQASSTVNLGT
+2174 PTTQTSPSVNLGT
-2189 RIVPKDNTS
+2189 RVMPKSDDS
-2198 SADGDAKKEQ
+2198 SSSSSTEEVKKEEQ
-2208 NESVKLGGKQNEKP
+2208 SLTRIPNGKLS
-2222 TRQPGG
+2222 GG
-2228 ILPGA
+2228 I
-2233 IKKPKDDGSL
+2233 KKTDDDAL
-2243 QSGVTNEQT
+2243 QSGVTDVQT
-2252 MTPGSTLLGLLGDK
+2252 MIPGSNK
-2266 ADDQEAPEGFQW
+2266 AAPEGMVW
-2278 MWEFVFTCYDNRET
+2278 MWEFVFTCYDTRYT
-2292 EEPVVAANLMDLNVT
+2292 EERVVTNLMDLNVT

-2330 TKVAR
+2330 TKVG
-2335 LMSDGPDLS
+2335 MIQYDGSDLS

-2432 NDWEKIHSNSIYPS
+2432 NDWEKIRSNSIYPS
-2446 GGYGSKY
+2446 GGYGSEY

-2538 DIIVSREGLNETTQI
+2538 DIVVSREGVNEITQM

-2616 TFKAKEAMKNLKKMI
+2616 SFKAKEAMKNLKKMI
-2631 VETYRIDDYDVQKK
+2631 VRTYRINYYDVQKK
-2645 EYTVLHNSSQR
+2645 EYTVLYDSSKR
-2656 DITIYEP
+2656 DITINEP

>member
-1 MNRLRLHILSLLI
+1 MNRLRFHILSLLI

-39 PQAMLYVSNPGNYF
+39 PQAMLYVANPGNYF

-82 YIKIPALYQPEKPL
+82 YVKIPAQYQPDKPI
-96 TVVAGGTHILSMV
+96 TVPSGGTHILSMV
-109 ELKTLFNH
+109 EMKNLFNH
-117 VPNDKIATTP
+117 VPNDRIATTP
-127 GLFSDYQGGAFG
+127 GLFSDYEGGAFG

-147 MKLVAYRWEPGR
+147 MRLVAYRWEPGR
-159 DNPIMVSSPSS
+159 DAPVMVSSPSS
-170 GQCIFNICY
+170 GQCIFTICY
-179 KAQSPEFLM
+179 KAQAPEFLM
-188 PMPAVGGD
+188 PMPGIGSSSD

-203 KKNALFTWKEPI
+203 KQNALFTWKEPI
-215 VACNPGVARFTYRF
+215 VTCNPGAARFTYKF

-234 INGQTPDEAIEYNP
+234 VGGQTPDEAIEYNP
-248 TVYEKSGLLSP
+248 AVYEKSGLMSP
-259 MCILPQERIRSMID
+259 MLILPQERIRSMID
-273 GHTYVARVTAE
+273 DMTYVARVTAE
-284 QSGLGNTYLNYS
+284 QSGLGSNYLNYS
-296 MVENDGNSDLKL
+296 MVENDGNSDLRL

-314 ATTVTPDSPDTPDTP
+314 ATTVVTPPTPENKDNKDKE
-329 SDKKKK
+329 DKK
-335 DNDDDDDD
+335 DEEEDDDEF
-343 DDDDDFDMNFGD
+343 DFGFGS
-355 GKSETTDSLYNFRNP
+355 GKEEVTDSVYNFRNP
-370 QITVPNFSEYEGAR
+370 QIIRPSFPGNAGAR
-384 KRFIG
+384 KSFTG
-389 DDIGVEWRKAWFV
+389 DDIGVEWKKAWFV
-402 GGTGER
+402 GGVGER

-420 FKGNPEMERDDIFA
+420 FRGEPEMDRADIFA
-434 SDPVYSHST
+434 SEPVYTHST
-443 YELSDSIPWSKLSDK
+443 YDLSDSIKWEKISDK

-463 YMVLRVLAK
+463 YMVLRVLPK
-472 SENVESVAF
+472 SENVQSVAF
-481 INDSVNVVDFALAER
+481 VNDSVNVIDFALAQR
-496 ISKKFFQCSSL
+496 ISQKFFQCSSMVNIENL
-507 VDISNTNPTTKS
+507 KPTKKS
-519 AKELIGKVVGI
+519 AKNFIGKVVGI
-530 GQYQLTIDELKENG
+530 GQYQLTIDEMKENG

-550 GNGRVEWNPLGS
+550 GNGRVEWSPLGLS
-562 TMMIKVEFDSLFIN
+562 LMVKVEFDSLFIN
-576 TDNIVYAGK
+576 TDDIVYAGK

-598 GDQVDKL
+598 GEQVDKL

-617 TGIPYASM
+617 TGIPYAKM
-625 LQKEVSNR
+625 LQKEASNR

-651 RAKDFLTSG
+651 RAKDFLTEG
-660 TLDNIM
+660 RLDNIM

-685 NMTFAPS
+685 NVTFAPS

-697 LMGTFTLPESRYTD
+697 LIGTFTLPESRYTD

-763 ADDGEAPDDGCYINW
+763 ADEGQAPADGCYINW

-793 IPKLKKVV
+793 IPKLKKV
-801 AGSATEERPVINIRT
+801 ANGTATEERPVLNIQT

-821 NDWTAGASMEDFEAE
+821 NNWTASAAMDDFEAE

-846 TIVYDHSSTVNDK
+846 AIVYDHSTTVNDN

-865 AGYDKLKSDIKTN
+865 AGYDKSKADIRTN

-886 VSEVKVKFP
+886 ISKVGVKFP
-895 KAMQVG
+895 KAMEVG
-901 KEDDDGDRRLTL
+901 KEDGDGDRRLTL
-913 AAKNMFFDR
+913 AAKDMFFDK
-922 SGVSLTFGAED
+922 SGVSLKFGAED

-993 TDANGYAYIFKVQQV
+993 DNDNGYAYIFKVQQV

-1015 LLAVANL
+1015 ILAEANL

-1040 TNTRL
+1040 TKTRL

-1057 ADEIQSKLDVVNNK
+1057 ADEIQGKLDEVNDK
-1071 VDKAKEQSSFVK
+1071 VEAAKNRSSFVK

-1094 VPGIHF
+1094 IPGIHF

-1148 GSEEH
+1148 GSEDK

-1163 LASLEKKIGPFN
+1163 LASLEKKIGPFC
-1175 FSLTRYD
+1175 FGITRYD
-1182 LGFSGGAMTLD
+1182 LGYSGGAMTLD
-1193 LEGKIALLEDLVVA
+1193 LEGKIGLLEDLVVA

-1221 DISNISLK
+1221 DISNISLE

-1264 KGYKGHLKFALPGN
+1264 KGYKGNLKFALPGN

-1419 TVDATADGL
+1419 TVDAKADGL

-1476 QEHSTEEK
+1476 QEHSKEEK

-1512 LTWRDKGVNFDK
+1512 LTWRDKGVTFDK

-1598 VSKAERAREEAM
+1598 VSKAERAREEAI

-1774 KNGWNHKMTISPDLP
+1774 KNGWHHKMTISPDLP

-1806 LDQTDLHRQMKQ
+1806 LDQTDLHRHMKQ
-1818 VEAEREILET
+1818 VEAEKDILET

-1840 SQVKLYE
+1840 KQVKLYE

-1904 TYNVKDGY
+1904 TYNVDDGD

-1927 TGNSDGMN
+1927 TGNSMN

-1957 KSAEPV
+1957 KSADPV

-1972 PLIVLKEKN
+1972 PLIVLKENN
-1981 VLNRLYSDGK
+1981 VLNRLYSDGR
-1991 LKWKLKKDGKVIEEH
+1991 LKWKLKKDGKVIEEQEM
-2006 DVYAGWENR
+2006 YAGWDNIA
-2015 VSASF
+2015 SASF
-2020 NTKVLPGN
+2020 KTKVLPGN
-2028 TYNLVL
+2028 SYNLVL
-2034 DYEKTKVTKE
+2034 DYEKTKTTVD
-2044 KVVAEKTIQ
+2044 KVLEEKTIS
-2053 FGEKYYSKY
+2053 FSEGNYSKF
-2062 TNGCRPNGIK
+2062 TNGASPNGL
-2072 PRTIGGYGV
+2072 PPTTIGAHQV
-2081 IKIISSRRYLG
+2081 VKIISSRRYLVPQPKVEIKESPLKDILG
-2092 RVFEDVKNF
+2092 RDR
-2101 KDDVLHDKII
+2101 H
-2111 KDLQFGPAFH
+2111 FGPSFH
-2121 GPHMDPNENVDLYAD
+2121 GPYMDANENVDLYAD
-2136 TMSPQTRKTRVTKS
+2136 AMSPQTRKTRVTKS
-2150 SGITKASSGTTSTSG
+2150 SAITKASSGTTSTSG
-2165 KSSSSGPPQ
+2165 NTSSSETTPTRRQPTTQTSPSTKLGTRVMPKSDDSSSS
-2174 RKPTTQASSTVNLGT
+2174 SSTEEVKKEEQSLT
-2189 RIVPKDNTS
+2189 RIPN
-2198 SADGDAKKEQ
+2198 G
-2208 NESVKLGGKQNEKP
+2208 KLS
-2222 TRQPGG
+2222 GG
-2228 ILPGA
+2228 I
-2233 IKKPKDDGSL
+2233 KKTDDDAL
-2243 QSGVTNEQT
+2243 QSGVTDVQT
-2252 MTPGSTLLGLLGDK
+2252 MIPGSNN
-2266 ADDQEAPEGFQW
+2266 AAPEGMVW
-2278 MWEFVFTCYDNRET
+2278 MWEFVFTCYDTRYT
-2292 EEPVVAANLMDLNVT
+2292 EERVVTNLMDLNVT

-2330 TKVAR
+2330 TKVG
-2335 LMSDGPDLS
+2335 MIQYDGSDLS
-2344 NIPDVEIGYKTSL
+2344 NIPDVEIGYKTSKS
-2357 MERQKKYPNTN
+2357 ERQKKYPNTN

-2432 NDWEKIHSNSIYPS
+2432 NDWEKIRSNSIYPS
-2446 GGYGSKY
+2446 GGYGSEY

-2460 DRYDYVNPIRCHA
+2460 DRYNYVNPIRSHA

-2538 DIIVSREGLNETTQI
+2538 DIVVSREGLNEITQM

-2568 IDNSESGRKVSLNS
+2568 IENAESGHKVSLNS
-2582 IMKGAGKRATPRQSK
+2582 IMKGAGKRATPRQSM

-2616 TFKAKEAMKNLKKMI
+2616 SFKAKEAMKNLKKMI
-2631 VETYRIDDYDVQKK
+2631 VRTYRINYYDVQKK
-2645 EYTVLHNSSQR
+2645 EYTVLYDSSKR
-2656 DITIYEP
+2656 DITINEP

>member
-1 MNRLRLHILSLLI
+1 MNRLRFHILSLLI

-39 PQAMLYVSNPGNYF
+39 PQAMLYVANPGNYF

-82 YIKIPALYQPEKPL
+82 YVKIPAQYQPDKPI
-96 TVVAGGTHILSMV
+96 TVPSGGTHILSMV
-109 ELKTLFNH
+109 EMKNLFNH
-117 VPNDKIATTP
+117 VPNDRIATTP
-127 GLFSDYQGGAFG
+127 GLFSDYEGGAFG

-147 MKLVAYRWEPGR
+147 MRLVAYRWEPGR
-159 DNPIMVSSPSS
+159 DTPVMVSSPSS
-170 GQCIFNICY
+170 GQCIFTICY
-179 KAQSPEFLM
+179 KAQAPEFLM
-188 PMPAVGGD
+188 PMPGIGSSSD

-203 KKNALFTWKEPI
+203 KQNALFTWKEPI
-215 VACNPGVARFTYRF
+215 VTCNPGAARFTYKF

-234 INGQTPDEAIEYNP
+234 VGGQTPDEAIEYNP
-248 TVYEKSGLLSP
+248 AVYEKSGLMSP
-259 MCILPQERIRSMID
+259 MLILPQERIRSMID
-273 GHTYVARVTAE
+273 DMTYVARVTAE
-284 QSGLGNTYLNYS
+284 QSGLGSTYLNYS
-296 MVENDGNSDLKL
+296 MVENDGNSDLRL

-314 ATTVTPDSPDTPDTP
+314 ATTVVTPPTPDKE
-329 SDKKKK
+329 DKKEDKK
-335 DNDDDDDD
+335 NEEEDDDEF
-343 DDDDDFDMNFGD
+343 DFGFGS
-355 GKSETTDSLYNFRNP
+355 GKEEVTDSVYNFRNP
-370 QITVPNFSEYEGAR
+370 QIIRPSFPGNAGAR
-384 KRFIG
+384 KSFTG
-389 DDIGVEWRKAWFV
+389 DDIGVEWKKAWFV
-402 GGTGER
+402 GGVGER

-420 FKGNPEMERDDIFA
+420 FRGEPEMDRADIFA
-434 SDPVYSHST
+434 SEPVYTHST
-443 YELSDSIPWSKLSDK
+443 YDLSDSIKWEKISDK

-463 YMVLRVLAK
+463 YMVLRVLPK
-472 SENVESVAF
+472 SENVQSVAF
-481 INDSVNVVDFALAER
+481 VNDSVNVIDFALAQR
-496 ISKKFFQCSSL
+496 ISQKFFQCSSMVNIENL
-507 VDISNTNPTTKS
+507 KPTKKS
-519 AKELIGKVVGI
+519 AKDFIGKVVGI
-530 GQYQLTIDELKENG
+530 GQYQLTIDEMKENG

-550 GNGRVEWNPLGS
+550 GNGRVEWSPLGLS
-562 TMMIKVEFDSLFIN
+562 LMVKVEFDSLFIN
-576 TDNIVYAGK
+576 TDDIVYAGK

-598 GDQVDKL
+598 GEQVDKL

-617 TGIPYASM
+617 TGIPYAKM
-625 LQKEVSNR
+625 LQKEASNR

-651 RAKDFLTSG
+651 RAKDFLTEG
-660 TLDNIM
+660 KLDNIM

-685 NMTFAPS
+685 NVTFAPS

-697 LMGTFTLPESRYTD
+697 LIGTFTLPESRYTD

-763 ADDGEAPDDGCYINW
+763 ADEGQAPADGCYINW

-793 IPKLKKVV
+793 IPKLKKV
-801 AGSATEERPVINIRT
+801 ANGTATDERPVLNIQT

-821 NDWTAGASMEDFEAE
+821 NNWTASAAMDDFEAE

-846 TIVYDHSSTVNDK
+846 AIVYDHSTTVNDN

-865 AGYDKLKSDIKTN
+865 AGYDKSKADIRTN

-886 VSEVKVKFP
+886 ISKVGVKFP
-895 KAMQVG
+895 KAMEVG
-901 KEDDDGDRRLTL
+901 KEDGDGDRRLTL
-913 AAKNMFFDR
+913 AAKDMFFDK
-922 SGVSLTFGAED
+922 SGVSLKFGAED

-993 TDANGYAYIFKVQQV
+993 DNDNGYAYIFKVQQV

-1015 LLAVANL
+1015 ILAEANL

-1040 TNTRL
+1040 TKTRL

-1057 ADEIQSKLDVVNNK
+1057 ADEIQGKLDEVNNK
-1071 VDKAKEQSSFVK
+1071 VEAAKNRSSFVK

-1094 VPGIHF
+1094 IPGIHF

-1148 GSEEH
+1148 GSEDK

-1163 LASLEKKIGPFN
+1163 LASLEKKIGPFC
-1175 FSLTRYD
+1175 FGITRYD
-1182 LGFSGGAMTLD
+1182 LGYSGGAMTLD
-1193 LEGKIALLEDLVVA
+1193 LEGKIGLLEDLVVA

-1221 DISNISLK
+1221 DISNISLE

-1264 KGYKGHLKFALPGN
+1264 KGYKGNLKFALPGN

-1353 LGIAASGGDNVIGG
+1353 LGIAATGGDNVIGG

-1419 TVDATADGL
+1419 TVDAKADGL

-1476 QEHSTEEK
+1476 QEHSKEEK
-1484 HESKDEN
+1484 HESKEG
-1491 KNENKDNFKATS
+1491 NESKEKDNFKATS

-1598 VSKAERAREEAM
+1598 VSKAERAREEAL

-1904 TYNVKDGY
+1904 TYNVDDGD

-1972 PLIVLKEKN
+1972 PLIVLKENN

-1991 LKWKLKKDGKVIEEH
+1991 LKWKLKKDGKVIEEQE
-2006 DVYAGWENR
+2006 VYAGWENR
-2015 VSASF
+2015 ASASF
-2020 NTKVLPGN
+2020 KTKVLPGN

-2044 KVVAEKTIQ
+2044 TVVAEKTIH
-2053 FGEKYYSKY
+2053 FREKYYSNY
-2062 TNGCRPNGIK
+2062 TNGSCPGLTPK
-2072 PRTIGGYGV
+2072 TIGGYKV
-2081 IKIISSRRYLG
+2081 IKIISSRRYSG
-2092 RVFEDVKNF
+2092 PAMNDNIGKNF
-2101 KDDVLHDKII
+2101 NEGFLNDKIK
-2111 KDLQFGPAFH
+2111 KDLRFGPAFH
-2121 GPHMDPNENVDLYAD
+2121 GPYMDANDNVDLYAD
-2136 TMSPQTRKTRVTKS
+2136 AMSPQTRKTRVTKS
-2150 SGITKASSGTTSTSG
+2150 SAITKASSGTTSTSG
-2165 KSSSSGPPQ
+2165 NTSSSETTPTRRQ
-2174 RKPTTQASSTVNLGT
+2174 PTTQTSSSVNLGT
-2189 RIVPKDNTS
+2189 RVMPKSDDS
-2198 SADGDAKKEQ
+2198 SSSSSTEEVKKEQ
-2208 NESVKLGGKQNEKP
+2208 SL
-2222 TRQPGG
+2222 TRIPNGTLSGG
-2228 ILPGA
+2228 I
-2233 IKKPKDDGSL
+2233 KKTDDDAL

-2252 MTPGSTLLGLLGDK
+2252 MKPVFSLFGN
-2266 ADDQEAPEGFQW
+2266 AYDQEAPEGQEW
-2278 MWEFVFTCYDNRET
+2278 YWEFVFTCYDNRET
-2292 EEPVVAANLMDLNVT
+2292 EEPVVAANIMDLNVT
-2307 TIDGD
+2307 TIDGN

-2335 LMSDGPDLS
+2335 LMSNGPDIS
-2344 NIPDVEIGYKTSL
+2344 KISDVEIGYKASDS
-2357 MERQKKYPNTN
+2357 ERQKKYPNTN

-2375 PFYYISYL
+2375 PFCYISYL

-2446 GGYGSKY
+2446 GGYGSEY

-2473 TIPEYNPKNPAG
+2473 TIPTYQPKNPAG

-2538 DIIVSREGLNETTQI
+2538 DIIVSREGLNETTQM

-2568 IDNSESGRKVSLNS
+2568 IENSDSGRKVSLNS

-2616 TFKAKEAMKNLKKMI
+2616 SFKAKEAMKNLKKMI

-2645 EYTVLHNSSQR
+2645 EYTVSYSNSQR

>member
-1 MNRLRLHILSLLI
+1 MNRLRFHILSLLI

-39 PQAMLYVSNPGNYF
+39 PQAMLYVANPGNYF

-82 YIKIPALYQPEKPL
+82 YVKIPAQYQPDKPI
-96 TVVAGGTHILSMV
+96 TVPSGGTHILSMV
-109 ELKTLFNH
+109 EMKNLFNH
-117 VPNDKIATTP
+117 VPNDRIATTP
-127 GLFSDYQGGAFG
+127 GLFSDYEGGAFG

-147 MKLVAYRWEPGR
+147 MRLVAYRWEPGR
-159 DNPIMVSSPSS
+159 DAPVMVSSPSS
-170 GQCIFNICY
+170 GQCIFTICY
-179 KAQSPEFLM
+179 KAQAPEFLM
-188 PMPAVGGD
+188 PMPGIGSSSD

-203 KKNALFTWKEPI
+203 KQNALFTWKEPI
-215 VACNPGVARFTYRF
+215 VTCNPGAARFTYKF

-234 INGQTPDEAIEYNP
+234 VGGQTPDEAIEYNP
-248 TVYEKSGLLSP
+248 AVYEKSGLMSP
-259 MCILPQERIRSMID
+259 MLILPQERIRSMID
-273 GHTYVARVTAE
+273 DMTYVARVTAE
-284 QSGLGNTYLNYS
+284 QSGLGSTYLNYS
-296 MVENDGNSDLKL
+296 MVENDGNSDLRL

-314 ATTVTPDSPDTPDTP
+314 ATTVVTPPVPDKE
-329 SDKKKK
+329 DKKEDKK
-335 DNDDDDDD
+335 NEEEEDDEF
-343 DDDDDFDMNFGD
+343 DFGFGS
-355 GKSETTDSLYNFRNP
+355 GKEEVTDSVYNFRNP
-370 QITVPNFSEYEGAR
+370 QIILPSFPGNAGAR
-384 KRFIG
+384 KSFTG
-389 DDIGVEWRKAWFV
+389 DDIGVEWKKAWFV
-402 GGTGER
+402 GGVGER

-420 FKGNPEMERDDIFA
+420 FRGEPEMDRADIFA
-434 SDPVYSHST
+434 SEPVYTHST
-443 YELSDSIPWSKLSDK
+443 YDLSDSIKWEKISDK

-463 YMVLRVLAK
+463 YMVLRVLPK
-472 SENVESVAF
+472 SENVQSVAF
-481 INDSVNVVDFALAER
+481 VNDSVNVIDFALAQR
-496 ISKKFFQCSSL
+496 ISQKFFQCSSMVNIENL
-507 VDISNTNPTTKS
+507 KPTKKS
-519 AKELIGKVVGI
+519 AKDFIGKEVGI
-530 GQYQLTIDELKENG
+530 GQYQLTIDEMKENG

-550 GNGRVEWNPLGS
+550 GNGRVEWSPLGLS
-562 TMMIKVEFDSLFIN
+562 LMVKVEFDSLFIN
-576 TDNIVYAGK
+576 TDDIVYAGK

-598 GDQVDKL
+598 GEQVDKL

-617 TGIPYASM
+617 TGIPYAKM
-625 LQKEVSNR
+625 LQKEASNR

-651 RAKDFLTSG
+651 RAKDFLTEG
-660 TLDNIM
+660 RLDNIM

-685 NMTFAPS
+685 NVTFAPS

-697 LMGTFTLPESRYTD
+697 LIGTFTLPESRYTD

-763 ADDGEAPDDGCYINW
+763 ADEGQAPADGCYINW

-793 IPKLKKVV
+793 IPKLKKV
-801 AGSATEERPVINIRT
+801 ANGTATDERPVLNIQT

-821 NDWTAGASMEDFEAE
+821 NNWTASAAMDDFEAE

-846 TIVYDHSSTVNDK
+846 AIVYDHSTTVNDN

-865 AGYDKLKSDIKTN
+865 AGYDKSKADIRTN
-878 DKEWMGLY
+878 DNEWMGLY
-886 VSEVKVKFP
+886 ISKVGVKFP
-895 KAMQVG
+895 KAMEVG
-901 KEDDDGDRRLTL
+901 KEDGDGDRRLTL
-913 AAKNMFFDR
+913 AAKDMFFDK
-922 SGVSLTFGAED
+922 SGVSLKFGAED

-993 TDANGYAYIFKVQQV
+993 DNDNGYAYIFKVQQV

-1015 LLAVANL
+1015 ILAEANL

-1040 TNTRL
+1040 TKTRL

-1057 ADEIQSKLDVVNNK
+1057 ADEIQSKLDEVNDK
-1071 VDKAKEQSSFVK
+1071 VEAAKNRSSFVK
-1083 KALDGLPLKLS
+1083 NALDGLPLKLS
-1094 VPGIHF
+1094 IPGIHF

-1148 GSEEH
+1148 GSEDK

-1163 LASLEKKIGPFN
+1163 LASLEKKIGPFC
-1175 FSLTRYD
+1175 FGITRYD
-1182 LGFSGGAMTLD
+1182 LGYSGGAMTLD
-1193 LEGKIALLEDLVVA
+1193 LEGKIGLLEDLVVA

-1221 DISNISLK
+1221 DISNISLE

-1309 AVGLQIPPIELNDI
+1309 AVGLQIPPIEINDI

-1419 TVDATADGL
+1419 TVDAKADGL

-1491 KNENKDNFKATS
+1491 KSEQKDNFKATS

-1598 VSKAERAREEAM
+1598 VSKAERAREEAI

-1840 SQVKLYE
+1840 KQVKLYE

-1889 GLAKELRAGKWQDPQ
+1889 GLAKELRAGNWHDPE
-1904 TYNVKDGY
+1904 TYNVKKGK
-1912 YENVPWEQTKAFYFR
+1912 YEEVPWEQTKAFYFR

-1944 FVAVAYPSKYNEL
+1944 LVAVAYPSKYNEL

-1991 LKWKLKKDGKVIEEH
+1991 LKWKLKKDGKVIEEQE
-2006 DVYAGWENR
+2006 VYAGWENR
-2015 VSASF
+2015 ASASF
-2020 NTKVLPGN
+2020 KTKVLPGN

-2044 KVVAEKTIQ
+2044 TVVAEKTIH
-2053 FGEKYYSKY
+2053 FREKHYSNY
-2062 TNGCRPNGIK
+2062 TNGSCPGLTPK
-2072 PRTIGGYGV
+2072 TIGGYKV
-2081 IKIISSRRYLG
+2081 IKIISSRRYSGPALNDIVG
-2092 RVFEDVKNF
+2092 KNF
-2101 KDDVLHDKII
+2101 KEDFLDDKIK
-2111 KDLQFGPAFH
+2111 KDLRFGRFGPAFH
-2121 GPHMDPNENVDLYAD
+2121 GPYMDANENVDLYAD
-2136 TMSPQTRKTRVTKS
+2136 AMSPQTRKTRVTKS
-2150 SGITKASSGTTSTSG
+2150 SAITKASSGTTSTSG
-2165 KSSSSGPPQ
+2165 NTSSSETTPTRRQPTTQTSPSTKLGTRVVPKADNSSSS
-2174 RKPTTQASSTVNLGT
+2174 SSTEEKKEEQSLT
-2189 RIVPKDNTS
+2189 RIPNGTLS
-2198 SADGDAKKEQ
+2198 
-2208 NESVKLGGKQNEKP
+2208 
-2222 TRQPGG
+2222 GG
-2228 ILPGA
+2228 I
-2233 IKKPKDDGSL
+2233 KKSDDDAL
-2243 QSGVTNEQT
+2243 QSGVTDEKT
-2252 MTPGSTLLGLLGDK
+2252 MSPGIILPDK
-2266 ADDQEAPEGFQW
+2266 TDDQAPEGMEW
-2278 MWEFVFTCYDNRET
+2278 NWEFVFTCYDNRET
-2292 EEPVVAANLMDLNVT
+2292 EEPVVAANIMDLNVT
-2307 TIDGD
+2307 TIDGN
-2312 WTTGYNGR
+2312 WTTGNNGR

-2330 TKVAR
+2330 TKVG
-2335 LMSDGPDLS
+2335 MIQYDGSDLS

-2432 NDWEKIHSNSIYPS
+2432 NDWDKVRRNSVYPS
-2446 GGYGSKY
+2446 GGYGSEY

-2473 TIPEYNPKNPAG
+2473 TIPEYQPKNPAG
-2485 DILKNIANVYY
+2485 DILTSIANVYY

-2538 DIIVSREGLNETTQI
+2538 DIIVSREGLNEITQM

-2568 IDNSESGRKVSLNS
+2568 IDNSDSGRKVSLNS

-2616 TFKAKEAMKNLKKMI
+2616 SFKAKEAMKNLKKMI
-2631 VETYRIDDYDVQKK
+2631 VRTYRIDDYDVQKK
-2645 EYTVLHNSSQR
+2645 EYTVLHNSSKR
-2656 DITIYEP
+2656 DITISEP

>member
-1 MNRLRLHILSLLI
+1 MNRLRFHILSLLI

-39 PQAMLYVSNPGNYF
+39 PQAMLYVANPGNYF

-82 YIKIPALYQPEKPL
+82 YVKIPAQYQPDKPI
-96 TVVAGGTHILSMV
+96 TVPSGGTHILSMV
-109 ELKTLFNH
+109 EMKNLFNH
-117 VPNDKIATTP
+117 VPNDRIATTP
-127 GLFSDYQGGAFG
+127 GLFSDYEGGAFG

-147 MKLVAYRWEPGR
+147 MRLVAYRWEPGR
-159 DNPIMVSSPSS
+159 DAPVMVSSPSS
-170 GQCIFNICY
+170 GQCIFTICY
-179 KAQSPEFLM
+179 KAQAPEFLM
-188 PMPAVGGD
+188 PMPGIGSSSD

-203 KKNALFTWKEPI
+203 KQNALFTWKEPI
-215 VACNPGVARFTYRF
+215 VTCNPGAARFTYKF

-234 INGQTPDEAIEYNP
+234 IGGQTPDEAIEYNP
-248 TVYEKSGLLSP
+248 AVYEKSGLMSP
-259 MCILPQERIRSMID
+259 MLILPQERIRSMID
-273 GHTYVARVTAE
+273 DMTYVARVTAE
-284 QSGLGNTYLNYS
+284 QSGLGSTYLNYS
-296 MVENDGNSDLKL
+296 MVENDGKSDLRL

-314 ATTVTPDSPDTPDTP
+314 ATTVVTPPTPDNKDKE
-329 SDKKKK
+329 DKKDEKE
-335 DNDDDDDD
+335 DDDEF
-343 DDDDDFDMNFGD
+343 DFGFGS
-355 GKSETTDSLYNFRNP
+355 GKEEVTDSVYNFRNP
-370 QITVPNFSEYEGAR
+370 QIIRPSFPGNAGAR
-384 KRFIG
+384 KSFTG
-389 DDIGVEWRKAWFV
+389 DDIGVEWKKAWFV
-402 GGTGER
+402 GGVGER

-420 FKGNPEMERDDIFA
+420 FRGEPEMDRADIFA
-434 SDPVYSHST
+434 SEPVYTHST
-443 YELSDSIPWSKLSDK
+443 YDLSDSIKWEKISDK

-463 YMVLRVLAK
+463 YMVLRVLPK
-472 SENVESVAF
+472 SENVQSVAF
-481 INDSVNVVDFALAER
+481 VNDSVNVIDFALAQR
-496 ISKKFFQCSSL
+496 ISQKFFQCSSMVNIENL
-507 VDISNTNPTTKS
+507 KPTKKS
-519 AKELIGKVVGI
+519 AKDFIGKVVGI
-530 GQYQLTIDELKENG
+530 GQYQLTIDEMKENG

-550 GNGRVEWNPLGS
+550 GNGRVEWSPLGLS
-562 TMMIKVEFDSLFIN
+562 LMVKVEFDSLFIN
-576 TDNIVYAGK
+576 TDDIVYAGK

-598 GDQVDKL
+598 GEQVDKL

-617 TGIPYASM
+617 TGIPYAKM
-625 LQKEVSNR
+625 LQKEASNR

-651 RAKDFLTSG
+651 RAKDFLTEG
-660 TLDNIM
+660 RLDNIM

-685 NMTFAPS
+685 NVTFAPS

-697 LMGTFTLPESRYTD
+697 LIGTFTLPESRYTD

-763 ADDGEAPDDGCYINW
+763 ADEGQAPADGCYINW

-793 IPKLKKVV
+793 IPKLKKV
-801 AGSATEERPVINIRT
+801 ANGTATEERPVLNIQT

-821 NDWTAGASMEDFEAE
+821 NNWTASAAMDDFEAE

-846 TIVYDHSSTVNDK
+846 AIVYDHSTTVNDN

-865 AGYDKLKSDIKTN
+865 AGYDKSKADIRTN

-886 VSEVKVKFP
+886 ISKVGVKFP
-895 KAMQVG
+895 KAMEVG
-901 KEDDDGDRRLTL
+901 KEDGDGDRRLTL
-913 AAKNMFFDR
+913 AAKDMFFDK
-922 SGVSLTFGAED
+922 SGVSLKFGAED

-993 TDANGYAYIFKVQQV
+993 DNDNGYAYIFKVQQV

-1015 LLAVANL
+1015 ILAEANL

-1040 TNTRL
+1040 TKTRL

-1057 ADEIQSKLDVVNNK
+1057 ADEIQGKLDEVNNK
-1071 VDKAKEQSSFVK
+1071 VEAAKNRSSFVK

-1094 VPGIHF
+1094 IPGIHF

-1148 GSEEH
+1148 GSEDK

-1163 LASLEKKIGPFN
+1163 LASLEKKIGPFC
-1175 FSLTRYD
+1175 FGITRYD

-1193 LEGKIALLEDLVVA
+1193 LEGKIGLLEDLVVA

-1221 DISNISLK
+1221 DISNISLE

-1353 LGIAASGGDNVIGG
+1353 LGIAATGGDNVIGG

-1419 TVDATADGL
+1419 TVDAKADGL

-1598 VSKAERAREEAM
+1598 VSKAERAREEAL

-1636 ILYADMGAEAGFDV
+1636 ILYADMGATAGFDV

-1806 LDQTDLHRQMKQ
+1806 LDQTDLHRHMKQ
-1818 VEAEREILET
+1818 VEAEKDILET

-1840 SQVKLYE
+1840 KQVKLYE

-1927 TGNSDGMN
+1927 TGNSMN
-1935 IQDGGDLQS
+1935 IKDGGDLQS

-1972 PLIVLKEKN
+1972 PLIVLKENN
-1981 VLNRLYSDGK
+1981 VLNRLYSDGR
-1991 LKWKLKKDGKVIEEH
+1991 LKWKLKKDGKVIEEQEM
-2006 DVYAGWENR
+2006 YAGWDNIA
-2015 VSASF
+2015 SASF
-2020 NTKVLPGN
+2020 KTKVLPGN
-2028 TYNLVL
+2028 SYNLVL
-2034 DYEKTKVTKE
+2034 DYEKTKTTVD
-2044 KVVAEKTIQ
+2044 KVLEEKTIS
-2053 FGEKYYSKY
+2053 FSEGNYSKF
-2062 TNGCRPNGIK
+2062 TNGASPNGL
-2072 PRTIGGYGV
+2072 PPTTIGAHQV
-2081 IKIISSRRYLG
+2081 VKIISSRRYLVPQPKVEIKESPLKDILG
-2092 RVFEDVKNF
+2092 RDRR
-2101 KDDVLHDKII
+2101 
-2111 KDLQFGPAFH
+2111 FGPSFH
-2121 GPHMDPNENVDLYAD
+2121 GPYMDANENVDLYAD
-2136 TMSPQTRKTRVTKS
+2136 AMSPQTRKTRVTKS
-2150 SGITKASSGTTSTSG
+2150 SAITKASSGTTSTSG
-2165 KSSSSGPPQ
+2165 NTSSSETTPTRRQPTTQTSPSTKLGTRVVPKSDDSSSS
-2174 RKPTTQASSTVNLGT
+2174 SSTEEVKKEEQSLT
-2189 RIVPKDNTS
+2189 RIPNGTLS
-2198 SADGDAKKEQ
+2198 
-2208 NESVKLGGKQNEKP
+2208 
-2222 TRQPGG
+2222 GG
-2228 ILPGA
+2228 I
-2233 IKKPKDDGSL
+2233 KKTDDDAL
-2243 QSGVTNEQT
+2243 QSGVTDVQT
-2252 MTPGSTLLGLLGDK
+2252 RIPGSTLLGNN
-2266 ADDQEAPEGFQW
+2266 AAPEGMVW
-2278 MWEFVFTCYDNRET
+2278 MWEFVFTCYDTRYT
-2292 EEPVVAANLMDLNVT
+2292 EERVVTNLMDLNVT

-2330 TKVAR
+2330 TKVG
-2335 LMSDGPDLS
+2335 MIQYDGSDLS
-2344 NIPDVEIGYKTSL
+2344 NIPDVEIGYKTSKS
-2357 MERQKKYPNTN
+2357 ERQKKYPNTN

-2432 NDWEKIHSNSIYPS
+2432 NDWEKIRSNSIYPS
-2446 GGYGSKY
+2446 GGYGSEY

-2460 DRYDYVNPIRCHA
+2460 DRYNYVNPIRSHA

-2538 DIIVSREGLNETTQI
+2538 DIVVSREGLNETTQM

-2568 IDNSESGRKVSLNS
+2568 IENSESGHKVSLNS
-2582 IMKGAGKRATPRQSK
+2582 IMKGAGKRATPRQSMK
-2597 SQSRMVLFTFTGDK
+2597 QSRMVLFTFTGDK

-2616 TFKAKEAMKNLKKMI
+2616 SFKAKEAMKNLKKMI
-2631 VETYRIDDYDVQKK
+2631 VRTYRINYYDVQKK
-2645 EYTVLHNSSQR
+2645 EYTVLYDSSKR
-2656 DITIYEP
+2656 DITINEP

>member
-1 MNRLRLHILSLLI
+1 MR
-14 ILGAM
+14 
-19 LQAAAQDVM
+19 
-28 VTVNP
+28 
-33 VQPTLP
+33 
-39 PQAMLYVSNPGNYF
+39 
-53 NVSLINSSGETQN
+53 
-66 VYLVMDLEQ
+66 
-75 INPNSGL
+75 
-82 YIKIPALYQPEKPL
+82 
-96 TVVAGGTHILSMV
+96 
-109 ELKTLFNH
+109 
-117 VPNDKIATTP
+117 
-127 GLFSDYQGGAFG
+127 
-139 LLPEGQYR
+139 
-147 MKLVAYRWEPGR
+147 LVAYRWEPGR
-159 DNPIMVSSPSS
+159 DTPVMVSSPSS
-170 GQCIFNICY
+170 GQCIFTICY
-179 KAQSPEFLM
+179 KAQAPEFLM
-188 PMPAVGGD
+188 PMPGIGSSSD

-203 KKNALFTWKEPI
+203 KQNALFTWKEPI
-215 VACNPGVARFTYRF
+215 VTCNPGAARFTYKF

-234 INGQTPDEAIEYNP
+234 VGGQTPDEAIEYNP
-248 TVYEKSGLLSP
+248 AVYEKSGLMSP
-259 MCILPQERIRSMID
+259 MMILPQERIRSMID
-273 GHTYVARVTAE
+273 DMTYVARVTAE
-284 QSGLGNTYLNYS
+284 QSGLGSTYLNYS
-296 MVENDGNSDLKL
+296 MVENDGNSDLRL

-314 ATTVTPDSPDTPDTP
+314 ATTVVTPPTPDNKDKE
-329 SDKKKK
+329 DKK
-335 DNDDDDDD
+335 NEEEEDDEF
-343 DDDDDFDMNFGD
+343 DFGFGS
-355 GKSETTDSLYNFRNP
+355 GKEEVTDSVYNFRNP
-370 QITVPNFSEYEGAR
+370 QIIRPSFPGNAGAR
-384 KRFIG
+384 KSFTG
-389 DDIGVEWRKAWFV
+389 DDIGVEWKKAWFV
-402 GGTGER
+402 GGVGER

-420 FKGNPEMERDDIFA
+420 FRGEPEMDRADIFA
-434 SDPVYSHST
+434 SEPVYTHST
-443 YELSDSIPWSKLSDK
+443 YDLSDSIKWEQISDK

-463 YMVLRVLAK
+463 YMVLRVLPK
-472 SENVESVAF
+472 SENVQSVAF
-481 INDSVNVVDFALAER
+481 VNDSVNVIDFALAQR
-496 ISKKFFQCSSL
+496 ISQKFFQCSSMVNIENL
-507 VDISNTNPTTKS
+507 KPTKKS
-519 AKELIGKVVGI
+519 AKDFIGKVVGI
-530 GQYQLTIDELKENG
+530 GQYQLTIDEMKENG

-550 GNGRVEWNPLGS
+550 GNGRVEWSPLGLS
-562 TMMIKVEFDSLFIN
+562 LMVKVEFDSLFIN
-576 TDNIVYAGK
+576 TDDIVYAGK

-598 GDQVDKL
+598 GEQVDKL

-617 TGIPYASM
+617 TGIPYAKM
-625 LQKEVSNR
+625 LQKEASNR

-651 RAKDFLTSG
+651 RAKDFLTEG
-660 TLDNIM
+660 RLDNIM

-685 NMTFAPS
+685 NVTFAPS

-697 LMGTFTLPESRYTD
+697 LIGTFTLPESRYTD

-740 TIDVKEPSSGFQIKF
+740 TIDVKEPLSGFQIKF

-763 ADDGEAPDDGCYINW
+763 ADEGQAPADGCYINW

-793 IPKLKKVV
+793 IPKLKKV
-801 AGSATEERPVINIRT
+801 ANGTATDERPVLNIQT

-821 NDWTAGASMEDFEAE
+821 NNWTASAAMDDFEAE

-846 TIVYDHSSTVNDK
+846 AIVYDHSTTVNDN

-865 AGYDKLKSDIKTN
+865 AGYDKSKADIRTN
-878 DKEWMGLY
+878 DNEWMGLY
-886 VSEVKVKFP
+886 ISKVGVKFP
-895 KAMQVG
+895 KAMEVG
-901 KEDDDGDRRLTL
+901 KEDGDGDRRLTL
-913 AAKNMFFDR
+913 AAKDMFFDK
-922 SGVSLTFGAED
+922 SGVSLKFGAED

-993 TDANGYAYIFKVQQV
+993 DNDNGYAYIFKVQQV

-1015 LLAVANL
+1015 ILAEANL

-1040 TNTRL
+1040 TKTRL

-1057 ADEIQSKLDVVNNK
+1057 ADEIQGKLDEVNDK
-1071 VDKAKEQSSFVK
+1071 VEAAKNRSSFVK
-1083 KALDGLPLKLS
+1083 NALDGLPLKLS
-1094 VPGIHF
+1094 IPGIHF

-1148 GSEEH
+1148 GSEDK

-1163 LASLEKKIGPFN
+1163 LASLEKKIGPFC
-1175 FSLTRYD
+1175 FGITRYD
-1182 LGFSGGAMTLD
+1182 LGYSGGAMTLD
-1193 LEGKIALLEDLVVA
+1193 LEGKIGLLEDLVVA

-1221 DISNISLK
+1221 DISNISLE

-1264 KGYKGHLKFALPGN
+1264 KGYKGNLKFALPGN

-1491 KNENKDNFKATS
+1491 KSEQKDNFKATS

-1598 VSKAERAREEAM
+1598 VSKAERAREEAI

-1636 ILYADMGAEAGFDV
+1636 ILYADMGATAGFDV

-1840 SQVKLYE
+1840 KQVKLYE

-1904 TYNVKDGY
+1904 TYNVDDGD

-1991 LKWKLKKDGKVIEEH
+1991 LKWKLKKDGKVIEEQLMNAYT
-2006 DVYAGWENR
+2006 DNR
-2015 VSASF
+2015 AYASF

-2028 TYNLVL
+2028 SYNLVL
-2034 DYEKTKVTKE
+2034 DYEKTKTTVD
-2044 KVVAEKTIQ
+2044 KVLEEKTIS
-2053 FGEKYYSKY
+2053 FSEGNYSKF
-2062 TNGCRPNGIK
+2062 TNGASPNGLPPK
-2072 PRTIGGYGV
+2072 TIGAHQV
-2081 IKIISSRRYLG
+2081 VKIISSRRYL
-2092 RVFEDVKNF
+2092 VPQTKMNVEIKENPL
-2101 KDDVLHDKII
+2101 KDILDRDRR
-2111 KDLQFGPAFH
+2111 FGPSFH
-2121 GPHMDPNENVDLYAD
+2121 GPYMDANENVDLYAD
-2136 TMSPQTRKTRVTKS
+2136 AMSPQTRKTRVTKS
-2150 SGITKASSGTTSTSG
+2150 SAITKASSGNTSTSG
-2165 KSSSSGPPQ
+2165 NTSSSETTPTRRQ
-2174 RKPTTQASSTVNLGT
+2174 PTTQTSPSVNLGT
-2189 RIVPKDNTS
+2189 RVMPKSDDS
-2198 SADGDAKKEQ
+2198 SSSSSTEEVKKEEQ
-2208 NESVKLGGKQNEKP
+2208 SLTRIPNGKLS
-2222 TRQPGG
+2222 GG
-2228 ILPGA
+2228 I
-2233 IKKPKDDGSL
+2233 KKTDDDAL

-2252 MTPGSTLLGLLGDK
+2252 MKPGSTLLGNKVDDK
-2266 ADDQEAPEGFQW
+2266 AAPEGMVW
-2278 MWEFVFTCYDNRET
+2278 MWEFVFTCYDTRYT
-2292 EEPVVAANLMDLNVT
+2292 EERVVTNLMDLNVT

-2330 TKVAR
+2330 TKVG
-2335 LMSDGPDLS
+2335 MIQYDGSDLS
-2344 NIPDVEIGYKTSL
+2344 NIPDVEIGYKTSKS
-2357 MERQKKYPNTN
+2357 ERQKKYPNTN

-2432 NDWEKIHSNSIYPS
+2432 NDWEKIRSNSIYPS
-2446 GGYGSKY
+2446 GGYGSEY

-2473 TIPEYNPKNPAG
+2473 TIPTYQPKNPAG

-2517 TTFNTKRANAVEE
+2517 TTFKTKRANAVEE

-2538 DIIVSREGLNETTQI
+2538 DIIVSREGLNETTQM

-2568 IDNSESGRKVSLNS
+2568 IENAESGHKVSLNS
-2582 IMKGAGKRATPRQSK
+2582 IMKGAGKRATPRQSMK
-2597 SQSRMVLFTFTGDK
+2597 QSRMVLFTFTGDK

-2616 TFKAKEAMKNLKKMI
+2616 SFKAKEAMKNLKKMI

-2645 EYTVLHNSSQR
+2645 EYTVLHSSSKR

>member
-1 MNRLRLHILSLLI
+1 
-14 ILGAM
+14 
-19 LQAAAQDVM
+19 
-28 VTVNP
+28 
-33 VQPTLP
+33 
-39 PQAMLYVSNPGNYF
+39 
-53 NVSLINSSGETQN
+53 
-66 VYLVMDLEQ
+66 
-75 INPNSGL
+75 
-82 YIKIPALYQPEKPL
+82 
-96 TVVAGGTHILSMV
+96 MV
-109 ELKTLFNH
+109 EMKNLFNH
-117 VPNDKIATTP
+117 VPNDRIATTP
-127 GLFSDYQGGAFG
+127 GLFSDYEGGAFG

-147 MKLVAYRWEPGR
+147 MRLVAYRWEPGR
-159 DNPIMVSSPSS
+159 DAPVMVSSPSS
-170 GQCIFNICY
+170 GQCIFTICY
-179 KAQSPEFLM
+179 KAQAPEFLM
-188 PMPAVGGD
+188 PMPGIGNNAD

-203 KKNALFTWKEPI
+203 KQNALFTWKEPI
-215 VACNPGVARFTYRF
+215 VTCNPGAARFTYKF

-234 INGQTPDEAIEYNP
+234 VGGQTPDEAIEYNP
-248 TVYEKSGLLSP
+248 AVYEKSGLMSP
-259 MCILPQERIRSMID
+259 MLILPQERIRSMID
-273 GHTYVARVTAE
+273 DMTYVARVTAE
-284 QSGLGNTYLNYS
+284 QSGLGSTYLNYS
-296 MVENDGNSDLKL
+296 MVENDGKSDLRL

-314 ATTVTPDSPDTPDTP
+314 ATTVVTPPTPDNKDKE
-329 SDKKKK
+329 DKKDEK
-335 DNDDDDDD
+335 DEEEDDEF
-343 DDDDDFDMNFGD
+343 DFGFGS
-355 GKSETTDSLYNFRNP
+355 GKEEVTDSVYNFRNP
-370 QITVPNFSEYEGAR
+370 QIIRPSFPGNAGAR
-384 KRFIG
+384 KSFTG
-389 DDIGVEWRKAWFV
+389 DDIGVEWKKAWFV
-402 GGTGER
+402 GGVGER

-420 FKGNPEMERDDIFA
+420 FRGEPEMDRADIFA
-434 SDPVYSHST
+434 SEPVYTHST
-443 YELSDSIPWSKLSDK
+443 YDLSDSIKWEQISDK

-463 YMVLRVLAK
+463 YMVLRVLPK
-472 SENVESVAF
+472 SENVQSVAF
-481 INDSVNVVDFALAER
+481 VNDSVNVIDFALAQR
-496 ISKKFFQCSSL
+496 ISQKFFQCSSMVNIENL
-507 VDISNTNPTTKS
+507 KPTKKS
-519 AKELIGKVVGI
+519 AKDFIGKEVGI
-530 GQYQLTIDELKENG
+530 GQYQLTIDEMKENG

-550 GNGRVEWNPLGS
+550 GNGRVEWSPLGLS
-562 TMMIKVEFDSLFIN
+562 LMVKVEFDSLFIN
-576 TDNIVYAGK
+576 TDDIVYAGK

-598 GDQVDKL
+598 GEQVDKL

-617 TGIPYASM
+617 TGIPYAKM
-625 LQKEVSNR
+625 LQKEASNR

-651 RAKDFLTSG
+651 RAKDFLTEG
-660 TLDNIM
+660 KLDNIM

-685 NMTFAPS
+685 NVTFAPS

-697 LMGTFTLPESRYTD
+697 LIGTFTLPESRYTD

-763 ADDGEAPDDGCYINW
+763 ADEGQAPADGCYINW

-793 IPKLKKVV
+793 IPKLKKV
-801 AGSATEERPVINIRT
+801 ANGTATEERPVLNIQT

-821 NDWTAGASMEDFEAE
+821 NNWTASAAMDDFEAE

-846 TIVYDHSSTVNDK
+846 AIVYDHSTTVNDN

-865 AGYDKLKSDIKTN
+865 AGYDKSKADIRTN

-886 VSEVKVKFP
+886 ISKVGVKFP
-895 KAMQVG
+895 KAMEVG
-901 KEDDDGDRRLTL
+901 KEDGDGDRRLTL
-913 AAKNMFFDR
+913 AAKDMFFDK
-922 SGVSLTFGAED
+922 SGVSLKFGAED

-993 TDANGYAYIFKVQQV
+993 DNDNGYAYIFKVQQV

-1015 LLAVANL
+1015 ILAEANL

-1040 TNTRL
+1040 TKTRL

-1057 ADEIQSKLDVVNNK
+1057 ADEIQGKLDEVNDK
-1071 VDKAKEQSSFVK
+1071 VEAAKNRSSFVK

-1094 VPGIHF
+1094 IPGIHF

-1148 GSEEH
+1148 GSEDK

-1163 LASLEKKIGPFN
+1163 LASLEKKIGPFC
-1175 FSLTRYD
+1175 FGITRYD

-1193 LEGKIALLEDLVVA
+1193 LEGKIGLLEDLVVA

-1221 DISNISLK
+1221 DISNISLE

-1309 AVGLQIPPIELNDI
+1309 AVGLQIPPIEINDI

-1491 KNENKDNFKATS
+1491 KSEQKDNFKATS

-1598 VSKAERAREEAM
+1598 VSKAERAREEAL

-1904 TYNVKDGY
+1904 TYNVDDGD

-1944 FVAVAYPSKYNEL
+1944 LVAVAYPSKYNEL

-1991 LKWKLKKDGKVIEEH
+1991 LKWKLKKDGKVIEEQE
-2006 DVYAGWENR
+2006 VYAGWENR
-2015 VSASF
+2015 ASASF
-2020 NTKVLPGN
+2020 KTKVLPGN

-2044 KVVAEKTIQ
+2044 TVVAEKTIHFQ
-2053 FGEKYYSKY
+2053 EKGYSNY
-2062 TNGCRPNGIK
+2062 TDVCCPGFTPK
-2072 PRTIGGYGV
+2072 TIGGYKV

-2092 RVFEDVKNF
+2092 PDYKIGNTGNTGGLNMNNG
-2101 KDDVLHDKII
+2101 VLKDKID
-2111 KDLQFGPAFH
+2111 KDLRFGRFGPAFH
-2121 GPHMDPNENVDLYAD
+2121 GPYMDANENVDLYAD
-2136 TMSPQTRKTRVTKS
+2136 AMSPQTRKTRVTKS
-2150 SGITKASSGTTSTSG
+2150 SAITKASSGTTSTSG
-2165 KSSSSGPPQ
+2165 NTSSSETTPTRRQ
-2174 RKPTTQASSTVNLGT
+2174 PTTQTSSSVNLGT
-2189 RIVPKDNTS
+2189 RVMPKSDDS
-2198 SADGDAKKEQ
+2198 SSSSSTEEVKKEEQ
-2208 NESVKLGGKQNEKP
+2208 SL
-2222 TRQPGG
+2222 TRIPNGTLSGG
-2228 ILPGA
+2228 I
-2233 IKKPKDDGSL
+2233 KKTDDDAL

-2252 MTPGSTLLGLLGDK
+2252 MKPGSTLLGKMGY
-2266 ADDQEAPEGFQW
+2266 DQEAPEGQVW
-2278 MWEFVFTCYDNRET
+2278 YWEFVFTCYDNRET
-2292 EEPVVAANLMDLNVT
+2292 EEPVVAANIMDLNVT

-2312 WTTGYNGR
+2312 WTTGNNGR

-2330 TKVAR
+2330 TKVAT
-2335 LMSDGPDLS
+2335 LKNDGADIS
-2344 NIPDVEIGYKTSL
+2344 NISDVEIGYKTSL

-2375 PFYYISYL
+2375 PFCYISYL

-2432 NDWEKIHSNSIYPS
+2432 NDLEKIRRNSIYPS
-2446 GGYGSKY
+2446 GGYGSEY

-2460 DRYDYVNPIRCHA
+2460 DRYDYVNPIRSHA

-2538 DIIVSREGLNETTQI
+2538 DIVVSREGLNETTQI

-2597 SQSRMVLFTFTGDK
+2597 SQSRMVLFTFTGDN

-2631 VETYRIDDYDVQKK
+2631 VRTYRIDDYDVQKK

>member
-1 MNRLRLHILSLLI
+1 MNRLRFHILSLLI

-39 PQAMLYVSNPGNYF
+39 PQAMLYVANPGNYF

-82 YIKIPALYQPEKPL
+82 YVKIPAQYQPDKPI
-96 TVVAGGTHILSMV
+96 TVPSGGTHILSMV
-109 ELKTLFNH
+109 EMKNLFNH
-117 VPNDKIATTP
+117 VPNDRIATTP
-127 GLFSDYQGGAFG
+127 GLFSDYEGGAFG

-147 MKLVAYRWEPGR
+147 MRLVAYRWEPGR
-159 DNPIMVSSPSS
+159 DTPVMVSSPSS
-170 GQCIFNICY
+170 GQCIFTICY
-179 KAQSPEFLM
+179 KAQAPEFLM
-188 PMPAVGGD
+188 PMPGIGNNAD

-203 KKNALFTWKEPI
+203 KQNALFTWKEPI
-215 VACNPGVARFTYRF
+215 VTCNPGAARFTYKF

-234 INGQTPDEAIEYNP
+234 VSGQTPDEAIEYNP
-248 TVYEKSGLLSP
+248 AVYEKSGLMSP
-259 MCILPQERIRSMID
+259 MMILPQERIRSMID
-273 GHTYVARVTAE
+273 DVTYVARVTAE
-284 QSGLGNTYLNYS
+284 QSGLGSTYLNYS
-296 MVENDGNSDLKL
+296 MVENDGNSDLRL

-314 ATTVTPDSPDTPDTP
+314 ATTVVTPPTPDNKDKE
-329 SDKKKK
+329 DKK
-335 DNDDDDDD
+335 DEEEDDDEF
-343 DDDDDFDMNFGD
+343 DFGFGS
-355 GKSETTDSLYNFRNP
+355 GKEEVTDSVYNFRNP
-370 QITVPNFSEYEGAR
+370 QIIRPSFPGNAGAR
-384 KRFIG
+384 KSFTG
-389 DDIGVEWRKAWFV
+389 DDIGVEWKKAWFV
-402 GGTGER
+402 GGVGER

-420 FKGNPEMERDDIFA
+420 FRGEPEMDRADIFA
-434 SDPVYSHST
+434 SEPVYTHST
-443 YELSDSIPWSKLSDK
+443 YDLSDSIKWEKISDK

-463 YMVLRVLAK
+463 YMVLRVLPK
-472 SENVESVAF
+472 SENVQSVAF
-481 INDSVNVVDFALAER
+481 VNDSVNVIDFALAQR
-496 ISKKFFQCSSL
+496 ISQKFFQCSSMVNIENL
-507 VDISNTNPTTKS
+507 KPTKKS
-519 AKELIGKVVGI
+519 AKDFIGKEVGI
-530 GQYQLTIDELKENG
+530 GQYQLTIDEMKENG

-550 GNGRVEWNPLGS
+550 GNGRVEWSPLGLS
-562 TMMIKVEFDSLFIN
+562 LMVKVEFDSLFIN
-576 TDNIVYAGK
+576 TDDIVYAGK

-617 TGIPYASM
+617 TGIPYAKM
-625 LQKEVSNR
+625 LQKEASNK

-640 LSLGKYYDYYH
+640 LNLGKYYDYYH
-651 RAKDFLTSG
+651 RAMDFLTEG
-660 TLDNIM
+660 RLDNIM

-685 NMTFAPS
+685 NVTFAPS

-697 LMGTFTLPESRYTD
+697 LIGTFTLPESRYTD

-763 ADDGEAPDDGCYINW
+763 ADEGQAPADGCYINW

-793 IPKLKKVV
+793 IPKLKKV
-801 AGSATEERPVINIRT
+801 ANGTATDERPVLNIQT

-821 NDWTAGASMEDFEAE
+821 NNWTASAAMDDFEAE

-846 TIVYDHSSTVNDK
+846 AIVYDHSTTVNDN

-865 AGYDKLKSDIKTN
+865 TGYDKSKADIRTN

-886 VSEVKVKFP
+886 ISKVGVKFP
-895 KAMQVG
+895 KAMEVG
-901 KEDDDGDRRLTL
+901 KEDGDGDRRLTL
-913 AAKNMFFDR
+913 AAKDMFFDK
-922 SGVSLTFGAED
+922 SGVSLKFGAED

-993 TDANGYAYIFKVQQV
+993 DNDNGYAYIFKVQQV

-1015 LLAVANL
+1015 ILAEANL

-1040 TNTRL
+1040 TKTRL

-1057 ADEIQSKLDVVNNK
+1057 ADEIQGKLDEVNNK
-1071 VDKAKEQSSFVK
+1071 VEAAKNRSSFVK

-1094 VPGIHF
+1094 IPGIHF

-1148 GSEEH
+1148 GSEDK

-1163 LASLEKKIGPFN
+1163 LASLEKKIGPFC
-1175 FSLTRYD
+1175 FGITRYD
-1182 LGFSGGAMTLD
+1182 LGYSGGAMTLD
-1193 LEGKIALLEDLVVA
+1193 LEGKIGLLEDLVVA

-1221 DISNISLK
+1221 DISNISLE

-1259 DKVKD
+1259 EKVKD

-1309 AVGLQIPPIELNDI
+1309 AVGLQIPPIEINDI

-1419 TVDATADGL
+1419 TVDAKADGL

-1484 HESKDEN
+1484 HESKEG
-1491 KNENKDNFKATS
+1491 NESEQKDNFKATS

-1598 VSKAERAREEAM
+1598 VSKAERAREEAI

-1636 ILYADMGAEAGFDV
+1636 ILYADMGATAGFDV

-1763 WGESSIGEETR
+1763 WGESSIGEEVR
-1774 KNGWNHKMTISPDLP
+1774 KNGWNHKMAISPDLP

-1818 VEAEREILET
+1818 VEAERDILET

-1854 DSVIRYYNIEFN
+1854 DSVVRYYNIEFN

-1889 GLAKELRAGKWQDPQ
+1889 GFAKELRAGTWHDPE
-1904 TYNVKDGY
+1904 TYDVKKGKP
-1912 YENVPWEQTKAFYFR
+1912 VPTPWEQTKAFYFR

-1935 IQDGGDLQS
+1935 LQDGGDLQS
-1944 FVAVAYPSKYNEL
+1944 LVAVAYPSKYNEL
-1957 KSAEPV
+1957 KSSDPV

-1972 PLIVLKEKN
+1972 PLIVLKENN

-1991 LKWKLKKDGKVIEEH
+1991 LKWKLKKDGKVIEEQE
-2006 DVYAGWENR
+2006 VYAGWENR
-2015 VSASF
+2015 ASASF
-2020 NTKVLPGN
+2020 KTKVLPGN

-2044 KVVAEKTIQ
+2044 TVVAEKTILIR
-2053 FGEKYYSKY
+2053 EKYYSKH
-2062 TNGCRPNGIK
+2062 TNGSCPYLT
-2072 PRTIGGYGV
+2072 PETIDGHKV
-2081 IKIISSRRYLG
+2081 IKIISSRRFLG
-2092 RVFEDVKNF
+2092 YAINDNLGKNF
-2101 KDDVLHDKII
+2101 NEGFLDDKIK
-2111 KDLQFGPAFH
+2111 KDLRFGPAFH
-2121 GPHMDPNENVDLYAD
+2121 GPYMDANDNVDLYAD
-2136 TMSPQTRKTRVTKS
+2136 AMSPQTRKTRVTKS
-2150 SGITKASSGTTSTSG
+2150 SAITKASSGTTSTSG
-2165 KSSSSGPPQ
+2165 NTTSSETTPTRRQPTTQISPSTKLGTHVVPKSDDSSSS
-2174 RKPTTQASSTVNLGT
+2174 SSTEEVKKEELSMT
-2189 RIVPKDNTS
+2189 RIPNGTLS
-2198 SADGDAKKEQ
+2198 
-2208 NESVKLGGKQNEKP
+2208 
-2222 TRQPGG
+2222 GG
-2228 ILPGA
+2228 IT
-2233 IKKPKDDGSL
+2233 KTDDDAL

-2252 MTPGSTLLGLLGDK
+2252 MIPNSTLLGYLGYTAADK
-2266 ADDQEAPEGFQW
+2266 EAPEGKEW
-2278 MWEFVFTCYDNRET
+2278 YWEFVFTCYDNRET
-2292 EEPVVAANLMDLNVT
+2292 EEPVVAANIMDLNVT

-2330 TKVAR
+2330 TSVGMLKY
-2335 LMSDGPDLS
+2335 DGADIS
-2344 NIPDVEIGYKTSL
+2344 NISDVEIGYKTSL

-2375 PFYYISYL
+2375 PFCYISYL

-2426 VNYNIV
+2426 VSYNIV
-2432 NDWEKIHSNSIYPS
+2432 NDWEKIRRNSVYPS
-2446 GGYGSKY
+2446 GGYGSNY

-2460 DRYDYVNPIRCHA
+2460 DRYDYVNPIRSHA
-2473 TIPEYNPKNPAG
+2473 TIPTYQPKNPAG
-2485 DILKNIANVYY
+2485 DILTSIANVYY

-2538 DIIVSREGLNETTQI
+2538 DIIVSREGLNETTQM

-2616 TFKAKEAMKNLKKMI
+2616 SFKAKEAMKNLKKMI
-2631 VETYRIDDYDVQKK
+2631 VHTYRIDDYDVQKK
-2645 EYTVLHNSSQR
+2645 EYTVSYSNSER
-2656 DITIYEP
+2656 DIIINEP

>member
-1 MNRLRLHILSLLI
+1 MNRLRFHILSLLI

-39 PQAMLYVSNPGNYF
+39 PQAMLYVANPGNYF

-82 YIKIPALYQPEKPL
+82 YVKIPAQYQPDKPI
-96 TVVAGGTHILSMV
+96 TVPAGGTHILSMV
-109 ELKTLFNH
+109 EMKNLFNH
-117 VPNDKIATTP
+117 VPNDRIATTP
-127 GLFSDYQGGAFG
+127 GLFSDYEGGAFG

-147 MKLVAYRWEPGR
+147 MRLVAYRWEPGR
-159 DNPIMVSSPSS
+159 DAPIMVSSPSS
-170 GQCIFNICY
+170 GQCIFTICY
-179 KAQSPEFLM
+179 KAQAPEFLM
-188 PMPAVGGD
+188 PMPGIGNNAD

-203 KKNALFTWKEPI
+203 KQNALFTWKEPI
-215 VACNPGVARFTYRF
+215 VTCNPGAARFTYKF

-234 INGQTPDEAIEYNP
+234 VGGQTPDEAIEYNP
-248 TVYEKSGLLSP
+248 AVYEKSGLMSP
-259 MCILPQERIRSMID
+259 MLILPQERIRSMID
-273 GHTYVARVTAE
+273 DMTYVARVTAE

-296 MVENDGNSDLKL
+296 MVENDGNSDLRL
-308 FRFEPD
+308 FRFDRD
-314 ATTVTPDSPDTPDTP
+314 ATTVVTPPVPDKE
-329 SDKKKK
+329 DKKDDKK
-335 DNDDDDDD
+335 NEEEDDEF
-343 DDDDDFDMNFGD
+343 DFGFGS
-355 GKSETTDSLYNFRNP
+355 GKEEVTDSVYNFRNP
-370 QITVPNFSEYEGAR
+370 QIIRPSFPGNAGAR
-384 KRFIG
+384 KSFTG
-389 DDIGVEWRKAWFV
+389 DDIGVEWKKAWFV
-402 GGTGER
+402 GGVGER

-420 FKGNPEMERDDIFA
+420 FRGEPEMDRADIFA
-434 SDPVYSHST
+434 SEPVYTHST
-443 YELSDSIPWSKLSDK
+443 YDLSDSIKWEQISDK

-463 YMVLRVLAK
+463 YMVLRVLPK
-472 SENVESVAF
+472 SENVQSVAF
-481 INDSVNVVDFALAER
+481 VNDSVNVIDFALAQR
-496 ISKKFFQCSSL
+496 ISQKFFQCSSMVNIENL
-507 VDISNTNPTTKS
+507 KPTKKS
-519 AKELIGKVVGI
+519 AKDFIGKVVGI
-530 GQYQLTIDELKENG
+530 GQYQLTIDEMKENG

-550 GNGRVEWNPLGS
+550 GNGRVEWSPLGLS
-562 TMMIKVEFDSLFIN
+562 LMVKVEFDSLFIN
-576 TDNIVYAGK
+576 TDDIVYAGK

-598 GDQVDKL
+598 GEQVDKL

-617 TGIPYASM
+617 TGIPYAKM
-625 LQKEVSNR
+625 LQKEASNR

-651 RAKDFLTSG
+651 RAKDFLTEG
-660 TLDNIM
+660 KLDNIM

-685 NMTFAPS
+685 NVTFAPS

-697 LMGTFTLPESRYTD
+697 LIGTFTLPESRYTD

-763 ADDGEAPDDGCYINW
+763 ADEGQAPADGCYINW

-793 IPKLKKVV
+793 IPKLKKV
-801 AGSATEERPVINIRT
+801 ANGTATEERPVLNIQT

-821 NDWTAGASMEDFEAE
+821 NNWTASAAMDDFEAE

-846 TIVYDHSSTVNDK
+846 AIVYDHSTTVNDN

-865 AGYDKLKSDIKTN
+865 AGYDKSKADIRTN

-886 VSEVKVKFP
+886 ISKVGVKFP
-895 KAMQVG
+895 KAMEVG
-901 KEDDDGDRRLTL
+901 KEDGDGDRRLTL
-913 AAKNMFFDR
+913 AAKDMFFDK
-922 SGVSLTFGAED
+922 SGVSLKFGAED

-993 TDANGYAYIFKVQQV
+993 DNDNGYAYIFKVQQV

-1015 LLAVANL
+1015 ILAEANL

-1040 TNTRL
+1040 TKTRL

-1057 ADEIQSKLDVVNNK
+1057 ADEIQGKLDEVNNK
-1071 VDKAKEQSSFVK
+1071 VEAAKNRSSFVK
-1083 KALDGLPLKLS
+1083 NALDGLPLKLS
-1094 VPGIHF
+1094 IPGIHF

-1148 GSEEH
+1148 GSEDK

-1163 LASLEKKIGPFN
+1163 LASLEKKIGPFC
-1175 FSLTRYD
+1175 FGITRYD
-1182 LGFSGGAMTLD
+1182 LGYSGGAMTLD
-1193 LEGKIALLEDLVVA
+1193 LEGKIGLLEDLVVA

-1221 DISNISLK
+1221 DISNISLE

-1598 VSKAERAREEAM
+1598 VSKAERAREEAI

-1636 ILYADMGAEAGFDV
+1636 ILYADMGATAGFDV

-1806 LDQTDLHRQMKQ
+1806 LDQTDLHRHMKQ
-1818 VEAEREILET
+1818 VEAEKDILET

-1840 SQVKLYE
+1840 KQVKLYE

-1904 TYNVKDGY
+1904 TYNVDDGD

-1927 TGNSDGMN
+1927 TGDGMN
-1935 IQDGGDLQS
+1935 IKDGGDLQS

-1972 PLIVLKEKN
+1972 PLIVLKENN
-1981 VLNRLYSDGK
+1981 VLNRLYSDGR
-1991 LKWKLKKDGKVIEEH
+1991 LKWKLKKDGKVIEEQLMNAYT
-2006 DVYAGWENR
+2006 DNR
-2015 VSASF
+2015 AYASF

-2028 TYNLVL
+2028 SYNLVL
-2034 DYEKTKVTKE
+2034 DYEKTKTTVD
-2044 KVVAEKTIQ
+2044 KVLEEKTIS
-2053 FGEKYYSKY
+2053 FSEGNYSKF
-2062 TNGCRPNGIK
+2062 TNGASPNGLPPK
-2072 PRTIGGYGV
+2072 TIGAHQV
-2081 IKIISSRRYLG
+2081 VKIISSRRYL
-2092 RVFEDVKNF
+2092 VPQTKAEIKENPL
-2101 KDDVLHDKII
+2101 KDILDRDRR
-2111 KDLQFGPAFH
+2111 FGPSFH
-2121 GPHMDPNENVDLYAD
+2121 GPYMDANENVDLYAD
-2136 TMSPQTRKTRVTKS
+2136 AMSPQTRKTRVTKS
-2150 SGITKASSGTTSTSG
+2150 SAITKASSGTTSTSG
-2165 KSSSSGPPQ
+2165 NTSSSETTPTRRQ
-2174 RKPTTQASSTVNLGT
+2174 PTTQTSSSVNLGT
-2189 RIVPKDNTS
+2189 RVVPKADNS
-2198 SADGDAKKEQ
+2198 SSSSSTEEVKKEEQ
-2208 NESVKLGGKQNEKP
+2208 SLTRIPNGKLS
-2222 TRQPGG
+2222 GG
-2228 ILPGA
+2228 I
-2233 IKKPKDDGSL
+2233 KKTDDDAL
-2243 QSGVTNEQT
+2243 QSGVTDVQT
-2252 MTPGSTLLGLLGDK
+2252 MKPGSTLLFDK
-2266 ADDQEAPEGFQW
+2266 ADDKAAPEGMVW
-2278 MWEFVFTCYDNRET
+2278 MWEFVFTCYDTRYT
-2292 EEPVVAANLMDLNVT
+2292 EERMVTNLMDLNVT

-2330 TKVAR
+2330 TKVG
-2335 LMSDGPDLS
+2335 MIQYDGSDLS
-2344 NIPDVEIGYKTSL
+2344 NIPDVEIGYKTSKS
-2357 MERQKKYPNTN
+2357 ERQKKYPNTN

-2446 GGYGSKY
+2446 GGYGSNY

-2473 TIPEYNPKNPAG
+2473 TIPTYQPKNPAG

-2538 DIIVSREGLNETTQI
+2538 DIVVSREGLNETTQM

-2568 IDNSESGRKVSLNS
+2568 IENSESGRKVSLNN
-2582 IMKGAGKRATPRQSK
+2582 IMKGAGKRATPRQSMK
-2597 SQSRMVLFTFTGDK
+2597 QSRMVLFTFTGDK

-2616 TFKAKEAMKNLKKMI
+2616 SFKAKEAMKNLKKMI

-2645 EYTVLHNSSQR
+2645 EYTVLHSSSKR
-2656 DITIYEP
+2656 DITISEP

>member
-1 MNRLRLHILSLLI
+1 MNRLRFHILSLLI

-39 PQAMLYVSNPGNYF
+39 PQAMLYVANPGNYF

-82 YIKIPALYQPEKPL
+82 YVKIPAQYQPDKPI
-96 TVVAGGTHILSMV
+96 TVPSGGTHILSMV
-109 ELKTLFNH
+109 EMKNLFNH
-117 VPNDKIATTP
+117 VPNDRIATTP
-127 GLFSDYQGGAFG
+127 GLFSDYEGGAFG

-147 MKLVAYRWEPGR
+147 MRLVAYRWEPGR
-159 DNPIMVSSPSS
+159 DAPVMVSSPSS
-170 GQCIFNICY
+170 GQCIFTICY
-179 KAQSPEFLM
+179 KAQAPEFLM
-188 PMPAVGGD
+188 PMPGIGGSSD

-203 KKNALFTWKEPI
+203 KQNALFTWKEPI
-215 VACNPGVARFTYRF
+215 VTCNPGAARFTYKF

-234 INGQTPDEAIEYNP
+234 VGGQTPDEAIEYNP
-248 TVYEKSGLLSP
+248 AVYEKSGLMSP
-259 MCILPQERIRSMID
+259 MLILPQERIRSMID
-273 GHTYVARVTAE
+273 DMTYVARVTAE
-284 QSGLGNTYLNYS
+284 QSGLGSNYLNYS
-296 MVENDGNSDLKL
+296 MVENDGKSDLRL

-314 ATTVTPDSPDTPDTP
+314 ATTVVTPPTPDKE
-329 SDKKKK
+329 DKKEDKK
-335 DNDDDDDD
+335 NEEEDDDEF
-343 DDDDDFDMNFGD
+343 DFGFGS
-355 GKSETTDSLYNFRNP
+355 GKEEVTDSVYNFRNP
-370 QITVPNFSEYEGAR
+370 QIIRPSFPGNAGAR
-384 KRFIG
+384 KSFTG
-389 DDIGVEWRKAWFV
+389 DDIGVEWKKAWFV
-402 GGTGER
+402 GGVGER

-420 FKGNPEMERDDIFA
+420 FRGEPEMDRADIFA
-434 SDPVYSHST
+434 SEPVYTHST
-443 YELSDSIPWSKLSDK
+443 YDLSDSIKWEKISDK

-463 YMVLRVLAK
+463 YMVLRVLPK
-472 SENVESVAF
+472 SENVQSVAF
-481 INDSVNVVDFALAER
+481 VNDSVNVIDFALAQR
-496 ISKKFFQCSSL
+496 ISQKFFQCSSMVNIENL
-507 VDISNTNPTTKS
+507 KPTKKS
-519 AKELIGKVVGI
+519 AKDFIGKVVGI
-530 GQYQLTIDELKENG
+530 GQYQLTIDEMKENG

-550 GNGRVEWNPLGS
+550 GNGRVEWSPLGLS
-562 TMMIKVEFDSLFIN
+562 LMVKVEFDSLFIN
-576 TDNIVYAGK
+576 TDDIVYAGK

-617 TGIPYASM
+617 TGIPYAKM
-625 LQKEVSNR
+625 LQKEASNR

-651 RAKDFLTSG
+651 RAKDFLTEG
-660 TLDNIM
+660 RLDNIM

-685 NMTFAPS
+685 NVTFAPS

-697 LMGTFTLPESRYTD
+697 LIGTFTLPESRYTD

-763 ADDGEAPDDGCYINW
+763 ADEGQAPADGCYINW

-793 IPKLKKVV
+793 IPKLKKV
-801 AGSATEERPVINIRT
+801 ANGTATEERPVLNIQT

-821 NDWTAGASMEDFEAE
+821 NNWTASAAMDDFEAE

-846 TIVYDHSSTVNDK
+846 AIVYDHSTTVNDN

-865 AGYDKLKSDIKTN
+865 AGYDKSKADIRTN

-886 VSEVKVKFP
+886 ISKVGVKFP
-895 KAMQVG
+895 KAMEVG
-901 KEDDDGDRRLTL
+901 KEDGDGDRRLTL
-913 AAKNMFFDR
+913 AAKDMFFDK
-922 SGVSLTFGAED
+922 SGVSLKFGAED

-993 TDANGYAYIFKVQQV
+993 DNDNGYAYIFKVQQV

-1015 LLAVANL
+1015 ILAEANL

-1040 TNTRL
+1040 TKTRL

-1057 ADEIQSKLDVVNNK
+1057 ADEIQGKLDEVNNK
-1071 VDKAKEQSSFVK
+1071 VEAAKNRSSFVK

-1094 VPGIHF
+1094 IPGIHF

-1148 GSEEH
+1148 GSEDK

-1163 LASLEKKIGPFN
+1163 LASLEKKIGPFC
-1175 FSLTRYD
+1175 FGITRYD
-1182 LGFSGGAMTLD
+1182 LGYSGGAMTLD
-1193 LEGKIALLEDLVVA
+1193 LEGKIGLLEDLVVA

-1221 DISNISLK
+1221 DISNISLE

-1419 TVDATADGL
+1419 TVDAKADGL

-1476 QEHSTEEK
+1476 QEHSKEEK

-1598 VSKAERAREEAM
+1598 VSKAERAREEAI

-1636 ILYADMGAEAGFDV
+1636 ILYADMGATAGFDV

-1840 SQVKLYE
+1840 KQVKLYE

-1904 TYNVKDGY
+1904 TYNVDDGD

-1935 IQDGGDLQS
+1935 IKDGGDLQS

-1991 LKWKLKKDGKVIEEH
+1991 LKWKLKKDGKVLEEQE
-2006 DVYAGWENR
+2006 VYAGWENR
-2015 VSASF
+2015 ASASF

-2034 DYEKTKVTKE
+2034 DYEKTKVNKE
-2044 KVVAEKTIQ
+2044 KVVTEKAIR
-2053 FGEKYYSKY
+2053 FSEKNYFAY
-2062 TNGCRPNGIK
+2062 TGCLPNGMPPKYIC
-2072 PRTIGGYGV
+2072 GYQV
-2081 IKIISSRRYLG
+2081 IKIISSRRFMG
-2092 RVFEDVKNF
+2092 RVIKNADSDSNLYMNSSMWKL
-2101 KDDVLHDKII
+2101 KDEIE
-2111 KDLQFGPAFH
+2111 KDLRFGPSFH
-2121 GPHMDPNENVDLYAD
+2121 GPAMDPNENTAFYAD
-2136 TMSPQTRKTRVTKS
+2136 AMAPQTKKTRVPKS
-2150 SGITKASSGTTSTSG
+2150 SGITKASSGTTS
-2165 KSSSSGPPQ
+2165 SS
-2174 RKPTTQASSTVNLGT
+2174 
-2189 RIVPKDNTS
+2189 DNTS
-2198 SADGDAKKEQ
+2198 SSGTPPTRRQPTTQTSPSTKLGTRVVPKSDDSSSSSSTEEKKEEQ
-2208 NESVKLGGKQNEKP
+2208 SL
-2222 TRQPGG
+2222 TRIPNGTLSGG
-2228 ILPGA
+2228 I
-2233 IKKPKDDGSL
+2233 KKTDDDAL
-2243 QSGVTNEQT
+2243 QSGVTDEKT
-2252 MTPGSTLLGLLGDK
+2252 MSPGIILPDK
-2266 ADDQEAPEGFQW
+2266 TDDQEPPEGFQW

-2307 TIDGD
+2307 TIDGN

-2330 TKVAR
+2330 TSVVP
-2335 LMSDGPDLS
+2335 LMYDGADLS
-2344 NIPDVEIGYKTSL
+2344 NVSDVEIGYKASKK
-2357 MERQKKYPNTN
+2357 ERQKKYPNTN
-2368 TLLAYYD
+2368 TLIAYYD

-2432 NDWEKIHSNSIYPS
+2432 NDWEKIRRNSIYPS
-2446 GGYGSKY
+2446 GGYGSEY

-2473 TIPEYNPKNPAG
+2473 TIPTYQPKNPAG

-2538 DIIVSREGLNETTQI
+2538 DIIVSREGVNETTQM

-2568 IDNSESGRKVSLNS
+2568 IENSESGRKVSLNS

-2597 SQSRMVLFTFTGDK
+2597 SQSRMVLFTFTGDN

-2645 EYTVLHNSSQR
+2645 EYTVLHSSSKR

>member
-1 MNRLRLHILSLLI
+1 MNRLRFHILSLLI

-39 PQAMLYVSNPGNYF
+39 PQAMLYVANPGNYF

-82 YIKIPALYQPEKPL
+82 YVKIPAQYQPDKPI
-96 TVVAGGTHILSMV
+96 TVPSGGTHILSMV
-109 ELKTLFNH
+109 EMKNLFNH
-117 VPNDKIATTP
+117 VPNDRIATTP
-127 GLFSDYQGGAFG
+127 GLFSDYEGGAFG

-147 MKLVAYRWEPGR
+147 MRLVAYRWEPGR
-159 DNPIMVSSPSS
+159 DAPVMVSSPSS
-170 GQCIFNICY
+170 GQCIFTICY
-179 KAQSPEFLM
+179 KAQAPEFLM
-188 PMPAVGGD
+188 PMPGIGSSSD

-203 KKNALFTWKEPI
+203 KQNALFTWKEPI
-215 VACNPGVARFTYRF
+215 VTCNPGAARFTYKF

-234 INGQTPDEAIEYNP
+234 VGGQTPDEAIEYNP
-248 TVYEKSGLLSP
+248 AVYEKSGLMSP
-259 MCILPQERIRSMID
+259 MLILPQERIRSMID
-273 GHTYVARVTAE
+273 DMTYVARVTAE
-284 QSGLGNTYLNYS
+284 QSGLGSNYLNYS
-296 MVENDGNSDLKL
+296 MVENDGNSDLRL

-314 ATTVTPDSPDTPDTP
+314 ATTVVTPPTPDNKDKE
-329 SDKKKK
+329 DKKEEEE
-335 DNDDDDDD
+335 DDEF
-343 DDDDDFDMNFGD
+343 DFGFGS
-355 GKSETTDSLYNFRNP
+355 GKEEVTDSVYNFRNP
-370 QITVPNFSEYEGAR
+370 QIIRPSFPGNAGAR
-384 KRFIG
+384 KSFTG
-389 DDIGVEWRKAWFV
+389 DDIGVEWKKAWFV
-402 GGTGER
+402 GGVGER

-420 FKGNPEMERDDIFA
+420 FRGEPEMDRADIFA
-434 SDPVYSHST
+434 SEPVYTHST
-443 YELSDSIPWSKLSDK
+443 YDLSDSIKWEQISDK

-463 YMVLRVLAK
+463 YMVLRVLPK
-472 SENVESVAF
+472 SENVQSVAF
-481 INDSVNVVDFALAER
+481 VNDSVNVIDFALAQR
-496 ISKKFFQCSSL
+496 ISQKFFQCSSMVNIENL
-507 VDISNTNPTTKS
+507 KPTKKS
-519 AKELIGKVVGI
+519 AKDFIGKVVGI
-530 GQYQLTIDELKENG
+530 GQYQLTIDEMKENG

-550 GNGRVEWNPLGS
+550 GNGRVEWSPLGLS
-562 TMMIKVEFDSLFIN
+562 LMVKVEFDSLFIN
-576 TDNIVYAGK
+576 TDDIVYAGK

-598 GDQVDKL
+598 GEQVDKL

-617 TGIPYASM
+617 TGIPYAKM
-625 LQKEVSNR
+625 LQKEASNR

-651 RAKDFLTSG
+651 RAKDFLTEG
-660 TLDNIM
+660 RLDNIM

-685 NMTFAPS
+685 NVTFAPS

-697 LMGTFTLPESRYTD
+697 LIGTFTLPESRYTD

-763 ADDGEAPDDGCYINW
+763 ADEGQAPADGCYINW

-793 IPKLKKVV
+793 IPKLKKV
-801 AGSATEERPVINIRT
+801 ANGTATEERPVLNIQT
-816 DIKDW
+816 DVKDW
-821 NDWTAGASMEDFEAE
+821 NNWTASAAMDDFEAE

-846 TIVYDHSSTVNDK
+846 AIVYDHSTTVNDN

-865 AGYDKLKSDIKTN
+865 AGYDKSKADIRTN

-886 VSEVKVKFP
+886 ISKVGVKFP
-895 KAMQVG
+895 KAMEVG
-901 KEDDDGDRRLTL
+901 KEDGDGDRRLTL
-913 AAKNMFFDR
+913 AAKDMFFDK
-922 SGVSLTFGAED
+922 SGVSLKFGAED

-993 TDANGYAYIFKVQQV
+993 DNDNGYAYIFKVQQV

-1015 LLAVANL
+1015 ILAEANL

-1040 TNTRL
+1040 TKTRL

-1057 ADEIQSKLDVVNNK
+1057 ADEIQGKLDEVNDK
-1071 VDKAKEQSSFVK
+1071 VEAAKNRSSFVK

-1094 VPGIHF
+1094 IPGIHF

-1148 GSEEH
+1148 GSEDK

-1163 LASLEKKIGPFN
+1163 LASLEKKIGPFC
-1175 FSLTRYD
+1175 FGITRYD
-1182 LGFSGGAMTLD
+1182 LGYSGGAMTLD
-1193 LEGKIALLEDLVVA
+1193 LEGKIGLLEDLVVA

-1221 DISNISLK
+1221 DISNISLE

-1264 KGYKGHLKFALPGN
+1264 KGYKGNLKFALPGN

-1419 TVDATADGL
+1419 TVDAKADGL

-1491 KNENKDNFKATS
+1491 KSEQKDNFKATS

-1572 ALPPIPENIRQF
+1572 ALPPIPEKIRQF

-1598 VSKAERAREEAM
+1598 VSKAERAREEAI

-1636 ILYADMGAEAGFDV
+1636 ILYADMGATAGFDV

-1840 SQVKLYE
+1840 KQVKLYE

-1854 DSVIRYYNIEFN
+1854 DSVVRYYNIEFN

-1889 GLAKELRAGKWQDPQ
+1889 GLAKELRAGNWHDPE
-1904 TYNVKDGY
+1904 TYNVKKGK
-1912 YENVPWEQTKAFYFR
+1912 YEEVPWEQTKAFYFR

-1991 LKWKLKKDGKVIEEH
+1991 LKWKLKKDGKVLEEQEL
-2006 DVYAGWENR
+2006 YAGWENR
-2015 VSASF
+2015 ASASF
-2020 NTKVLPGN
+2020 KTKVLPGN

-2034 DYEKTKVTKE
+2034 DYEKTKVNKE
-2044 KVVAEKTIQ
+2044 KVLTKKAIRFQ
-2053 FGEKYYSKY
+2053 EKYYFAY
-2062 TNGCRPNGIK
+2062 TGGLPNGMPPKYIC
-2072 PRTIGGYGV
+2072 GYQV
-2081 IKIISSRRYLG
+2081 IKIISSRRFLG
-2092 RVFEDVKNF
+2092 RVIKNADSDSNLYMNSSMW
-2101 KDDVLHDKII
+2101 KLKDKIE
-2111 KDLQFGPAFH
+2111 KDLRFGPSFH
-2121 GPHMDPNENVDLYAD
+2121 GPAMDPNENTAFYAD
-2136 TMSPQTRKTRVTKS
+2136 AMAPQTKKTRVPKS
-2150 SGITKASSGTTSTSG
+2150 SGITKASSGTTS
-2165 KSSSSGPPQ
+2165 SS
-2174 RKPTTQASSTVNLGT
+2174 
-2189 RIVPKDNTS
+2189 DNTS
-2198 SADGDAKKEQ
+2198 SSGTPPTRRQ
-2208 NESVKLGGKQNEKP
+2208 PTTQTSPSTKLGTRVVPKADNSSSSSSTEVKKDEQSLTRKP
-2222 TRQPGG
+2222 NGTLSGG
-2228 ILPGA
+2228 I
-2233 IKKPKDDGSL
+2233 KKTDDDAL
-2243 QSGVTNEQT
+2243 QSGVTDEQT
-2252 MTPGSTLLGLLGDK
+2252 KAPGSTLFDNK
-2266 ADDQEAPEGFQW
+2266 TDDQAPEGWEW
-2278 MWEFVFTCYDNRET
+2278 MWDFVFTTMDSEET

-2307 TIDGD
+2307 TVDGN

-2330 TKVAR
+2330 TTVAR
-2335 LMSDGPDLS
+2335 LMSNGPDIS
-2344 NIPDVEIGYKTSL
+2344 KISDVEIGYKASDS
-2357 MERQKKYPNTN
+2357 ERQKKYPNTN

-2375 PFYYISYL
+2375 PFCYISYL

-2446 GGYGSKY
+2446 GGYGSEY

-2473 TIPEYNPKNPAG
+2473 TIPTYQPKNPAG

-2538 DIIVSREGLNETTQI
+2538 DIIVSREGLNETTQM

-2568 IDNSESGRKVSLNS
+2568 IENSESGHKVSLNS
-2582 IMKGAGKRATPRQSK
+2582 IMKGAGKRATPRQSMK
-2597 SQSRMVLFTFTGDK
+2597 QSRMVLFTFTGDK

-2616 TFKAKEAMKNLKKMI
+2616 SFKAKEAMKNLKKMI
-2631 VETYRIDDYDVQKK
+2631 VHTYRIDDYDVQKK
-2645 EYTVLHNSSQR
+2645 EYTVLHSSSKR

>member
-1 MNRLRLHILSLLI
+1 MNRLRFHILSLLI

-39 PQAMLYVSNPGNYF
+39 PQAMLYVANPGNYF

-82 YIKIPALYQPEKPL
+82 YVKIPAQYQPDKPI
-96 TVVAGGTHILSMV
+96 TVPSGGTHILSMV
-109 ELKTLFNH
+109 EMKNLFNH
-117 VPNDKIATTP
+117 VPNDRIATTP
-127 GLFSDYQGGAFG
+127 GLFSDYEGGAFG

-147 MKLVAYRWEPGR
+147 MRLVAYRWEPGR
-159 DNPIMVSSPSS
+159 DTPVMVSSPSS
-170 GQCIFNICY
+170 GQCIFTICY
-179 KAQSPEFLM
+179 KAQAPEFLM
-188 PMPAVGGD
+188 PMPGIGSSSD

-203 KKNALFTWKEPI
+203 KQNALFTWKEPI
-215 VACNPGVARFTYRF
+215 VTCNPGAARFTYKF

-234 INGQTPDEAIEYNP
+234 VGGQTPDEAIEYNP
-248 TVYEKSGLLSP
+248 AVYEKSGLMSP
-259 MCILPQERIRSMID
+259 MLILPQERIRSMID
-273 GHTYVARVTAE
+273 DMTYVARVTAE
-284 QSGLGNTYLNYS
+284 QSGLGSNYLNYS
-296 MVENDGNSDLKL
+296 MVENDGKSDLRL

-314 ATTVTPDSPDTPDTP
+314 ATTVVTPPTPENK
-329 SDKKKK
+329 DKEEKK
-335 DNDDDDDD
+335 DEEEDDDEF
-343 DDDDDFDMNFGD
+343 DFGFGS
-355 GKSETTDSLYNFRNP
+355 GKEEVTDSVYNFRNP
-370 QITVPNFSEYEGAR
+370 QIIRPSFPGNAGAR
-384 KRFIG
+384 KSFTG
-389 DDIGVEWRKAWFV
+389 DDIGVEWKKAWFV
-402 GGTGER
+402 GGVGER

-420 FKGNPEMERDDIFA
+420 FRGEPEMDRADIFA
-434 SDPVYSHST
+434 SEPVYTHST
-443 YELSDSIPWSKLSDK
+443 YDLSDSIKWEQISDK

-463 YMVLRVLAK
+463 YMVLRVLPK
-472 SENVESVAF
+472 SENVQSVAF
-481 INDSVNVVDFALAER
+481 VNDSVNVIDFALAQR
-496 ISKKFFQCSSL
+496 ISQKFFQCSSMVNIENL
-507 VDISNTNPTTKS
+507 KPTKKS
-519 AKELIGKVVGI
+519 AKDFIGKVVGI
-530 GQYQLTIDELKENG
+530 GQYQLTIDEMKENG

-550 GNGRVEWNPLGS
+550 GNGRVEWSPLGLS
-562 TMMIKVEFDSLFIN
+562 LMVKVEFDSLFIN
-576 TDNIVYAGK
+576 TDDIVYAGK

-598 GDQVDKL
+598 GEQVDKL

-617 TGIPYASM
+617 TGIPYAKM
-625 LQKEVSNR
+625 LQKEASNR

-651 RAKDFLTSG
+651 RAKDFLTEG
-660 TLDNIM
+660 KLDNIM

-685 NMTFAPS
+685 NVTFAPS

-697 LMGTFTLPESRYTD
+697 LIGTFTLPESRYTD

-763 ADDGEAPDDGCYINW
+763 ADEGQAPADGCYINW

-793 IPKLKKVV
+793 IPKLKKV
-801 AGSATEERPVINIRT
+801 ANGTATEERPVLNIQT

-821 NDWTAGASMEDFEAE
+821 NNWTASAAMDDFEAE

-846 TIVYDHSSTVNDK
+846 AIVYDHSNTTNDN

-865 AGYDKLKSDIKTN
+865 AGYDKSKADIRTN

-886 VSEVKVKFP
+886 ISKVGVKFP
-895 KAMQVG
+895 KAMEVG
-901 KEDDDGDRRLTL
+901 KEDGDGDRRLTL
-913 AAKNMFFDR
+913 AAKDMFFDK
-922 SGVSLTFGAED
+922 SGVSLKFGAED

-993 TDANGYAYIFKVQQV
+993 ENDNGYAYIFKVQQV

-1015 LLAVANL
+1015 ILAEANL

-1040 TNTRL
+1040 TKTRL

-1057 ADEIQSKLDVVNNK
+1057 ADEIQGKLDEVNDK
-1071 VDKAKEQSSFVK
+1071 IDKAKERSSFVK
-1083 KALDGLPLKLS
+1083 NALDGLPLKLS
-1094 VPGIHF
+1094 IPGIHF

-1148 GSEEH
+1148 GSEDK

-1163 LASLEKKIGPFN
+1163 LASLEKKIGPFC
-1175 FSLTRYD
+1175 FGITRYD
-1182 LGFSGGAMTLD
+1182 LGYSGGAMTLD
-1193 LEGKIALLEDLVVA
+1193 LEGKIGLLEDLVVA

-1221 DISNISLK
+1221 DISNISLE

-1419 TVDATADGL
+1419 TVDAKADGL

-1491 KNENKDNFKATS
+1491 KSEQKDNFKATS

-1598 VSKAERAREEAM
+1598 VSKAERAREEAI

-1636 ILYADMGAEAGFDV
+1636 ILYADMGATAGFDV

-1806 LDQTDLHRQMKQ
+1806 LDQTDLHRHMKQ
-1818 VEAEREILET
+1818 VEAEKDILET

-1840 SQVKLYE
+1840 KQVKLYE

-1904 TYNVKDGY
+1904 TYNVDDGD

-1927 TGNSDGMN
+1927 TGDGMN
-1935 IQDGGDLQS
+1935 IKDGGDLQS

-1981 VLNRLYSDGK
+1981 VLNRLYSDGR
-1991 LKWKLKKDGKVIEEH
+1991 LKWKLKKDGKVIEEQLMNAYT
-2006 DVYAGWENR
+2006 DNR
-2015 VSASF
+2015 AYASF

-2028 TYNLVL
+2028 SYNLVL
-2034 DYEKTKVTKE
+2034 DYEKTKTTVD
-2044 KVVAEKTIQ
+2044 KVLEEKTIS
-2053 FGEKYYSKY
+2053 FSEGNYSKF
-2062 TNGCRPNGIK
+2062 TNGASPNGLPPK
-2072 PRTIGGYGV
+2072 TIGAHQV
-2081 IKIISSRRYLG
+2081 VKIISSRRYL
-2092 RVFEDVKNF
+2092 VPQTKAEIKENPL
-2101 KDDVLHDKII
+2101 KDILDRDRR
-2111 KDLQFGPAFH
+2111 FGPSFH
-2121 GPHMDPNENVDLYAD
+2121 GPYMDANENVDLYAD
-2136 TMSPQTRKTRVTKS
+2136 AMSPQTRKTRVTKS
-2150 SGITKASSGTTSTSG
+2150 SAITKASSGTTSTSG
-2165 KSSSSGPPQ
+2165 NTSSSETTPTRRQ
-2174 RKPTTQASSTVNLGT
+2174 PTTQTSSSVNLGT
-2189 RIVPKDNTS
+2189 RVVPKADNS
-2198 SADGDAKKEQ
+2198 SSSSSTEEVKKEEQ
-2208 NESVKLGGKQNEKP
+2208 SLTRIPNGKLS
-2222 TRQPGG
+2222 GG
-2228 ILPGA
+2228 I
-2233 IKKPKDDGSL
+2233 KKTDDDAL
-2243 QSGVTNEQT
+2243 QSGVTDVQT
-2252 MTPGSTLLGLLGDK
+2252 MKPGSTLLFDK
-2266 ADDQEAPEGFQW
+2266 ADDKAAPEGMVW
-2278 MWEFVFTCYDNRET
+2278 MWEFVFTCYDTRYT
-2292 EEPVVAANLMDLNVT
+2292 EERMVTNLMDLNVT

-2330 TKVAR
+2330 TKVG
-2335 LMSDGPDLS
+2335 MIQYDGSDLS
-2344 NIPDVEIGYKTSL
+2344 NIPDVEIGYKTSKS
-2357 MERQKKYPNTN
+2357 ERQKKYPNTN

-2432 NDWEKIHSNSIYPS
+2432 NDWEKIRSNSIYPS
-2446 GGYGSKY
+2446 GGYGSNY

-2460 DRYDYVNPIRCHA
+2460 DRYDYVNPIRSHA

-2517 TTFNTKRANAVEE
+2517 TTFKTKRANAVEE

-2538 DIIVSREGLNETTQI
+2538 DIIVSREGLNETTQM

-2568 IDNSESGRKVSLNS
+2568 IDNSDSGRKVSLNS
-2582 IMKGAGKRATPRQSK
+2582 IMKGAGKRATPRQSMN
-2597 SQSRMVLFTFTGDK
+2597 QSRMVLFTFTGDK

-2616 TFKAKEAMKNLKKMI
+2616 SFKAKEAMKNLKKMI
-2631 VETYRIDDYDVQKK
+2631 VRTYRIDDYDVQKK
-2645 EYTVLHNSSQR
+2645 EYTVLHNSSKR
-2656 DITIYEP
+2656 DITISEP

>member
-1 MNRLRLHILSLLI
+1 MNRLRFHILSLLI

-39 PQAMLYVSNPGNYF
+39 PQAMLYVANPGNYF

-82 YIKIPALYQPEKPL
+82 YVKIPAQYQPDKPI
-96 TVVAGGTHILSMV
+96 TVPSGGTHILSMV
-109 ELKTLFNH
+109 EMKNLFNH
-117 VPNDKIATTP
+117 VPNDRIATTP
-127 GLFSDYQGGAFG
+127 GLFSDYEGGAFG

-147 MKLVAYRWEPGR
+147 MRLVAYRWEPGR
-159 DNPIMVSSPSS
+159 DTPVMVSSPSS
-170 GQCIFNICY
+170 GQCIFTICY
-179 KAQSPEFLM
+179 KAQAPEFLM
-188 PMPAVGGD
+188 PMPGIGSSSD

-203 KKNALFTWKEPI
+203 KQNALFTWKEPI
-215 VACNPGVARFTYRF
+215 VTCNPGAARFTYKF

-234 INGQTPDEAIEYNP
+234 VGGQTPDEAIEYNP
-248 TVYEKSGLLSP
+248 AVYEKSGLMSP
-259 MCILPQERIRSMID
+259 MMILPQERIRSMID
-273 GHTYVARVTAE
+273 DMTYVARVTAE
-284 QSGLGNTYLNYS
+284 QSGLGSTYLNYS
-296 MVENDGNSDLKL
+296 MVENDGKSDLRL

-314 ATTVTPDSPDTPDTP
+314 ATTVVTPPTPENKDNKDKE
-329 SDKKKK
+329 DKK
-335 DNDDDDDD
+335 DEEEDDDEF
-343 DDDDDFDMNFGD
+343 DFGFGS
-355 GKSETTDSLYNFRNP
+355 GKEEVTDSVYNFRNP
-370 QITVPNFSEYEGAR
+370 QIIRPSFPGNAGAR
-384 KRFIG
+384 KSFTG
-389 DDIGVEWRKAWFV
+389 DDIGVEWKKAWFV
-402 GGTGER
+402 GGVGER

-420 FKGNPEMERDDIFA
+420 FRGEPEMDRADIFA
-434 SDPVYSHST
+434 SEPVYTHST
-443 YELSDSIPWSKLSDK
+443 YDLSDSIKWEQISDK

-463 YMVLRVLAK
+463 YMVLRVLPK
-472 SENVESVAF
+472 SENVQSVAF
-481 INDSVNVVDFALAER
+481 VNDSVNVIDFALAQR
-496 ISKKFFQCSSL
+496 ISQKLFQCSSMVNIENL
-507 VDISNTNPTTKS
+507 KPTKKS
-519 AKELIGKVVGI
+519 AKDFIGKVVGI
-530 GQYQLTIDELKENG
+530 GQYQLTIDEMKENG

-550 GNGRVEWNPLGS
+550 GNGRVEWSPLGLS
-562 TMMIKVEFDSLFIN
+562 LMVKVEFDSLFIN
-576 TDNIVYAGK
+576 TDDIVYAGK

-598 GDQVDKL
+598 GEQVDKL

-617 TGIPYASM
+617 TGIPYAKM
-625 LQKEVSNR
+625 LQKEASNR

-651 RAKDFLTSG
+651 RAKDFLTEG
-660 TLDNIM
+660 RLDNIM

-685 NMTFAPS
+685 NVTFAPS

-697 LMGTFTLPESRYTD
+697 LIGTFTLPESRYTD
-711 NNILILGAPHTCIS
+711 NNILILGAPHTCIR

-763 ADDGEAPDDGCYINW
+763 ADEGQAPADGCYINW

-793 IPKLKKVV
+793 IPKLKKV
-801 AGSATEERPVINIRT
+801 ANGTATDERPVLNIQT
-816 DIKDW
+816 DVKDW
-821 NDWTAGASMEDFEAE
+821 NNWTASAAMDDFEAE

-846 TIVYDHSSTVNDK
+846 AIVYDHSTTVNDN

-865 AGYDKLKSDIKTN
+865 AGYDKSKADIRTN

-886 VSEVKVKFP
+886 ISKVGVKFP
-895 KAMQVG
+895 KAMEVG
-901 KEDDDGDRRLTL
+901 KEDGDGDRRLTL
-913 AAKNMFFDR
+913 AAKDMFFDK
-922 SGVSLTFGAED
+922 SGVSLKFGAED

-993 TDANGYAYIFKVQQV
+993 DNDNGYAYIFKVQQV

-1015 LLAVANL
+1015 ILAEANL

-1040 TNTRL
+1040 TKTRL

-1057 ADEIQSKLDVVNNK
+1057 ADEIQGKLDEVNNK
-1071 VDKAKEQSSFVK
+1071 VEAAKNRSSFVK

-1094 VPGIHF
+1094 IPGIHF

-1120 QKKAHAAQAEELR
+1120 QKKAHAAQDEELR

-1148 GSEEH
+1148 GSEDK

-1163 LASLEKKIGPFN
+1163 LASLEKKIGPFC
-1175 FSLTRYD
+1175 FGITRYD
-1182 LGFSGGAMTLD
+1182 LGYSGGAMTLD
-1193 LEGKIALLEDLVVA
+1193 LEGKIGLLEDLVVA

-1221 DISNISLK
+1221 DISNISLE

-1309 AVGLQIPPIELNDI
+1309 AVGLQIPPIEINDI

-1503 GAKISLDFG
+1503 GAKIPLDFG

-1636 ILYADMGAEAGFDV
+1636 ILYADMGATAGFDV

-1854 DSVIRYYNIEFN
+1854 DSVVRYYNIEFN

-1904 TYNVKDGY
+1904 TYNVDDGD

-1944 FVAVAYPSKYNEL
+1944 LVAVAYPSKYNEL

-1991 LKWKLKKDGKVIEEH
+1991 LKWKLKKDGKVIEEQE
-2006 DVYAGWENR
+2006 VYAGWENR
-2015 VSASF
+2015 ASASF
-2020 NTKVLPGN
+2020 KTKVLPGN

-2044 KVVAEKTIQ
+2044 TVVAEKTIR
-2053 FGEKYYSKY
+2053 FREKHYSNY
-2062 TNGCRPNGIK
+2062 TNGSCPGLTPK
-2072 PRTIGGYGV
+2072 TIGGYKV
-2081 IKIISSRRYLG
+2081 IKIISSKRSLG
-2092 RVFEDVKNF
+2092 YAMNDNIGKNF
-2101 KDDVLHDKII
+2101 NEGFLNDKIK
-2111 KDLQFGPAFH
+2111 KDLRFGPAFH
-2121 GPHMDPNENVDLYAD
+2121 GPYMDANENVDLYAD
-2136 TMSPQTRKTRVTKS
+2136 AMSPQTRKTRVTKS
-2150 SGITKASSGTTSTSG
+2150 SAITKASSGTTSSSGNTSSSG
-2165 KSSSSGPPQ
+2165 TPPTRRQPTTQTSSSTKLGTRVVPKSDDSSSS
-2174 RKPTTQASSTVNLGT
+2174 SSTEEKKEEQSLT
-2189 RIVPKDNTS
+2189 RIPNGTLS
-2198 SADGDAKKEQ
+2198 
-2208 NESVKLGGKQNEKP
+2208 
-2222 TRQPGG
+2222 GG
-2228 ILPGA
+2228 I
-2233 IKKPKDDGSL
+2233 KKTDDDAL

-2252 MTPGSTLLGLLGDK
+2252 MKPGSTLLGK
-2266 ADDQEAPEGFQW
+2266 MMYDQEAPEGQEW
-2278 MWEFVFTCYDNRET
+2278 YWEFVFTCYDNRET

-2344 NIPDVEIGYKTSL
+2344 NIPDVEIGYKTSA

-2446 GGYGSKY
+2446 GGYGSEY

-2538 DIIVSREGLNETTQI
+2538 DIVVSREGLNETTQI

-2568 IDNSESGRKVSLNS
+2568 IENSESGRKVSLNS
-2582 IMKGAGKRATPRQSK
+2582 IMKGAGKRATPRQSMN
-2597 SQSRMVLFTFTGDK
+2597 QSRMVLFTFTGDK

-2616 TFKAKEAMKNLKKMI
+2616 SFKAKEAMKNLKKMI
-2631 VETYRIDDYDVQKK
+2631 VETYRIDDYDVQKM
-2645 EYTVLHNSSQR
+2645 EYTVLHNSSKR